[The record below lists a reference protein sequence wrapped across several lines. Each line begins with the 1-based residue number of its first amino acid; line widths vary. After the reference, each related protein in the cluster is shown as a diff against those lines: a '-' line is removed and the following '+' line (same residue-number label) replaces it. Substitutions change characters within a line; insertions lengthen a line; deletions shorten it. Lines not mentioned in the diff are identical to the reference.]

1 MGSTS
6 NNIKAIGSTP
16 GLLTDAQLKELGGYT
31 KALDTHQKLS
41 SLPSDVAKLEYSK
54 LTPEQQRSLKD
65 NFGNVEVKR
74 GWLGTALHYTVEPA
88 FNIIAAPVKL
98 AFKAVN
104 ELSDLTTRAYR
115 TAAIAVDQGKP
126 IFGKGNAWDT
136 ANDKGD
142 KVFSPSRMAEARK
155 IFGTEYMSVAQ
166 KVAEGMTLDQI
177 IATGTEEEKQIAS
190 RASQKKDKLFQ
201 EALDAAQAAKYSPG
215 RMLANTIL
223 PQKWEGSGPAYRLI
237 SGLGD
242 AAFRVFLD
250 PTLVLGKA
258 KKTYDIGKYA
268 LDNIVGDAGNVQKAF
283 QTGSVQKFDQAFVG
297 ALKNYSTARKAIKE
311 GTVDPQALVQASIQ
325 LKRIAPEFGDDVI
338 EAMLKEGVVEA
349 GTIKNFLANSE
360 DALRTLKGQAGRQ
373 VQLLPRMDLARQTRI
388 AAVTTGNKV
397 LRFDQSGKR
406 ISREVFSDQTTIG
419 GIEAQLA
426 ARTKFID
433 SRTGQEATANTPKEF
448 LKQIEKSIIG
458 EVERKTAKLRADG
471 AFRMPLD
478 YVQDRIDRFASKFSK
493 VPFFRDNFFDPN
505 AVDSAEKVYQLA
517 RLANTRYN
525 SRLFAEAFKAG
536 DEAQKRQIMMG
547 VFNTVAEIRGVNKIP
562 GGKNILDT
570 LANSS
575 REQLFA
581 PRILLRDVKGK
592 PVLNDDG
599 TYRYLEPSNFNDQQ
613 FAIFDFQLASGMTVP
628 KITDLDGVVDRYQV
642 GKFFMNASHQR
653 WAENLTSAWS
663 FLTLAGPRF
672 AVRNSIEDLM
682 VHLAVG
688 DGAWGLVASKRLST
702 KLRTAQGGETLGVIN
717 KLVKRSDRELYA
729 AKLKDVK
736 TVEGARKVMA
746 DAVMT
751 DKYLGKLDP
760 EARKIIAE
768 MAEFGAIDELLAGVA
783 EGGKK
788 GITGADHWTDALRTV
803 DKYGTSRE
811 YKIDGITY
819 AKESGGTYREYSPIT
834 AEGKIAWVTSIAAIG
849 NDPLGSIA
857 LRYMSDNPS
866 SRKIAIDKIKE
877 FINSEAYA
885 SQKARYQLYRP
896 GNNADVA
903 VHAENVYE
911 ATRNLFVNSQNKVN
925 QKLIDKVSIRTPEGG
940 IKINTRDLGIDDLP
954 KLAEDAPQFI
964 SGPSIMPIADGN
976 PASKLVGKH
985 WDWVGEMNARWSRE
999 PMVLSAAVDMRKRWK
1014 SGGLE
1019 ERYMKL
1025 LTDPIRNNAK
1035 LSAAEKDI
1043 LIKDAERKGKV
1054 KIIEMTQ
1061 DLAKERVLAYV
1072 DNPEV
1077 RTQLAFTMRNFAR
1090 YYRATEDFYR
1100 RVLRGVRYNP
1110 ESIARL
1116 SLTYEGVT
1124 HSGFVQKDDQGEA
1137 YFIYPGMQTVYTAMS
1152 KLAPAFSIKNAFVAP
1167 MPVEFG
1173 AKLNMI
1179 TPSMNPD
1186 SLFPTFSGPLAA
1198 LPMKILFEVVPSLKE
1213 SEKYLFGTYGED
1225 QPIINAILPAHINR
1239 ALAALNKDERDSQYA
1254 SAFRKAV
1261 TYLEATDHGLKITKD
1276 AQGNDVPPS
1285 PGELEN
1291 YQDKLKA
1298 TTQTILSMRFF
1309 SALVLPASPSVQLKS
1324 EMAGWV
1330 RDNERTSFKQ
1340 VFSNLVTEYN
1350 GDYTRAT
1357 EEWIK
1362 LFPKQMPYT
1371 VSESKKNT
1379 VAVIKY
1385 GEAAGNWVENNTE
1398 LLRKYPEAA
1407 AFLIPNIGKFSYDS
1421 YKTMMNEGFL
1431 DKKQVGDFLRE
1442 TQIATDKQY
1451 YFQQRKD
1458 YMATLASTTSVDQ
1471 KRRINEQW
1479 DSWSSE
1485 FMGVRPLLQTEFA
1498 SGGASDIRREIAVND
1513 LRNMLTNEKNLP
1525 KTKTVSILRQM
1536 LEVYDGFNAQFSS
1549 ITDRTDVAQDRK
1561 NNLQAGA
1568 KAQLQE
1574 LAGSNP
1580 NTKSAYDVL
1589 FASLIGD

>member
-6 NNIKAIGSTP
+6 NNIKAISAQAGLTP
-16 GLLTDAQLKELGGYT
+16 EQQEQINGYI
-31 KALDTHQKLS
+31 KAVDSHQKLS
-41 SLPSDVAKLEYSK
+41 SLPSDVAKLEYAK
-54 LTPEQQRSLKD
+54 LTPEQQKSLKD
-65 NFGNVEVKR
+65 NFGNVEQKR
-74 GWLGTALHYTVEPA
+74 GWLGTALHYTVEPLFTA
-88 FNIIAAPVKL
+88 VATPVKL
-98 AFKAVN
+98 AFKGVQ
-104 ELSDLTTRAYR
+104 ELSDLSTRAYR
-115 TAAIAVDQGKP
+115 TAAIALDQNVNIGK
-126 IFGKGNAWDT
+126 AWTT

-142 KVFSPSRMAEARK
+142 KVFSPSRMAAATK
-155 IFGTEYMSVAQ
+155 IFGSGYMSVAQ

-177 IATGTEEEKQIAS
+177 VATGTEEEKQIAA
-190 RASQKKDKLFQ
+190 RASQKKDPLFQ
-201 EALDAAQAAKYSPG
+201 DALDAAQAAKYSPG
-215 RMLANTIL
+215 RALANAIL
-223 PQKWEGSGPAYRLI
+223 PQKWEGSGAAYRAI

-242 AAFRVFLD
+242 AAFRIFTD
-250 PTLVLGKA
+250 PTLALGKA
-258 KKTYDIGKYA
+258 KKAYDVSKYA
-268 LDNIVGDAGNVQKAF
+268 LDNIVGNAGNVEKAF
-283 QTGSVQKFDQAFVG
+283 QVASVQRFDTDFVG
-297 ALKNYSTARKAIKE
+297 ALKNYSTARKGLKE
-311 GTVDPQALVQASIQ
+311 GGADAQALVQASIQ

-338 EAMLKEGVVEA
+338 DAMLKEGVVEA

-360 DALRTLKGQAGRQ
+360 DALRTLRGQAGRQ
-373 VQLLPRMDLARQTRI
+373 VQLLPRMDLARRTRI
-388 AAVTTGNKV
+388 ATLTTGNKV

-406 ISREVFSDQTTIG
+406 ISREVFTDQTTIG
-419 GIEAQLA
+419 GIEAQLMA
-426 ARTKFID
+426 KTKFID
-433 SRTGQEATANTPKEF
+433 NRTGEAATANTPKEF
-448 LKQIEKSIIG
+448 LEQVEKNVIG
-458 EVERKTAKLRADG
+458 EIERKTAKLRADG

-478 YVQDRIDRFASKFSK
+478 YVQDRIDRFASKFTK

-547 VFNTVAEIRGVNKIP
+547 VFNTVAEIRGLNKVP
-562 GGKNILDT
+562 GGKNILDD

-581 PRILLRDVKGK
+581 PRILVRDAKGK

-599 TYRYLEPSNFNDQQ
+599 TYRYFEPSNFNDQQ
-613 FAIFDFQLASGMTVP
+613 FAIFDFQLAEGMSVP
-628 KITDLDGVVDRYQV
+628 KIQDIDGVVDRFQV
-642 GKFFMNASHQR
+642 GSKIMNWSHSQ

-688 DGAWGLVASKRLST
+688 DGAWGLVASRRLST
-702 KLRTAQGGETLGVIN
+702 KLRLGQGGETLGVIN
-717 KLVKRSDRELYA
+717 KLIKRSDRELYA
-729 AKLKDVK
+729 GKIAAAK
-736 TVEGARKVMA
+736 TVQDARKVMA
-746 DAVMT
+746 DAVMA
-751 DKYLGKLDP
+751 DKYLGKLDSQ
-760 EARKIIAE
+760 AREIIAE

-788 GITGADHWTDALRTV
+788 GITGADHWTDALRTI
-803 DKYGTSRE
+803 DKFGTSRQ
-811 YKIDGITY
+811 YKIDGVTY
-819 AKESGGTYREYSPIT
+819 SKQSGGNYREYSPIT

-857 LRYMSDNPS
+857 LRYMSDSPES
-866 SRKIAIDKIKE
+866 KE
-877 FINSEAYA
+877 FAIRQIIKFIDSPEYA
-885 SQKARYQLYRP
+885 KQKARYQLYRP
-896 GNNADVA
+896 GNNADVR
-903 VHAENVYE
+903 VHAENVYA
-911 ATRNLFVNSQNKVN
+911 ATRNLFVNSQDKVN
-925 QKLIDKVSIRTPEGG
+925 QKLLAKVSIRTPEGG

-954 KLAEDAPQFI
+954 SLAEDAPQFI

-976 PASKLVGKH
+976 PAGKIVGKH
-985 WDWVGEMNARWSRE
+985 WNWVGEMNARWSRE

-1014 SGGLE
+1014 AGGLE
-1019 ERYMKL
+1019 ERYLKMM
-1025 LTDPIRNNAK
+1025 TDPIRNNAK
-1035 LSAAEKDI
+1035 LSLDEKAV
-1043 LIKDAERKGKV
+1043 LIKDAEIKAKV

-1116 SLTYEGVT
+1116 SLTYEGVS
-1124 HSGFVQKDDQGEA
+1124 HSGFIQKDDQGEA
-1137 YFIYPGMQTVYTAMS
+1137 YFIYPGMQPVYAAMS
-1152 KLAPAFSIKNAFVAP
+1152 KLATAFGIKGAFVAP

-1179 TPSMNPD
+1179 SPSMNPD

-1198 LPMKILFEVVPSLKE
+1198 LPVKMMYELIPSLKE
-1213 SEKYLFGTYGED
+1213 SEKYLFGEYGED

-1239 ALAALNKDERDSQYA
+1239 ALGALNKDERDSQYA

-1261 TYLEATDHGLKITKD
+1261 TYLEASGHGLKITKD
-1276 AQGNDVPPS
+1276 ANGNDVPPS
-1285 PGELEN
+1285 PGDLEE
-1291 YQDKLKA
+1291 YQDRLKA
-1298 TTQTILSMRFF
+1298 TTQTVLGMRFF

-1362 LFPKQMPYT
+1362 LFPQQMPYT

-1385 GEAAGNWVENNTE
+1385 GEAAGNWVDNNTE
-1398 LLRKYPEAA
+1398 LLKKYPEAA
-1407 AFLIPNIGKFSYDS
+1407 AFLIPNIGKFSYDA

-1442 TQIATDKQY
+1442 SQIATDKQY

-1458 YMATLASTTSVDQ
+1458 YLAALEATPSVEQ
-1471 KRRINEQW
+1471 KRLINQQW
-1479 DSWSSE
+1479 DTWSGQ
-1485 FMGVRPLLQTEFA
+1485 FMSVRPQLQTEFA
-1498 SGGASDIRREIAVND
+1498 SGGASDVRREIALND

-1525 KTKTVSILRQM
+1525 KTKTVAVLRQM
-1536 LEVYDGFNAQFSS
+1536 LQTYDQFSTQFSS
-1549 ITDRTDVAQDRK
+1549 ITDRTDAAQDRK
-1561 NNLQAGA
+1561 NALQAGA

-1574 LAGSNP
+1574 LADSNP

>member
-6 NNIKAIGSTP
+6 NNIKAISAQAGLTP
-16 GLLTDAQLKELGGYT
+16 EQQKQINGYI
-31 KALDTHQKLS
+31 KAVDSHQKLT

-54 LTPEQQRSLKD
+54 LTPEQKKSLND
-65 NFGNVEVKR
+65 NFGNVEEKR
-74 GWLGTALHYTVEPA
+74 GWLGTVLHYTVDPIVTA
-88 FNIIAAPVKL
+88 VSAPVKL
-98 AFKAVN
+98 AFKGVQ
-104 ELSDLTTRAYR
+104 ELSDLSTRAYR
-115 TAAIAVDQGKP
+115 TAAIAVDQKVDIGT
-126 IFGKGNAWDT
+126 AWTT

-142 KVFSPSRMAEARK
+142 KVFSPSRMAAATK
-155 IFGTEYMSVAQ
+155 IFGTGYMSVAQ
-166 KVAEGMTLDQI
+166 KVAEGMTLDQV

-190 RASQKKDKLFQ
+190 KAAQKEDPLFQ
-201 EALDAAQAAKYSPG
+201 DALDAANAAKYSPG
-215 RMLANTIL
+215 RFLANAIV
-223 PQKWEGSGPAYRLI
+223 PQKWEGSGPAYKLI

-242 AAFRVFLD
+242 AAFRVFAD
-250 PTLVLGKA
+250 PTLLLGKA
-258 KKTYDIGKYA
+258 KKAYDVSKYA

-283 QTGSVQKFDQAFVG
+283 QTGSVQKFDRDFVG
-297 ALKNYSTARKAIKE
+297 ALRNYSTARKAIKE
-311 GTVDPQALVQASIQ
+311 GAADPQALVQASIQ

-338 EAMLKEGVVEA
+338 ESMLKEGVVEA

-388 AAVTTGNKV
+388 AALTAGNKV
-397 LRFDQSGKR
+397 LRFDQAGKR
-406 ISREVFSDQTTIG
+406 ITREIFSDQTTIG

-426 ARTKFID
+426 RQTKFID
-433 SRTGQEATANTPKEF
+433 TRTGEAATANTPKEF
-448 LKQIEKSIIG
+448 LKQTEKNIIG

-478 YVQDRIDRFASKFSK
+478 YVQDRIDRFASKFAK

-547 VFNTVAEIRGVNKIP
+547 VFNTVAEIRGLNKVP
-562 GGKNILDT
+562 GGKNILDQ

-581 PRILLRDVKGK
+581 PRILMRDTKGK
-592 PVLNDDG
+592 PLLNDDG
-599 TYRYLEPSNFNDQQ
+599 TPRYFEPSNFNDQQ
-613 FAIFDFQLASGMTVP
+613 FAIFDFQLAEGMTVP
-628 KITDLDGVVDRYQV
+628 KITDLDGIVDKYQV
-642 GKFFMNASHQR
+642 ASRIMSWSHKP
-653 WAENLTSAWS
+653 WVEGITSVWS

-688 DGAWGLVASKRLST
+688 DSAWGVVAGKRLST
-702 KLRTAQGGETLGVIN
+702 KLRLGQGGETVGVIN

-768 MAEFGAIDELLAGVA
+768 MAEFGAIDDLLAGVA

-811 YKIDGITY
+811 YKIDGVTY
-819 AKESGGTYREYSPIT
+819 SKQSGGNYREYSPIT
-834 AEGKIAWVTSIAAIG
+834 AEGKIAWITSIAAVG

-857 LRYMSDNPS
+857 LRYIESPEYA
-866 SRKIAIDKIKE
+866 KKAIIN
-877 FINSEAYA
+877 FINSPEYA
-885 SQKARYQLYRP
+885 AQKARFQLYRP

-903 VHAENVYE
+903 THAENVYA
-911 ATRNLFVNSQNKVN
+911 ATRNLFVDSKDVLN
-925 QKLIDKVSIRTPEGG
+925 QKLLAKARIRTPEGG
-940 IKINTRDLGIDDLP
+940 IKVNTRDLGIDDLP
-954 KLAEDAPQFI
+954 KLAEEAPQFI
-964 SGPSIMPIADGN
+964 SGPSIMPISDGS
-976 PASKLVGKH
+976 PAGKLVGKH

-1014 SGGLE
+1014 KGGLE
-1019 ERYMKL
+1019 ERYLKMM
-1025 LTDPIRNNAK
+1025 TDGIRNNPK
-1035 LSAAEKDI
+1035 LTAAEKDI
-1043 LIKDAERKGKV
+1043 LIKDAERKAKV

-1100 RVLRGVRYNP
+1100 RALRGVRYNP

-1116 SLTYEGVT
+1116 SLTYEGVS
-1124 HSGFVQKDDQGEA
+1124 HSGFIQKDDQGES
-1137 YFIYPGMQTVYTAMS
+1137 YFIYPGMQPVYAAMS
-1152 KLAPAFSIKNAFVAP
+1152 KIATAFGIKGAFVAP

-1179 TPSMNPD
+1179 SPSMNPD

-1198 LPMKILFEVVPSLKE
+1198 LPVRVMYELVPSLKE
-1213 SEKYLFGTYGED
+1213 SEKYLFGEYGED

-1239 ALAALNKDERDSQYA
+1239 ALGALNKDERDSQYA

-1261 TYLEATDHGLKITKD
+1261 TYLEATGHGLKITKD
-1276 AQGNDVPPS
+1276 ADGNEVPPS
-1285 PGELEN
+1285 PGDLED
-1291 YQDKLKA
+1291 YQDKLKS
-1298 TTQTILSMRFF
+1298 TTQTILGMRFF
-1309 SALVLPASPSVQLKS
+1309 SALILPASPSVQLKS
-1324 EMAGWV
+1324 EMADWV

-1350 GDYTRAT
+1350 NDYTKAT
-1357 EEWIK
+1357 EEWIR

-1379 VAVIKY
+1379 VAIIKY
-1385 GEAAGNWVENNTE
+1385 GEAAGNWVDNNSE
-1398 LLRKYPEAA
+1398 LLKKYPEAA

-1442 TQIATDKQY
+1442 TQISTDKQY

-1458 YMATLASTTSVDQ
+1458 YLNTLASTTSVDQ
-1471 KRRINEQW
+1471 KRMINEKW
-1479 DSWSSE
+1479 DNWSRQ
-1485 FMGVRPLLQTEFA
+1485 FMSVRPQLQTEFA
-1498 SGGASDIRREIAVND
+1498 SGGASDVRREIAVND
-1513 LRNMLTNEKNLP
+1513 LRNMLTKEKNLP
-1525 KTKTVSILRQM
+1525 RTKTVAVLRQM
-1536 LEVYDGFNAQFSS
+1536 LQTYDSFNAQFSS
-1549 ITDRTDVAQDRK
+1549 ITDRTDAAQDRK
-1561 NNLQAGA
+1561 DALQAGA

-1574 LAGSNP
+1574 LANSNP

>member
-1 MGSTS
+1 VGSTS
-6 NNIKAIGSTP
+6 NNIKAISSQAGLTP
-16 GLLTDAQLKELGGYT
+16 AQQEQINGYI
-31 KALDTHQKLS
+31 KAVDSHQKLT

-54 LTPEQQRSLKD
+54 LTPEQQKSLKD
-65 NFGNVEVKR
+65 NFGNVEEKR
-74 GWLGTALHYTVEPA
+74 GWLGTALHYTVEPLFTA
-88 FNIIAAPVKL
+88 VAAPVKL
-98 AFKAVN
+98 AFKGVQ
-104 ELSDLTTRAYR
+104 ELSDLSTRAYR
-115 TAAIAVDQGKP
+115 TAAIALDQNVNIGK
-126 IFGKGNAWDT
+126 AWTT

-142 KVFSPSRMAEARK
+142 KVFSPSRMAEANR
-155 IFGTEYMSVAQ
+155 IFGSQYMAVAQ

-190 RASQKKDKLFQ
+190 GAAQKKDPLFQ
-201 EALDAAQAAKYSPG
+201 DALDAANAAKYSPG
-215 RMLANTIL
+215 RALANAIL
-223 PQKWEGSGPAYRLI
+223 PQKWEGSGAAYRTI

-242 AAFRVFLD
+242 ATFRVFAD
-250 PTLVLGKA
+250 PTLLLGKA
-258 KKTYDIGKYA
+258 KKAYDVGKYA

-283 QTGSVQKFDQAFVG
+283 EVASVQRFDQAYVG
-297 ALKNYSTARKAIKE
+297 ALKKYSVARKAVKE
-311 GTVDPQALVQASIQ
+311 GGVDPQALVQASIE

-349 GTIKNFLANSE
+349 GSMKNFLANSE

-388 AAVTTGNKV
+388 AALTTGNKV
-397 LRFDQSGKR
+397 LRFDQAGKR
-406 ISREVFSDQTTIG
+406 VSREVFSDQTTIG
-419 GIEAQLA
+419 GIEGQLM
-426 ARTKFID
+426 RQTKFVD
-433 SRTGQEATANTPKEF
+433 SRTNEAATANTPQEF
-448 LKQIEKSIIG
+448 LKQIETNVIG
-458 EVERKTAKLRADG
+458 DIERKTAKLRADG

-478 YVQDRIDRFASKFSK
+478 YVQDRIDRFASKFAK

-505 AVDSAEKVYQLA
+505 APDAAEKIYQLS

-547 VFNTVAEIRGVNKIP
+547 VFNTVAEIRGLNKVP
-562 GGKNILDT
+562 GGKNIIDQ

-581 PRILLRDVKGK
+581 PRILIRDAKGK

-599 TYRYLEPSNFNDQQ
+599 TYRYFEPSSFNDQQ
-613 FAIFDFQLASGMTVP
+613 FAIFDFQLASGMSVP
-628 KITDLDGVVDRYQV
+628 KITDLDGIVDRYQIAS
-642 GKFFMNASHQR
+642 KLMNASHSK
-653 WAENLTSAWS
+653 WAEGITSAWS

-688 DGAWGLVASKRLST
+688 DSIWGVAAGRRLST
-702 KLRTAQGGETLGVIN
+702 KLRTGQGGDTLGVIN
-717 KLVKRSDRELYA
+717 KLVKRSDRALYQSKIEA
-729 AKLKDVK
+729 AK
-736 TVEGARKVMA
+736 TVQDARKVMA
-746 DAVMT
+746 DAVMA

-760 EARKIIAE
+760 QAREIIAE

-803 DKYGTSRE
+803 DQYGTSRE
-811 YKIDGITY
+811 YKIDGVTY
-819 AKESGGTYREYSPIT
+819 AKQSGGNYREYSPIT
-834 AEGKIAWVTSIAAIG
+834 AEGKIAWITSIAAIG

-857 LRYMSDNPS
+857 LKYMSDSPES
-866 SRKIAIDKIKE
+866 KE
-877 FINSEAYA
+877 FAINQIVKFIDSPEYA
-885 SQKARYQLYRP
+885 KQKARFQLYRP
-896 GNNADVA
+896 GNNADVR
-903 VHAENVYE
+903 VHAENVYA
-911 ATRNLFVNSQNKVN
+911 ATRNLFVNSQDKIN
-925 QKLIDKVSIRTPEGG
+925 QKLLAKVSIRTPEGG

-954 KLAEDAPQFI
+954 QLAEDAPQFI

-976 PASKLVGKH
+976 PAGKIVGKH

-1014 SGGLE
+1014 AGGLE

-1025 LTDPIRNNAK
+1025 ITDPIRNNAK
-1035 LSAAEKDI
+1035 LSDAEKAV
-1043 LIKDAERKGKV
+1043 LIKDAELKGKV
-1054 KIIEMTQ
+1054 KIIELTQ

-1110 ESIARL
+1110 ESIARA
-1116 SLTYEGVT
+1116 SLTYEGVS

-1137 YFIYPGMQTVYTAMS
+1137 YFIYPGMQPVYAAMS
-1152 KLAPAFSIKNAFVAP
+1152 KLATAFGIKGAFVAP

-1179 TPSMNPD
+1179 SPSMNPD

-1198 LPMKILFEVVPSLKE
+1198 LPVKMMYELVPSLKE
-1213 SEKYLFGTYGED
+1213 SEKYLFGEYGED

-1239 ALAALNKDERDSQYA
+1239 ALGALNKDERDSQYA

-1261 TYLEATDHGLKITKD
+1261 TYLEATDNGLKITKD

-1285 PGELEN
+1285 PGDLEE

-1298 TTQTILSMRFF
+1298 TTQTILGMRFF
-1309 SALVLPASPSVQLKS
+1309 TALILPASPSVQLKS

-1357 EEWIK
+1357 EEWIR

-1371 VSESKKNT
+1371 VSESKKRT

-1385 GEAAGNWVENNTE
+1385 GEAAGNWVDNNTE
-1398 LLRKYPEAA
+1398 LLKKYPEAA
-1407 AFLIPNIGKFSYDS
+1407 AFLIPNIGKFSYDA

-1451 YFQQRKD
+1451 YFQQRKN
-1458 YMATLASTTSVDQ
+1458 YMADLAATTSVDQ
-1471 KRRINEQW
+1471 KRMINQQW
-1479 DSWSSE
+1479 DAWSGQ
-1485 FMGVRPLLQTEFA
+1485 FMSVRPQLQTEFA
-1498 SGGASDIRREIAVND
+1498 SGGASDVRREIAVND
-1513 LRNMLTNEKNLP
+1513 LRDMLTNEKNLP
-1525 KTKTVSILRQM
+1525 KTKTVSVLRQM
-1536 LEVYDGFNAQFSS
+1536 LQTYDSFSAQYSS
-1549 ITDRTDVAQDRK
+1549 ITDRTDAAQDRK
-1561 NNLQAGA
+1561 NALQAGA

-1574 LAGSNP
+1574 LANSNP

-1589 FASLIGD
+1589 FASLIGE

>member
-1 MGSTS
+1 VGSTS
-6 NNIKAIGSTP
+6 NNIKAISAQAGLTP
-16 GLLTDAQLKELGGYT
+16 EQQEQINGYI
-31 KALDTHQKLS
+31 KAVDSHQKLS
-41 SLPSDVAKLEYSK
+41 SLPSDVAKLEYAK
-54 LTPEQQRSLKD
+54 LTPEQQKSLKD
-65 NFGNVEVKR
+65 NFGNVEQKR
-74 GWLGTALHYTVEPA
+74 GWLGTALHYTVEPLFTA
-88 FNIIAAPVKL
+88 VATPVKL
-98 AFKAVN
+98 AFKGVQ
-104 ELSDLTTRAYR
+104 ELSDLSTRAYR
-115 TAAIAVDQGKP
+115 TAAIALDQNVNIGK
-126 IFGKGNAWDT
+126 AWTT

-142 KVFSPSRMAEARK
+142 KVFSPSRMAAATK
-155 IFGTEYMSVAQ
+155 IFGSGYMSVAQ

-177 IATGTEEEKQIAS
+177 VATGTEEEKQIAA
-190 RASQKKDKLFQ
+190 RASQKKDPLFQ
-201 EALDAAQAAKYSPG
+201 DALDAAQAAKYSPG
-215 RMLANTIL
+215 RALANAIL
-223 PQKWEGSGPAYRLI
+223 PQKWEGSGAAYRAI

-242 AAFRVFLD
+242 AAFRIFTD
-250 PTLVLGKA
+250 PILVLGKA
-258 KKTYDIGKYA
+258 KKAYDVSKYA
-268 LDNIVGDAGNVQKAF
+268 LDNIVGNAGNVEKAF
-283 QTGSVQKFDQAFVG
+283 QVASVQRFDTDFVG
-297 ALKNYSTARKAIKE
+297 ALKNYSTARKGLKE
-311 GTVDPQALVQASIQ
+311 GGADPQALVQASIQ

-338 EAMLKEGVVEA
+338 DAMLKEGVVEA

-360 DALRTLKGQAGRQ
+360 DALRTLRGQAGRQ
-373 VQLLPRMDLARQTRI
+373 VQLLPRMDLARRTRI
-388 AAVTTGNKV
+388 ATLTTGNKV

-406 ISREVFSDQTTIG
+406 ISREVFTDQTTIG

-426 ARTKFID
+426 AKTKFID
-433 SRTGQEATANTPKEF
+433 NRTGEAATANTPKEF
-448 LKQIEKSIIG
+448 LEQVEKNVIG
-458 EVERKTAKLRADG
+458 EIERKTAKLRADG

-478 YVQDRIDRFASKFSK
+478 YVQDRIDRFASKFTK

-547 VFNTVAEIRGVNKIP
+547 VFNTVAEIRGLNKVP
-562 GGKNILDT
+562 GGKNILDD

-581 PRILLRDVKGK
+581 PRILVRDAKGK

-599 TYRYLEPSNFNDQQ
+599 TYRYFEPSNFNDQQ
-613 FAIFDFQLASGMTVP
+613 FAIFDFQLAEGMSVP
-628 KITDLDGVVDRYQV
+628 KIQDIDGVVDRFQV
-642 GKFFMNASHQR
+642 GSKIMNWSHSQ

-688 DGAWGLVASKRLST
+688 DGAWGLVASRRLST
-702 KLRTAQGGETLGVIN
+702 KLRLGQGGETLGVIN
-717 KLVKRSDRELYA
+717 KLIKRSDRELYA
-729 AKLKDVK
+729 GKIAAAK
-736 TVEGARKVMA
+736 TVQDARKVMA
-746 DAVMT
+746 DAVMA
-751 DKYLGKLDP
+751 DKYLGKLDSQ
-760 EARKIIAE
+760 AREIIAE

-788 GITGADHWTDALRTV
+788 GITGADHWTDALRTI
-803 DKYGTSRE
+803 DKFGTSRQ
-811 YKIDGITY
+811 YKIDGVTY
-819 AKESGGTYREYSPIT
+819 SKQSGGNYREYSPIT

-857 LRYMSDNPS
+857 LRYMSDSPES
-866 SRKIAIDKIKE
+866 KE
-877 FINSEAYA
+877 FAIRQIIKFIDSPEYA
-885 SQKARYQLYRP
+885 KQKARYQLYRP
-896 GNNADVA
+896 GNNADVR
-903 VHAENVYE
+903 VHAENVYA
-911 ATRNLFVNSQNKVN
+911 ATRNLFVNSQDKVN
-925 QKLIDKVSIRTPEGG
+925 QKLLAKVSIRTPEGG

-954 KLAEDAPQFI
+954 SLAEDAPQFI

-976 PASKLVGKH
+976 PAGKIVGKH
-985 WDWVGEMNARWSRE
+985 WNWVGEMNARWSRE

-1014 SGGLE
+1014 AGGLE
-1019 ERYMKL
+1019 ERYLKIM
-1025 LTDPIRNNAK
+1025 TDPIRNNAK
-1035 LSAAEKDI
+1035 LSLDEKAV
-1043 LIKDAERKGKV
+1043 LIKDAEIKAKV

-1116 SLTYEGVT
+1116 SLTYEGVS
-1124 HSGFVQKDDQGEA
+1124 HSGFIQKDDQGEA
-1137 YFIYPGMQTVYTAMS
+1137 YFIYPGMQPVYAAMS
-1152 KLAPAFSIKNAFVAP
+1152 KLATAVGIKGAFVAP

-1179 TPSMNPD
+1179 TPSMNPE

-1198 LPMKILFEVVPSLKE
+1198 LPVKMMYELIPSLKE
-1213 SEKYLFGTYGED
+1213 SEKYLFGEYGED

-1239 ALAALNKDERDSQYA
+1239 ALGALNKDERDSQYA

-1261 TYLEATDHGLKITKD
+1261 TYLEASGHGLKITKD
-1276 AQGNDVPPS
+1276 ANGNDVPPS
-1285 PGELEN
+1285 PGELED
-1291 YQDKLKA
+1291 YQDKLKS
-1298 TTQTILSMRFF
+1298 TTQTILGMRFF

-1362 LFPKQMPYT
+1362 LFPQQMPYT

-1385 GEAAGNWVENNTE
+1385 GEAAGNWVDNNTE
-1398 LLRKYPEAA
+1398 LLKKYPEAA

-1458 YMATLASTTSVDQ
+1458 YLNTLASTTSVDQ
-1471 KRRINEQW
+1471 KRMINEKW
-1479 DSWSSE
+1479 DNWSRQ
-1485 FMGVRPLLQTEFA
+1485 FMAVRPQLQTEFA
-1498 SGGASDIRREIAVND
+1498 SGGASDVRREIALND
-1513 LRNMLTNEKNLP
+1513 LRNMLTKEKNLP
-1525 KTKTVSILRQM
+1525 RTKTVAVLRQM
-1536 LEVYDGFNAQFSS
+1536 LQTYDSFNAQFSS
-1549 ITDRTDVAQDRK
+1549 ITDRTDAAQDRK
-1561 NNLQAGA
+1561 DALQAGA

-1574 LAGSNP
+1574 LAASNP

>member
-1 MGSTS
+1 VGSTS
-6 NNIKAIGSTP
+6 NNIKAISTRA
-16 GLLTDAQLKELGGYT
+16 GLTPAQQQQINGYI
-31 KALDTHQKLS
+31 KAVDSHQKLS

-65 NFGNVEVKR
+65 NFGEVEQKR
-74 GWLGTALHYTVEPA
+74 GWLGTALHYTVDPLITA
-88 FNIIAAPVKL
+88 VSAPVKL
-98 AFKAVN
+98 AFKGVQ
-104 ELSDLTTRAYR
+104 ELSDLSTRAYR
-115 TAAIAVDQGKP
+115 TAAIALDQRVDIGK
-126 IFGKGNAWDT
+126 AWTT

-142 KVFSPSRMAEARK
+142 KVFSPSRMAEAQR
-155 IFGTEYMSVAQ
+155 IFGSGYMSVAQ
-166 KVAEGMTLDQI
+166 KVAEGMTLDQV

-190 RASQKKDKLFQ
+190 KAAQKKDPLFQ
-201 EALDAAQAAKYSPG
+201 DALDAANAAKYSPG
-215 RMLANTIL
+215 RALANAIL
-223 PQKWEGSGPAYRLI
+223 PQKWEGSGAAYRAI

-242 AAFRVFLD
+242 AAFRIFAD
-250 PTLVLGKA
+250 PTLALGKA
-258 KKTYDIGKYA
+258 KKAYDISKYA

-283 QTGSVQKFDQAFVG
+283 QVESVQKFDTAFVG
-297 ALKNYSTARKAIKE
+297 ALKNYSVARKALKE
-311 GTVDPQALVQASIQ
+311 GAADTQALVQAGIQ

-338 EAMLKEGVVEA
+338 EAMLKQGVVEA
-349 GTIKNFLANSE
+349 GTMKNFLANSE

-388 AAVTTGNKV
+388 AAMTTGNKL
-397 LRFDQSGKR
+397 LRFDKSGKR
-406 ISREVFSDQTTIG
+406 ISREVFTDQTSIG

-426 ARTKFID
+426 RQTKFID
-433 SRTGQEATANTPKEF
+433 TRTELPATANTPKEF
-448 LKQIEKSIIG
+448 LQQVETNLISDI
-458 EVERKTAKLRADG
+458 ERKTAKLRADG

-505 AVDSAEKVYQLA
+505 ATDSAEKVYQLA

-547 VFNTVAEIRGVNKIP
+547 VYNTVAEIRGLNKVP
-562 GGKNILDT
+562 GGKNILDQ

-581 PRILLRDVKGK
+581 PRILVRDGKGK

-599 TYRYLEPSNFNDQQ
+599 TYRYFEPSSFNDQQ
-613 FAIFDFQLASGMTVP
+613 FAIFDFQLAEGMTVP

-642 GKFFMNASHQR
+642 ASKIMNWSHQR

-688 DGAWGLVASKRLST
+688 DSAWGVVAGKRLST
-702 KLRTAQGGETLGVIN
+702 KLRVGQGGETLGVIN
-717 KLVKRSDRELYA
+717 KLIKRSDRELYA
-729 AKLKDVK
+729 SKIAEAK
-736 TVEGARKVMA
+736 TVEDARKVMA

-760 EARKIIAE
+760 QAREIIAE

-811 YKIDGITY
+811 YKIDGVTY
-819 AKESGGTYREYSPIT
+819 AKQSGGNYREYSPIT
-834 AEGKIAWVTSIAAIG
+834 AEGKIAWITNIAAIG

-857 LRYMSDNPS
+857 LRYMSDSPES
-866 SRKIAIDKIKE
+866 KE
-877 FINSEAYA
+877 FAIKQIMKFIDSPEYA
-885 SQKARYQLYRP
+885 ARKAKYQLYRP
-896 GNNADVA
+896 GNNADVR
-903 VHAENVYE
+903 VHAENVYA
-911 ATRNLFVNSQNKVN
+911 ATRNLFVNSQDKVN
-925 QKLIDKVSIRTPEGG
+925 QALLKKVTIRTPEGG
-940 IKINTRDLGIDDLP
+940 VKVNTRDLGIDDLP
-954 KLAEDAPQFI
+954 SLAEDAPQFI

-976 PASKLVGKH
+976 PAGKIVGKH

-1014 SGGLE
+1014 AGGLE
-1019 ERYMKL
+1019 ERYVKMM
-1025 LTDPIRNNAK
+1025 TDGIRNNPK
-1035 LSAAEKDI
+1035 LSVAEKDI
-1043 LIKDAERKGKV
+1043 LIKDAERKAKV

-1116 SLTYEGVT
+1116 SLTYEGVS
-1124 HSGFVQKDDQGEA
+1124 HSGFVQQDDQGEA
-1137 YFIYPGMQTVYTAMS
+1137 YFIYPGLQPVYAAMS
-1152 KLAPAFSIKNAFVAP
+1152 KVATAFGIKGAFVAP

-1179 TPSMNPD
+1179 SPSMNPD

-1198 LPMKILFEVVPSLKE
+1198 LPVKVMYELIPSLKE
-1213 SEKYLFGTYGED
+1213 SEKYLFGEYGED

-1239 ALAALNKDERDSQYA
+1239 AMAALNKDERDSQYA

-1261 TYLEATDHGLKITKD
+1261 TYLEATGHGLKITKD

-1285 PGELEN
+1285 PGDLEE
-1291 YQDKLKA
+1291 YQDRLKA
-1298 TTQTILSMRFF
+1298 TTQTVLGMRFF
-1309 SALVLPASPSVQLKS
+1309 SALILPASPSVQLKS

-1385 GEAAGNWVENNTE
+1385 GEVAGNWVDNNIE
-1398 LLRKYPEAA
+1398 LLKKYPEAA
-1407 AFLIPNIGKFSYDS
+1407 AFLIPNIGKFSYDA

-1458 YMATLASTTSVDQ
+1458 YMETLASTTSVDQ
-1471 KRRINEQW
+1471 KRMVNEKW
-1479 DSWSSE
+1479 DNWSRQ
-1485 FMGVRPLLQTEFA
+1485 FMSVRPQLQTEFA
-1498 SGGASDIRREIAVND
+1498 SGGASDVRREIAITD
-1513 LRNMLTNEKNLP
+1513 LRDMLTNEKNLP
-1525 KTKTVSILRQM
+1525 KTKTVSVLRQM
-1536 LEVYDGFNAQFSS
+1536 LQVYDSFSAQFSS
-1549 ITDRTDVAQDRK
+1549 ITDRTDAAQDRK
-1561 NNLQAGA
+1561 NALQEGA

-1574 LAGSNP
+1574 LANSNP

>member
-1 MGSTS
+1 MLTPEQQQQINGY
-6 NNIKAIGSTP
+6 IKAVDS
-16 GLLTDAQLKELGGYT
+16 
-31 KALDTHQKLS
+31 HQKLS
-41 SLPSDVAKLEYSK
+41 SLPSDVAKLEYAK
-54 LTPEQQRSLKD
+54 LTPEQQKSLKD
-65 NFGNVEVKR
+65 NFGNVEQKR
-74 GWLGTALHYTVEPA
+74 GWLGTALHYTVDPLITA
-88 FNIIAAPVKL
+88 VSAPVKL
-98 AFKAVN
+98 AFKGVQ
-104 ELSDLTTRAYR
+104 ELSDLSTRAYR
-115 TAAIAVDQGKP
+115 TAAIALDQNVNIGK
-126 IFGKGNAWDT
+126 AWTT

-142 KVFSPSRMAEARK
+142 KVFSPSRIAAATK
-155 IFGTEYMSVAQ
+155 IFGSGYMSVAQ

-177 IATGTEEEKQIAS
+177 VATGTEEEKQIA
-190 RASQKKDKLFQ
+190 AGAAQKKDPLFQ
-201 EALDAAQAAKYSPG
+201 DALDAANAAKYSPG
-215 RMLANTIL
+215 RALANAIL
-223 PQKWEGSGPAYRLI
+223 PQKWEGSGAAYRTI

-242 AAFRVFLD
+242 AAFRIFAD
-250 PTLVLGKA
+250 PTLALGKA
-258 KKTYDIGKYA
+258 KKAYDVSKYA
-268 LDNIVGDAGNVQKAF
+268 LDNIVGNAGNVEKAF
-283 QTGSVQKFDQAFVG
+283 QVASVQRFDTDFVG
-297 ALKNYSTARKAIKE
+297 ALKNYSIARKAIKE
-311 GTVDPQALVQASIQ
+311 GAADPQALVEASIQ

-338 EAMLKEGVVEA
+338 ESMLKEGVVEA

-373 VQLLPRMDLARQTRI
+373 VQLLPRMDLARRTRI
-388 AAVTTGNKV
+388 AALTTGNKV
-397 LRFDQSGKR
+397 LRFDQAGKR
-406 ISREVFSDQTTIG
+406 ISREVFTDQTSIG
-419 GIEAQLA
+419 GIEAQLMA
-426 ARTKFID
+426 KTKFID
-433 SRTGQEATANTPKEF
+433 NRTGEAATANTPKEF
-448 LKQIEKSIIG
+448 LEQIETNVIG
-458 EVERKTAKLRADG
+458 EIERKTAKLRADG

-478 YVQDRIDRFASKFSK
+478 YVQDRIDRFASKFAK

-547 VFNTVAEIRGVNKIP
+547 VFNTVAEIRGLNKVP
-562 GGKNILDT
+562 GGKNILDD

-581 PRILLRDVKGK
+581 PRILVRDANGK

-599 TYRYLEPSNFNDQQ
+599 TYRYFEPSNFNDQQ
-613 FAIFDFQLASGMTVP
+613 FAIFDFQLAEGMSVP
-628 KITDLDGVVDRYQV
+628 KITDLDGVVDRFQV
-642 GKFFMNASHQR
+642 GSKIMNWSHSQ

-688 DGAWGLVASKRLST
+688 DGAWGLVASRRLST
-702 KLRTAQGGETLGVIN
+702 KLRLGQGGETLGVIN
-717 KLVKRSDRELYA
+717 KLIKRSDRELYA
-729 AKLKDVK
+729 GKIAAAK
-736 TVEGARKVMA
+736 TVQDARKVMA
-746 DAVMT
+746 DAVMA

-760 EARKIIAE
+760 QAREIIAE

-803 DKYGTSRE
+803 DKFGTSRE
-811 YKIDGITY
+811 YKIDGVTY
-819 AKESGGTYREYSPIT
+819 AKQSGGNYREYSPIT
-834 AEGKIAWVTSIAAIG
+834 AEGKIAWITSIAAIG

-857 LRYMSDNPS
+857 LRYMSDSPES
-866 SRKIAIDKIKE
+866 KE
-877 FINSEAYA
+877 FAIRQIIKFIDSPEYA
-885 SQKARYQLYRP
+885 KQKARFQLYRP
-896 GNNADVA
+896 GNNADVR

-925 QKLIDKVSIRTPEGG
+925 QSLLAKVTIRTPEGG

-954 KLAEDAPQFI
+954 ALAEDAPQFI
-964 SGPSIMPIADGN
+964 SGPSIMPIAEGN
-976 PASKLVGKH
+976 PAGKIVGKH
-985 WDWVGEMNARWSRE
+985 WNWVGEMNARWSRE
-999 PMVLSAAVDMRKRWK
+999 PMVVSAAVDMRKRWK
-1014 SGGLE
+1014 AGGLE
-1019 ERYMKL
+1019 ERYIKMM
-1025 LTDPIRNNAK
+1025 TDPIRNNAK
-1035 LSAAEKDI
+1035 LNAEEKAT
-1043 LIKDAERKGKV
+1043 LIADAERKAKV

-1100 RVLRGVRYNP
+1100 RALRGVRYNP

-1116 SLTYEGVT
+1116 SLTYEGVS
-1124 HSGFVQKDDQGEA
+1124 HSGFIQKDDQGEA
-1137 YFIYPGMQTVYTAMS
+1137 YFIYPGMQPVYAAMS
-1152 KLAPAFSIKNAFVAP
+1152 KLATVFGIKGAFVAP

-1179 TPSMNPD
+1179 SPSMNPD

-1198 LPMKILFEVVPSLKE
+1198 LPVKMMYELVPSLKE
-1213 SEKYLFGTYGED
+1213 SEKYLFGEYGED

-1239 ALAALNKDERDSQYA
+1239 ALGALNKDERDSQYA

-1261 TYLEATDHGLKITKD
+1261 TYLEATGNGLKITKD
-1276 AQGNDVPPS
+1276 ANGNEVPPT
-1285 PGELEN
+1285 PGELEE
-1291 YQDKLKA
+1291 YQDRLKA
-1298 TTQTILSMRFF
+1298 TTQTVLGMRFF
-1309 SALVLPASPSVQLKS
+1309 SALILPASPSVQLKS

-1385 GEAAGNWVENNTE
+1385 GEAAGNWVDNNTE
-1398 LLRKYPEAA
+1398 LLKKYPEAA
-1407 AFLIPNIGKFSYDS
+1407 AFLIPNIGKFSYDA

-1442 TQIATDKQY
+1442 SQIATDKQY

-1458 YMATLASTTSVDQ
+1458 YLAALEATPSVEQ
-1471 KRRINEQW
+1471 KRMINQKW
-1479 DSWSSE
+1479 DSWSGQ
-1485 FMGVRPLLQTEFA
+1485 FMSVRPQLQTEFA
-1498 SGGASDIRREIAVND
+1498 SGGASDVRREIALND
-1513 LRNMLTNEKNLP
+1513 LRDMLTNEKNLP
-1525 KTKTVSILRQM
+1525 KTKTVAVLRQM
-1536 LEVYDGFNAQFSS
+1536 LQTYDQFSTQFSS
-1549 ITDRTDVAQDRK
+1549 ITDRTDAAQDRK
-1561 NNLQAGA
+1561 DALQAGA

-1574 LAGSNP
+1574 LANSNP

>member
-1 MGSTS
+1 MLTPAQQEQINGY
-6 NNIKAIGSTP
+6 IKAVDS
-16 GLLTDAQLKELGGYT
+16 
-31 KALDTHQKLS
+31 HQKLS
-41 SLPSDVAKLEYSK
+41 SLPSDVAKLEYAK
-54 LTPEQQRSLKD
+54 LTPEQQKTLKD
-65 NFGNVEVKR
+65 NFGNVEQKR
-74 GWLGTALHYTVEPA
+74 GWLGTALHYTVDP
-88 FNIIAAPVKL
+88 IITAVSAPVKL
-98 AFKAVN
+98 AFKGVQ
-104 ELSDLTTRAYR
+104 ELSDLSTRVVRTGLIAADQKIDIGKAWTTAS
-115 TAAIAVDQGKP
+115 
-126 IFGKGNAWDT
+126 
-136 ANDKGD
+136 DKGD
-142 KVFSPSRMAEARK
+142 KVFSPSRIAAATK
-155 IFGTEYMSVAQ
+155 IFGTGYMSVAQ

-177 IATGTEEEKQIAS
+177 VATGTEEEKQIA
-190 RASQKKDKLFQ
+190 ASAAQKKDPLFQ
-201 EALDAAQAAKYSPG
+201 DALDAANAAKYSPG
-215 RMLANTIL
+215 RALANALL
-223 PQKWEGSGPAYRLI
+223 PQKWEGSGAAYRTI

-242 AAFRVFLD
+242 AAFRIFAD
-250 PTLVLGKA
+250 PTLALGKA
-258 KKTYDIGKYA
+258 KKAYDVSKYA
-268 LDNIVGDAGNVQKAF
+268 LDNIVGNAGNVEKAF
-283 QTGSVQKFDQAFVG
+283 QVASVQKFDTDFVG
-297 ALKNYSTARKAIKE
+297 ALKNYSVARKAIKE
-311 GTVDPQALVQASIQ
+311 GGADPQALVQAGIQ

-338 EAMLKEGVVEA
+338 ESMLKEGVVEA

-373 VQLLPRMDLARQTRI
+373 VQLLPRMDLARRTRI
-388 AAVTTGNKV
+388 AALTTGNKV
-397 LRFDQSGKR
+397 LRFDQAGKR
-406 ISREVFSDQTTIG
+406 ISREVFTDQTTIG
-419 GIEAQLA
+419 GIEAQLMA
-426 ARTKFID
+426 KTRFID
-433 SRTGQEATANTPKEF
+433 NRTGEAATANTPKEF
-448 LKQIEKSIIG
+448 LEQVETNVIG
-458 EVERKTAKLRADG
+458 EIERKTAKLRADG

-478 YVQDRIDRFASKFSK
+478 YVQDRIDRFASKFAK

-547 VFNTVAEIRGVNKIP
+547 VFNTVAEIRGLNKVP
-562 GGKNILDT
+562 GGKNILDD

-581 PRILLRDVKGK
+581 PRILVRDAKGK
-592 PVLNDDG
+592 PLLNDDG
-599 TYRYLEPSNFNDQQ
+599 TYRYFEPSSFNDQQ
-613 FAIFDFQLASGMTVP
+613 FAIFDFQLAEGMSVP

-642 GKFFMNASHQR
+642 ASKIMNWSHSQ

-688 DGAWGLVASKRLST
+688 DGAWGLVASRRLST
-702 KLRTAQGGETLGVIN
+702 KLRLGQGGETLGVIN
-717 KLVKRSDRELYA
+717 KLIKRSDRELYA
-729 AKLKDVK
+729 GKIAAAK
-736 TVEGARKVMA
+736 TVQDARKVMA

-760 EARKIIAE
+760 QAREIIAE

-803 DKYGTSRE
+803 DNFGTSRE
-811 YKIDGITY
+811 YKIDGVTY
-819 AKESGGTYREYSPIT
+819 SKQSGGNYREYSPIT
-834 AEGKIAWVTSIAAIG
+834 AEGKIAWVTSIAAVG

-857 LRYMSDNPS
+857 LQYMSDNPS
-866 SRKIAIDKIKE
+866 AKRIAINKIID
-877 FINSEAYA
+877 FIDSPQYA
-885 SQKARYQLYRP
+885 KQKARYQLYRP
-896 GNNADVA
+896 GNNADVR
-903 VHAENVYE
+903 VHAENVYA
-911 ATRNLFVNSQNKVN
+911 ATRNLFVNSQDKVN
-925 QKLIDKVSIRTPEGG
+925 QALLAKVTIRTPEGG
-940 IKINTRDLGIDDLP
+940 VKINTRDLGIDDLP
-954 KLAEDAPQFI
+954 ALAEDAPQFI

-976 PASKLVGKH
+976 PAGKIVGKH
-985 WDWVGEMNARWSRE
+985 WNWVGEMNARWSRE

-1014 SGGLE
+1014 AGGLE
-1019 ERYMKL
+1019 ERYLKMM
-1025 LTDPIRNNAK
+1025 TDPIRNNAK
-1035 LSAAEKDI
+1035 LSVDEKAV
-1043 LIKDAERKGKV
+1043 LIKDAETKAKV

-1100 RVLRGVRYNP
+1100 RALRGVRYNP

-1116 SLTYEGVT
+1116 SLTYEGVS
-1124 HSGFVQKDDQGEA
+1124 HSGFIQKDDQGEA
-1137 YFIYPGMQTVYTAMS
+1137 YFIYPGMQPVYAAMS
-1152 KLAPAFSIKNAFVAP
+1152 KLATVFGIKGAFVAP

-1179 TPSMNPD
+1179 SPSMNPD

-1198 LPMKILFEVVPSLKE
+1198 LPVKMMYELVPSLKE
-1213 SEKYLFGTYGED
+1213 SEKYLFGEYGED

-1239 ALAALNKDERDSQYA
+1239 ALGALNKDERDSQYA

-1261 TYLEATDHGLKITKD
+1261 TYLEATGNGLKITKD
-1276 AQGNDVPPS
+1276 ANGNEVPPT
-1285 PGELEN
+1285 PGELEE
-1291 YQDKLKA
+1291 YQDRLKA
-1298 TTQTILSMRFF
+1298 TTQTVLGMRFF
-1309 SALVLPASPSVQLKS
+1309 SALILPASPSVQLKS

-1385 GEAAGNWVENNTE
+1385 GEAAGNWVDNNTE
-1398 LLRKYPEAA
+1398 LLKKYPEAA
-1407 AFLIPNIGKFSYDS
+1407 AFLIPNIGKFSYDA

-1442 TQIATDKQY
+1442 SQIATDKQY

-1458 YMATLASTTSVDQ
+1458 YLAALEATPSVEQ
-1471 KRRINEQW
+1471 KRMINQKW
-1479 DSWSSE
+1479 DSWSGQ
-1485 FMGVRPLLQTEFA
+1485 FMSVRPQLQTEFA
-1498 SGGASDIRREIAVND
+1498 SGGASDVRREIALND

-1525 KTKTVSILRQM
+1525 KTKTVAVLRQM
-1536 LEVYDGFNAQFSS
+1536 LQTYDQFSTQFSS
-1549 ITDRTDVAQDRK
+1549 ITDRTDAAQDRK
-1561 NNLQAGA
+1561 DALQAGA

-1574 LAGSNP
+1574 LANSNP

>member
-1 MGSTS
+1 VGSTS
-6 NNIKAIGSTP
+6 NNIKAISSQAGLTP
-16 GLLTDAQLKELGGYT
+16 EQQEQINGYI
-31 KALDTHQKLS
+31 KAVDSHQKLS
-41 SLPSDVAKLEYSK
+41 SLPSDVAKLEYGK
-54 LTPEQQRSLKD
+54 LTPEQQKSLKD
-65 NFGNVEVKR
+65 NFGNVEQKR
-74 GWLGTALHYTVEPA
+74 GWLGTALHYTVDPLITA
-88 FNIIAAPVKL
+88 VSAPVKL
-98 AFKAVN
+98 AFKGVQ
-104 ELSDLTTRAYR
+104 ELSDLSTRAYR
-115 TAAIAVDQGKP
+115 TAAIALDQNVNIGK
-126 IFGKGNAWDT
+126 AWTT

-142 KVFSPSRMAEARK
+142 KVFSPSRIAAATK
-155 IFGTEYMSVAQ
+155 IFGPGYMSVAQ
-166 KVAEGMTLDQI
+166 KIAEGMTLDQV

-190 RASQKKDKLFQ
+190 GAAQKKDPLFQ
-201 EALDAAQAAKYSPG
+201 DALDAANAAKYSPG
-215 RMLANTIL
+215 RALANAIL
-223 PQKWEGSGPAYRLI
+223 PQKWEGSGAAYRTI

-242 AAFRVFLD
+242 ATFRIFAD
-250 PTLVLGKA
+250 PTLALGKA
-258 KKTYDIGKYA
+258 KKAYDVSKYA

-283 QTGSVQKFDQAFVG
+283 EVASVQRFDQAYVG
-297 ALKNYSTARKAIKE
+297 ALKNYSAARKAIKA
-311 GTVDPQALVQASIQ
+311 GGVDSQALVDAGIQ

-349 GTIKNFLANSE
+349 GTMKNFLANSE

-373 VQLLPRMDLARQTRI
+373 VQLLPRMDLGRQTRI
-388 AAVTTGNKV
+388 AALTTGNKV
-397 LRFDQSGKR
+397 LRFDKSGKR
-406 ISREVFSDQTTIG
+406 INREIFSDQTTIG
-419 GIEAQLA
+419 GIEAQLMA
-426 ARTKFID
+426 KTKFVD
-433 SRTGQEATANTPKEF
+433 SRTGEVATVNTPKEF
-448 LKQIEKSIIG
+448 LKQVEKSVIG
-458 EVERKTAKLRADG
+458 EIERKTARLRADG

-478 YVQDRIDRFASKFSK
+478 YVQDRIDRFASKFAK
-493 VPFFRDNFFDPN
+493 VPFFRDNYFDPN

-562 GGKNILDT
+562 GGKNILDQ
-570 LANSS
+570 LADSS

-581 PRILLRDVKGK
+581 PRILLRDTKGK
-592 PVLNDDG
+592 PILNDDG
-599 TYRYLEPSNFNDQQ
+599 TYRYFEPSSFNDQQ
-613 FAIFDFQLASGMTVP
+613 FAIFDFQLAEGMNVP
-628 KITDLDGVVDRYQV
+628 KIQDLDGIVDRYQI
-642 GKFFMNASHQR
+642 ASRLMAFSHKP
-653 WAENLTSAWS
+653 WVESITSGWS

-688 DGAWGLVASKRLST
+688 ESVWGIAAGKRLST
-702 KLRTAQGGETLGVIN
+702 KLRTGQGGNTLGVIN
-717 KLVKRSDRELYA
+717 KLIKRSDRELYA
-729 AKLKDVK
+729 GKIAEAK
-736 TVEGARKVMA
+736 TVQDARKIMA

-760 EARKIIAE
+760 QAREIIAE

-811 YKIDGITY
+811 YKIDGVTY
-819 AKESGGTYREYSPIT
+819 AKQSGGNYREYSPIT
-834 AEGKIAWVTSIAAIG
+834 AEGKIAWITSIAAIG

-857 LRYMSDNPS
+857 LRYIENPEYA
-866 SRKIAIDKIKE
+866 KKAIIN
-877 FINSEAYA
+877 FINSPEYA
-885 SQKARYQLYRP
+885 ARKAKYQLYRP

-903 VHAENVYE
+903 THAENVYA
-911 ATRNLFVNSQNKVN
+911 ATRNLFVNSQDVLN
-925 QKLIDKVSIRTPEGG
+925 QKLLAKARIRTPEGG
-940 IKINTRDLGIDDLP
+940 IKVNTRDLGIDDLP
-954 KLAEDAPQFI
+954 ALAEDAPQFI

-976 PASKLVGKH
+976 PAGKIVGKH
-985 WDWVGEMNARWSRE
+985 WEWVGEMNARWSRE
-999 PMVLSAAVDMRKRWK
+999 PMVLTASIDMRKRWK
-1014 SGGLE
+1014 AGGLE
-1019 ERYMKL
+1019 DRYLKMM
-1025 LTDPIRNNAK
+1025 TDPIRNNAK
-1035 LSAAEKDI
+1035 LSDAEKAV
-1043 LIKDAERKGKV
+1043 LIKDAESKAKI
-1054 KIIEMTQ
+1054 KIIELTQ

-1100 RVLRGVRYNP
+1100 RALRGVRYNP

-1116 SLTYEGVT
+1116 SLTYEGVS
-1124 HSGFVQKDDQGEA
+1124 HSGFIQKDDQGEA
-1137 YFIYPGMQTVYTAMS
+1137 YFIYPGMQPVYAAMS
-1152 KLAPAFSIKNAFVAP
+1152 KLATVFGIKGAFVAP

-1179 TPSMNPD
+1179 SPSMNPD

-1198 LPMKILFEVVPSLKE
+1198 LPVRMMYELVPALKE
-1213 SEKYLFGTYGED
+1213 TEKYLFGEYGED

-1239 ALAALNKDERDSQYA
+1239 ALGALNKDERDSQYA

-1261 TYLEATDHGLKITKD
+1261 TYLEATGNGLKITKD
-1276 AQGNDVPPS
+1276 AQGNEVPPS
-1285 PGELEN
+1285 PGDLEE
-1291 YQDKLKA
+1291 YQDRLKA
-1298 TTQTILSMRFF
+1298 TTQTVLGMRFF
-1309 SALVLPASPSVQLKS
+1309 SALILPASPSVQLKS

-1385 GEAAGNWVENNTE
+1385 GEAAGNWVDNNTE
-1398 LLRKYPEAA
+1398 LLKKYPEAA

-1431 DKKQVGDFLRE
+1431 NKKQVGDFLRE

-1458 YMATLASTTSVDQ
+1458 YLATLESTTSVDQ
-1471 KRRINEQW
+1471 KRMINQQW
-1479 DSWSSE
+1479 DNWSSQ
-1485 FMGVRPLLQTEFA
+1485 FMSVRPMLQTEFA
-1498 SGGASDIRREIAVND
+1498 SGGASDVRREIALTD
-1513 LRNMLTNEKNLP
+1513 LRNMFTKEKNLP
-1525 KTKTVSILRQM
+1525 KTKTVAVLRQM
-1536 LEVYDGFNAQFSS
+1536 LQAYDNFNAQFSS
-1549 ITDRTDVAQDRK
+1549 ITDRTEAAQDRK
-1561 NNLQAGA
+1561 DALQAGA

-1574 LAGSNP
+1574 LANSNP

>member
-1 MGSTS
+1 VGSTS
-6 NNIKAIGSTP
+6 NNIKAISAQAGLTP
-16 GLLTDAQLKELGGYT
+16 AQQEQINGYI
-31 KALDTHQKLS
+31 KAVDSHQKLS

-54 LTPEQQRSLKD
+54 LTPEQQKSLKD
-65 NFGNVEVKR
+65 NFGNVEQKR
-74 GWLGTALHYTVEPA
+74 GWLGTALHYTVEPI
-88 FNIIAAPVKL
+88 FNTIVAPVKL
-98 AFKAVN
+98 AFKGVQ

-115 TAAIAVDQGKP
+115 TAAIAIDQRVDIGK
-126 IFGKGNAWDT
+126 AWTT

-142 KVFSPSRMAEARK
+142 KVFSPSRMAEATR
-155 IFGTEYMSVAQ
+155 IFGSQYMSVAQ
-166 KVAEGMTLDQI
+166 KVAEGMSLDQI

-190 RASQKKDKLFQ
+190 KAAQKKDPLFQ
-201 EALDAAQAAKYSPG
+201 DALDAAQAAKYSPG
-215 RMLANTIL
+215 RFIANAIL
-223 PQKWEGSGPAYRLI
+223 PQKWEGSGGAYKLI

-250 PTLVLGKA
+250 PTLALGKA

-283 QTGSVQKFDQAFVG
+283 QTGSVQKFDQAYVG
-297 ALKNYSTARKAIKE
+297 ALKNYSAARKAVKE
-311 GTVDPQALVQASIQ
+311 EGIDPQTLVQASIQ

-349 GTIKNFLANSE
+349 GTMKNFLANSE

-388 AAVTTGNKV
+388 AAVTTGNKL
-397 LRFDQSGKR
+397 LRFDQAGR
-406 ISREVFSDQTTIG
+406 RVSREVFADQTTIG

-426 ARTKFID
+426 AKSRFID
-433 SRTGQEATANTPKEF
+433 TRTGQEATANTPKEF
-448 LKQIEKSIIG
+448 LKQTEKNVIS

-471 AFRMPLD
+471 AFRMPLN
-478 YVQDRIDRFASKFSK
+478 YVQDRIDRFASKFAK

-547 VFNTVAEIRGVNKIP
+547 VFNTVAEIRGLNKVP
-562 GGKNILDT
+562 GGKNILDQ

-575 REQLFA
+575 REQLFS
-581 PRILLRDVKGK
+581 PRILMRDTKGK
-592 PVLNDDG
+592 PIVNDDG
-599 TYRYLEPSNFNDQQ
+599 TYRYFEPSNFNDQQ

-628 KITDLDGVVDRYQV
+628 KIKDLDGVVDRYQV
-642 GKFFMNASHQR
+642 MSKLMNASHSK
-653 WAENLTSAWS
+653 WAEGITSAWS

-702 KLRTAQGGETLGVIN
+702 KLRLGQGGETLGVIN
-717 KLVKRSDRELYA
+717 KLVKRSDRALYA
-729 AKLKDVK
+729 GKVAEAK
-736 TVEGARKVMA
+736 TVEDARKIMA
-746 DAVMT
+746 DAVMS

-760 EARKIIAE
+760 QAREIIAE
-768 MAEFGAIDELLAGVA
+768 MAEFGAIDDLLAGVA

-819 AKESGGTYREYSPIT
+819 GKESGGNYREYSPIT
-834 AEGKIAWVTSIAAIG
+834 AEGKIAWITSIAAIG

-857 LRYMSDNPS
+857 LRYIENP
-866 SRKIAIDKIKE
+866 
-877 FINSEAYA
+877 AYA
-885 SQKARYQLYRP
+885 KKAIANFISSPEYATQKARYQLYRP

-903 VHAENVYE
+903 VHAENVYA
-911 ATRNLFVNSQNKVN
+911 ATRNLFVDSKDVLN
-925 QKLIDKVSIRTPEGG
+925 QKFIAKVRIRTPEGG
-940 IKINTRDLGIDDLP
+940 IKVNTRDLGIDDLP
-954 KLAEDAPQFI
+954 KLAEDAPQFV

-976 PASKLVGKH
+976 PAGKIVGKH

-1014 SGGLE
+1014 AGGLE
-1019 ERYMKL
+1019 ERYIKMI
-1025 LTDPIRNNAK
+1025 TDPIRNNAK
-1035 LSAAEKDI
+1035 LTDAEKAI
-1043 LIKDAERKGKV
+1043 LIKDAELKGKI

-1110 ESIARL
+1110 ESIARM
-1116 SLTYEGVT
+1116 SLTYEGVS

-1137 YFIYPGMQTVYTAMS
+1137 YFIYPGMQPVYAAMS
-1152 KLAPAFSIKNAFVAP
+1152 KLAIGFGIKGAFVAP

-1179 TPSMNPD
+1179 SPSMNPD

-1198 LPMKILFEVVPSLKE
+1198 LPLKVLFEVVPSLKE

-1239 ALAALNKDERDSQYA
+1239 AMAALNKDERDSQYA

-1285 PGELEN
+1285 PGELEE

-1298 TTQTILSMRFF
+1298 TTQTILGMRFF

-1350 GDYTRAT
+1350 SDYTRAT

-1385 GEAAGNWVENNTE
+1385 GEAAGNWVDNNTE
-1398 LLRKYPEAA
+1398 LLKKYPEAA

-1458 YMATLASTTSVDQ
+1458 YLATLASTTSVDQ
-1471 KRRINEQW
+1471 KRMINEKW
-1479 DSWSSE
+1479 DNWSGQ
-1485 FMGVRPLLQTEFA
+1485 FMSVRPLLQTEFA
-1498 SGGASDIRREIAVND
+1498 SGGASDVRREIALTD

-1525 KTKTVSILRQM
+1525 KTKTVSVLRQM
-1536 LEVYDGFNAQFSS
+1536 LQSYDNFSAQFSS
-1549 ITDRTDVAQDRK
+1549 ITDRTDAAQDRK
-1561 NNLQAGA
+1561 NALQAGA

-1574 LAGSNP
+1574 LAASNP

-1589 FASLIGD
+1589 FASLIGE

>member
-1 MGSTS
+1 VGSTS
-6 NNIKAIGSTP
+6 NNIKAISAQAMLTP
-16 GLLTDAQLKELGGYT
+16 EQQQQINGYI
-31 KALDTHQKLS
+31 KAVDSHQKLS
-41 SLPSDVAKLEYSK
+41 SLPSDVAKLEYAK
-54 LTPEQQRSLKD
+54 LTPEQQKSLKD
-65 NFGNVEVKR
+65 NFGNVEQKR
-74 GWLGTALHYTVEPA
+74 GWLGTALHYTVDP
-88 FNIIAAPVKL
+88 IITAVSAPVKL
-98 AFKAVN
+98 AFKGVQ
-104 ELSDLTTRAYR
+104 ELSDLSTRAYR
-115 TAAIAVDQGKP
+115 TAAIALDQNVNIGK
-126 IFGKGNAWDT
+126 AWTT

-142 KVFSPSRMAEARK
+142 KVFSPSRIATATK
-155 IFGTEYMSVAQ
+155 IFGSGYMSVAQ
-166 KVAEGMTLDQI
+166 KVAEGMTLDQV

-190 RASQKKDKLFQ
+190 GAAQKKDPLFQ
-201 EALDAAQAAKYSPG
+201 DALDAANAAKYSPG
-215 RMLANTIL
+215 RALANAIL
-223 PQKWEGSGPAYRLI
+223 PQKWEGSGAAYRTI

-242 AAFRVFLD
+242 ATFRIFAD
-250 PTLVLGKA
+250 PTLLLGKA
-258 KKTYDIGKYA
+258 KKTYDVSKYA

-283 QTGSVQKFDQAFVG
+283 EVASVQRFDQAYVG
-297 ALKNYSTARKAIKE
+297 ALKNYSVARKAIKA
-311 GTVDPQALVQASIQ
+311 GAVDPKALVDAGIQ

-349 GTIKNFLANSE
+349 GTMKNFLAGSE
-360 DALRTLKGQAGRQ
+360 EMLRILRGQAGRQ

-397 LRFDQSGKR
+397 LRFDKSGKR

-419 GIEAQLA
+419 GIEAQLMA
-426 ARTKFID
+426 KTKFID
-433 SRTGQEATANTPKEF
+433 KRTGEAATANTPKEF
-448 LKQIEKSIIG
+448 LEQVEKNLIG
-458 EVERKTAKLRADG
+458 EIERKTAKLRADG

-478 YVQDRIDRFASKFSK
+478 YVQDRIDRFASKFAK

-547 VFNTVAEIRGVNKIP
+547 VFNTVAEIRGLNKVP
-562 GGKNILDT
+562 GGKNILDD
-570 LANSS
+570 LAKSS

-581 PRILLRDVKGK
+581 PRILVRDAKGK

-599 TYRYLEPSNFNDQQ
+599 TYRYFEPSNFNDQQ
-613 FAIFDFQLASGMTVP
+613 FAIFDFQLAEGMSVP
-628 KITDLDGVVDRYQV
+628 KITDLDGVVDRFQV
-642 GKFFMNASHQR
+642 ASKIMNWSHSQ

-688 DGAWGLVASKRLST
+688 DGAWGLVASRRLST

-717 KLVKRSDRELYA
+717 KLIKRSDRELYA
-729 AKLKDVK
+729 GKIAAAK
-736 TVEGARKVMA
+736 TVQDARKVMA
-746 DAVMT
+746 DAVMA

-760 EARKIIAE
+760 QAREIIAE
-768 MAEFGAIDELLAGVA
+768 MAEYGAIDELLAGVA

-803 DKYGTSRE
+803 DKFGTSRE
-811 YKIDGITY
+811 YKIDGVTY
-819 AKESGGTYREYSPIT
+819 SKQSGGNYREYSPIT
-834 AEGKIAWVTSIAAIG
+834 AEGKIAWITSIAAIG

-857 LRYMSDNPS
+857 LQYMSDNPS
-866 SRKIAIDKIKE
+866 SKRIAINKIIE
-877 FINSEAYA
+877 FINSPQYA
-885 SQKARYQLYRP
+885 KQKARFQLYRP

-903 VHAENVYE
+903 THAENVYA
-911 ATRNLFVNSQNKVN
+911 ATRNLFVNSQDKVN
-925 QKLIDKVSIRTPEGG
+925 QALLAKVSIRTPEGG

-954 KLAEDAPQFI
+954 ALAEDAPQFI
-964 SGPSIMPIADGN
+964 SGPSIMPIAEGN
-976 PASKLVGKH
+976 PAGKIVGKH
-985 WDWVGEMNARWSRE
+985 WNWVGEMNARWSRE

-1014 SGGLE
+1014 AGGLE
-1019 ERYMKL
+1019 ERYMKI

-1035 LSAAEKDI
+1035 LSDAEKAI
-1043 LIKDAERKGKV
+1043 LIKDAELKGKS
-1054 KIIEMTQ
+1054 KIIEITQ

-1100 RVLRGVRYNP
+1100 RALRGVRYNP

-1116 SLTYEGVT
+1116 SLTYEGVS
-1124 HSGFVQKDDQGEA
+1124 HSGFIQKDDQGEA
-1137 YFIYPGMQTVYTAMS
+1137 YFIYPGMQPVYAAMS
-1152 KLAPAFSIKNAFVAP
+1152 KLATVFGIKGAFVAP

-1179 TPSMNPD
+1179 SPSMNPD
-1186 SLFPTFSGPLAA
+1186 ALFPTFSGPLAA
-1198 LPMKILFEVVPSLKE
+1198 LPVKMMYELVPSLKE
-1213 SEKYLFGTYGED
+1213 SEKYLFGEYGED

-1239 ALAALNKDERDSQYA
+1239 ALGALNKDERDSQYA

-1261 TYLEATDHGLKITKD
+1261 TYLEATGNGLKITKD
-1276 AQGNDVPPS
+1276 AQGNEVPPS
-1285 PGELEN
+1285 PGELEE
-1291 YQDKLKA
+1291 YQDRLKA
-1298 TTQTILSMRFF
+1298 TTQTVLGMRFF
-1309 SALVLPASPSVQLKS
+1309 SALILPASPSVQLKS

-1385 GEAAGNWVENNTE
+1385 GEAAGNWVDNNTE
-1398 LLRKYPEAA
+1398 LLKKYPEAA

-1458 YMATLASTTSVDQ
+1458 YLATLESTTSVDQ
-1471 KRRINEQW
+1471 KRMINQKW
-1479 DSWSSE
+1479 DNWSGQ
-1485 FMGVRPLLQTEFA
+1485 FMSVRPMLQTEFA
-1498 SGGASDIRREIAVND
+1498 SGGASDVRREIALKD
-1513 LRNMLTNEKNLP
+1513 LRDMLTTEKNLP
-1525 KTKTVSILRQM
+1525 KTKTVAVLRQM
-1536 LEVYDGFNAQFSS
+1536 LQAYDNFNAQFSS
-1549 ITDRTDVAQDRK
+1549 ITDRTDAAQDRK
-1561 NNLQAGA
+1561 DALQAGA

-1574 LAGSNP
+1574 LANSNP

>member
-6 NNIKAIGSTP
+6 NNIKAISSQAGLTP
-16 GLLTDAQLKELGGYT
+16 AQQEQINGYI
-31 KALDTHQKLS
+31 KAVDSHQRLS
-41 SLPSDVAKLEYSK
+41 SLPSDVAKLEYGK
-54 LTPEQQRSLKD
+54 LTPEQQKSLKD
-65 NFGNVEVKR
+65 NFGNVEQKR
-74 GWLGTALHYTVEPA
+74 GWLGTALHYTVEPLVTA
-88 FNIIAAPVKL
+88 VATPIKL
-98 AFKAVN
+98 AFKGVQ

-115 TAAIAVDQGKP
+115 TAAISLDQNVSIGK
-126 IFGKGNAWDT
+126 AWTT

-142 KVFSPSRMAEARK
+142 KVFSPSRIAAATK
-155 IFGTEYMSVAQ
+155 IFGSGYMSVAQ

-177 IATGTEEEKQIAS
+177 VATGTEEEKQIA
-190 RASQKKDKLFQ
+190 AGAAQKKDPLFQ
-201 EALDAAQAAKYSPG
+201 DALDAANAAKYSPG
-215 RMLANTIL
+215 RALANALL
-223 PQKWEGSGPAYRLI
+223 PQKWEGSGAAYRTI

-242 AAFRVFLD
+242 AAFRIFAD
-250 PTLVLGKA
+250 PTLALGKA
-258 KKTYDIGKYA
+258 KKAYDVSKYA
-268 LDNIVGDAGNVQKAF
+268 LDNIVGNAGNVEKAF
-283 QTGSVQKFDQAFVG
+283 QVATVQKFDTDFVG
-297 ALKNYSTARKAIKE
+297 ALKNYSVARKAIKE
-311 GTVDPQALVQASIQ
+311 GAADPQALVEASIQ

-338 EAMLKEGVVEA
+338 ESMLKEGVVEA

-373 VQLLPRMDLARQTRI
+373 VQLLPRMDLARRTRI
-388 AAVTTGNKV
+388 ATLTTGNKV
-397 LRFDQSGKR
+397 LRFDQAGKR
-406 ISREVFSDQTTIG
+406 ISREVFTDQTTIG
-419 GIEAQLA
+419 GIEAQLMA
-426 ARTKFID
+426 KTKFID
-433 SRTGQEATANTPKEF
+433 NRTGEAATANTPKEF
-448 LKQIEKSIIG
+448 LEQVEKNVIG
-458 EVERKTAKLRADG
+458 EIERKTAKLRADG

-478 YVQDRIDRFASKFSK
+478 YVQDRIDRFASKFAK

-505 AVDSAEKVYQLA
+505 ATDSAEKVYQLA

-547 VFNTVAEIRGVNKIP
+547 VFNTVAEIRGLNKVP
-562 GGKNILDT
+562 GGKNILDD

-581 PRILLRDVKGK
+581 PRILVRDAKGK

-599 TYRYLEPSNFNDQQ
+599 TYRYFEPSNFNDQQ
-613 FAIFDFQLASGMTVP
+613 FAIFDFQLAEGMSVP
-628 KITDLDGVVDRYQV
+628 KITDLDGVVDRFQV
-642 GKFFMNASHQR
+642 GSKIMNWSHSQ
-653 WAENLTSAWS
+653 WAESLTSAWS

-702 KLRTAQGGETLGVIN
+702 KLRLGQGGETLGVIN
-717 KLVKRSDRELYA
+717 KLIKRSDRELYA
-729 AKLKDVK
+729 GKIAAAK
-736 TVEGARKVMA
+736 TVQDARKVMA

-760 EARKIIAE
+760 QAREIIAE

-803 DKYGTSRE
+803 DKFGTSRE
-811 YKIDGITY
+811 YKIDGVTY
-819 AKESGGTYREYSPIT
+819 AKQSGGNYREYSPIT

-857 LRYMSDNPS
+857 LRYMSDSPES
-866 SRKIAIDKIKE
+866 KE
-877 FINSEAYA
+877 FAIRQIIKFIDSPEYA
-885 SQKARYQLYRP
+885 KQKARYQLYRP
-896 GNNADVA
+896 GNNADVR
-903 VHAENVYE
+903 VHAENVYA
-911 ATRNLFVNSQNKVN
+911 ATRNLFVNSQDKVN
-925 QKLIDKVSIRTPEGG
+925 QALLAKVTIRTPEGG

-954 KLAEDAPQFI
+954 SLAEDAPQFI
-964 SGPSIMPIADGN
+964 SGPSIMPIAEGN
-976 PASKLVGKH
+976 PAGKIVGKH
-985 WDWVGEMNARWSRE
+985 WNWVGEMNARWSRE

-1014 SGGLE
+1014 AGGLE
-1019 ERYMKL
+1019 ERYLKMM
-1025 LTDPIRNNAK
+1025 TDPIRNNAK
-1035 LSAAEKDI
+1035 LSDAEKAV
-1043 LIKDAERKGKV
+1043 LIKDAEIKAKV

-1100 RVLRGVRYNP
+1100 RALRGVRYNP

-1116 SLTYEGVT
+1116 SLTYEGVS
-1124 HSGFVQKDDQGEA
+1124 HSGFIQKDDQGEA
-1137 YFIYPGMQTVYTAMS
+1137 YFIYPGMQPVYAAMS
-1152 KLAPAFSIKNAFVAP
+1152 KLATVFGIKGAFVAP

-1179 TPSMNPD
+1179 SPSMNPD

-1198 LPMKILFEVVPSLKE
+1198 LPVKMMYELVPSLKE
-1213 SEKYLFGTYGED
+1213 SEKYLFGEYGED

-1239 ALAALNKDERDSQYA
+1239 ALGALNKDERDSQYA

-1261 TYLEATDHGLKITKD
+1261 TYLEATGHGLKITKD
-1276 AQGNDVPPS
+1276 ANGNEVPPT
-1285 PGELEN
+1285 PGELEE
-1291 YQDKLKA
+1291 YQDRLKA
-1298 TTQTILSMRFF
+1298 TTQTVLGMRFF
-1309 SALVLPASPSVQLKS
+1309 SALILPASPSVQLKS

-1385 GEAAGNWVENNTE
+1385 GEAAGNWVDNNTE
-1398 LLRKYPEAA
+1398 LLKKYPEAA
-1407 AFLIPNIGKFSYDS
+1407 AFLIPNIGKFSYDA

-1442 TQIATDKQY
+1442 SQIATDKQY

-1458 YMATLASTTSVDQ
+1458 YLAALEATPSVEQ
-1471 KRRINEQW
+1471 KRMINQKW
-1479 DSWSSE
+1479 DSWSGQ
-1485 FMGVRPLLQTEFA
+1485 FMSVRPQLQTEFA
-1498 SGGASDIRREIAVND
+1498 SGGASDVRREIALND

-1525 KTKTVSILRQM
+1525 KTKTVSVLRQM
-1536 LEVYDGFNAQFSS
+1536 LQTYDQFSAQFSS
-1549 ITDRTDVAQDRK
+1549 ITDRTDAAQDRK
-1561 NNLQAGA
+1561 DALQAGA

-1574 LAGSNP
+1574 LANSNP

>member
-6 NNIKAIGSTP
+6 NNIKAISAQAGLTP
-16 GLLTDAQLKELGGYT
+16 EQQEQINGYI
-31 KALDTHQKLS
+31 KAVDSHQKLS
-41 SLPSDVAKLEYSK
+41 SLPSDVAKLEYAK
-54 LTPEQQRSLKD
+54 LTPEQQKSLKD
-65 NFGNVEVKR
+65 NFGNVEQKR
-74 GWLGTALHYTVEPA
+74 GWLGTALHYTVEPLFTA
-88 FNIIAAPVKL
+88 VATPVKL
-98 AFKAVN
+98 AFKGVQ
-104 ELSDLTTRAYR
+104 ELSDLSTRAYR
-115 TAAIAVDQGKP
+115 TAAIALDQNVNIGK
-126 IFGKGNAWDT
+126 AWTT

-142 KVFSPSRMAEARK
+142 KVFSPSRMAAATK
-155 IFGTEYMSVAQ
+155 IFGSGYMSVAQ

-177 IATGTEEEKQIAS
+177 VATGTEEEKQIAA
-190 RASQKKDKLFQ
+190 RASQKKDPLFQ
-201 EALDAAQAAKYSPG
+201 DALDAAQAAKYSPG
-215 RMLANTIL
+215 RALANAIL
-223 PQKWEGSGPAYRLI
+223 PQKWEGSGAAYRAI

-242 AAFRVFLD
+242 AAFRIFTD
-250 PTLVLGKA
+250 PTLALGKA
-258 KKTYDIGKYA
+258 KKAYDVSKYA
-268 LDNIVGDAGNVQKAF
+268 LDNIVGNAGNVEKAF
-283 QTGSVQKFDQAFVG
+283 QVASVQRFDTDFVG
-297 ALKNYSTARKAIKE
+297 ALKNYSTARKGLKE
-311 GTVDPQALVQASIQ
+311 GGADAQALVQASIQ

-338 EAMLKEGVVEA
+338 DAMLKEGVVEA

-360 DALRTLKGQAGRQ
+360 DALRTLRGQAGRQ
-373 VQLLPRMDLARQTRI
+373 VQLLPRMDLARRTRI
-388 AAVTTGNKV
+388 ATLTTGNKV

-406 ISREVFSDQTTIG
+406 ISREVFTDQTTIG
-419 GIEAQLA
+419 GIEAQLMA
-426 ARTKFID
+426 KTKFID
-433 SRTGQEATANTPKEF
+433 NRTGEAATANTPKEF
-448 LKQIEKSIIG
+448 LEQVEKNVIG
-458 EVERKTAKLRADG
+458 EIERKTAKLRADG

-478 YVQDRIDRFASKFSK
+478 YVQDRIDRFASKFTK

-547 VFNTVAEIRGVNKIP
+547 VFNTVAEIRGLNKVP
-562 GGKNILDT
+562 GGKNILDD

-581 PRILLRDVKGK
+581 PRILVRDAKGK

-599 TYRYLEPSNFNDQQ
+599 TYRYFEPSNFNDQQ
-613 FAIFDFQLASGMTVP
+613 FAIFDFQLAEGMSVP
-628 KITDLDGVVDRYQV
+628 KIQDIDGVVDRFQV
-642 GKFFMNASHQR
+642 GSKIMNWSHSQ

-688 DGAWGLVASKRLST
+688 DGAWGLVASRRLST
-702 KLRTAQGGETLGVIN
+702 KLRLGQGGETLGVIN
-717 KLVKRSDRELYA
+717 KLIKRSDRELYA
-729 AKLKDVK
+729 GKIAAAK
-736 TVEGARKVMA
+736 TVQDARKVMA
-746 DAVMT
+746 DAVMA
-751 DKYLGKLDP
+751 DKYLGKLDSQ
-760 EARKIIAE
+760 AREIIAE

-788 GITGADHWTDALRTV
+788 GITGADHWTDALRTI
-803 DKYGTSRE
+803 DKFGTSRQ
-811 YKIDGITY
+811 YKIDGVTY
-819 AKESGGTYREYSPIT
+819 SKQSGGNYREYSPIT

-857 LRYMSDNPS
+857 LRYMSDSPES
-866 SRKIAIDKIKE
+866 KE
-877 FINSEAYA
+877 FAIRQIIKFIDSPEYA
-885 SQKARYQLYRP
+885 KQKARYQLYRP
-896 GNNADVA
+896 GNNADVR
-903 VHAENVYE
+903 VHAENVYA
-911 ATRNLFVNSQNKVN
+911 ATRNLFVNSQDKVN
-925 QKLIDKVSIRTPEGG
+925 QKLLAKVSIRTPEGG

-954 KLAEDAPQFI
+954 SLAEDAPQFI

-976 PASKLVGKH
+976 PAGKIVGKH
-985 WDWVGEMNARWSRE
+985 WNWVGEMNARWSRE
-999 PMVLSAAVDMRKRWK
+999 PMVLSASVDMRKRWK
-1014 SGGLE
+1014 AGGLE
-1019 ERYMKL
+1019 ERYLKMM
-1025 LTDPIRNNAK
+1025 TDPIRNNAK
-1035 LSAAEKDI
+1035 LSLDEKAV
-1043 LIKDAERKGKV
+1043 LIKDAEIKAKV

-1116 SLTYEGVT
+1116 SLTYEGVS
-1124 HSGFVQKDDQGEA
+1124 HSGFIQKDDQGEA
-1137 YFIYPGMQTVYTAMS
+1137 YFIYPGMQPVYAAMS
-1152 KLAPAFSIKNAFVAP
+1152 KLATAFGIKGAFVAP

-1179 TPSMNPD
+1179 SPSMNPD

-1198 LPMKILFEVVPSLKE
+1198 LPVKMMYELIPSLKE
-1213 SEKYLFGTYGED
+1213 SEKYLFGEYGED

-1239 ALAALNKDERDSQYA
+1239 ALGALNKDERDSQYA

-1261 TYLEATDHGLKITKD
+1261 TYLEASGHGLKITKD
-1276 AQGNDVPPS
+1276 ANGNDVPPS
-1285 PGELEN
+1285 PGDLEE
-1291 YQDKLKA
+1291 YQDRLKA
-1298 TTQTILSMRFF
+1298 TTQTVLGMRFF

-1362 LFPKQMPYT
+1362 LFPQQMPYT

-1385 GEAAGNWVENNTE
+1385 GEAAGNWVDNNTE
-1398 LLRKYPEAA
+1398 LLKKYPEAA
-1407 AFLIPNIGKFSYDS
+1407 AFLIPNIGKFSYDA

-1442 TQIATDKQY
+1442 SQIATDKQY

-1458 YMATLASTTSVDQ
+1458 YLAALEATPSVEQ
-1471 KRRINEQW
+1471 KRMINQKW
-1479 DSWSSE
+1479 DSWSGQ
-1485 FMGVRPLLQTEFA
+1485 FMSVRPQLQTEFA
-1498 SGGASDIRREIAVND
+1498 SGGASDVRREIALND

-1525 KTKTVSILRQM
+1525 KTKTVAVLRQM
-1536 LEVYDGFNAQFSS
+1536 LQTYDQFSTQFSS
-1549 ITDRTDVAQDRK
+1549 ITDRTDAAQDRK
-1561 NNLQAGA
+1561 DALQAGA

-1574 LAGSNP
+1574 LANSNP

>member
-1 MGSTS
+1 VGSTS
-6 NNIKAIGSTP
+6 NNIKAISAQAGLTP
-16 GLLTDAQLKELGGYT
+16 EQQKQINGYI
-31 KALDTHQKLS
+31 KAVDSHQKLT
-41 SLPSDVAKLEYSK
+41 SLPSDVAKLEYAK
-54 LTPEQQRSLKD
+54 LTPEQQKSLKD
-65 NFGNVEVKR
+65 NFGNVEEKR
-74 GWLGTALHYTVEPA
+74 GWLGTVLHYTVDPIVTA
-88 FNIIAAPVKL
+88 VATPIKL
-98 AFKAVN
+98 AFKGVQ
-104 ELSDLTTRAYR
+104 ELSDLSTRAYR
-115 TAAIAVDQGKP
+115 TAAIAVDQKVDIGT
-126 IFGKGNAWDT
+126 AWTT

-142 KVFSPSRMAEARK
+142 KVFSPSRMAAATK
-155 IFGTEYMSVAQ
+155 IFGSGYMSVAQ
-166 KVAEGMTLDQI
+166 KVAEGMTLDQV

-190 RASQKKDKLFQ
+190 KAAQKQDPLFQ
-201 EALDAAQAAKYSPG
+201 DALDAANAAKYSPG
-215 RMLANTIL
+215 RFLANAIL
-223 PQKWEGSGPAYRLI
+223 PQKWEGSGAAYRTI

-242 AAFRVFLD
+242 AAFRIFTD
-250 PTLVLGKA
+250 PILALGKA
-258 KKTYDIGKYA
+258 KKIYDVSKYA
-268 LDNIVGDAGNVQKAF
+268 LDNIVGNAGNVEKAF
-283 QTGSVQKFDQAFVG
+283 QVASVQRFDRDFVG
-297 ALKNYSTARKAIKE
+297 ALKNYSVARKAIKE
-311 GTVDPQALVQASIQ
+311 GAADPQALVQAGIQ

-349 GTIKNFLANSE
+349 GTIKNFLAGSE
-360 DALRTLKGQAGRQ
+360 EMLRILGGQAGRQ

-388 AAVTTGNKV
+388 AAVTTGNKL
-397 LRFDQSGKR
+397 LRFDQAGRR
-406 ISREVFSDQTTIG
+406 INREIFSDQTTIG

-426 ARTKFID
+426 AKTRFID
-433 SRTGQEATANTPKEF
+433 TRTGEAATANTPKEF
-448 LKQIEKSIIG
+448 LKQTEKNIIG

-478 YVQDRIDRFASKFSK
+478 YVQDRIDRFASKFAK
-493 VPFFRDNFFDPN
+493 VPFFRDNYFDPN
-505 AVDSAEKVYQLA
+505 AADSAEKVYQLA

-547 VFNTVAEIRGVNKIP
+547 VFNTVAEIRGLNKVP
-562 GGKNILDT
+562 GGKNILDK

-581 PRILLRDVKGK
+581 PRILVRDAKGK

-599 TYRYLEPSNFNDQQ
+599 TYRYFEPSSFNDQQ
-613 FAIFDFQLASGMTVP
+613 FAIFDFQLAEGMTVP
-628 KITDLDGVVDRYQV
+628 KIKDLDGIVDRYQV
-642 GKFFMNASHQR
+642 ASRIMAFSHKP
-653 WAENLTSAWS
+653 WVESITSGWS

-688 DGAWGLVASKRLST
+688 DSIWGIAAGKRLST
-702 KLRTAQGGETLGVIN
+702 KLRLGQGGETLGVIN
-717 KLVKRSDRELYA
+717 KLIKRSDRDLYRGKLEA
-729 AKLKDVK
+729 AK
-736 TVEGARKVMA
+736 TVQDARKVMA

-760 EARKIIAE
+760 QAREIIAE

-788 GITGADHWTDALRTV
+788 GITGADHWTDALRTI
-803 DKYGTSRE
+803 DKFGTSRE
-811 YKIDGITY
+811 YKIDGVTY
-819 AKESGGTYREYSPIT
+819 AKQSGGNYREYSPIT
-834 AEGKIAWVTSIAAIG
+834 AEGKIAWVTSIAAVG

-857 LRYMSDNPS
+857 LQYMSDNPS
-866 SRKIAIDKIKE
+866 AKRIAINKIID
-877 FINSEAYA
+877 FIDSPQYA
-885 SQKARYQLYRP
+885 KQKARYQLYRP
-896 GNNADVA
+896 GNNADVR
-903 VHAENVYE
+903 VHAENVYA
-911 ATRNLFVNSQNKVN
+911 ATRNLFVNSQDKVN
-925 QKLIDKVSIRTPEGG
+925 QKLLAKVSIRTPEGG

-954 KLAEDAPQFI
+954 SLAEDAPQFI

-976 PASKLVGKH
+976 PAGKLVGKH
-985 WDWVGEMNARWSRE
+985 WEWVGEMNARWSRE

-1014 SGGLE
+1014 NGGLE
-1019 ERYMKL
+1019 ERYLKI
-1025 LTDPIRNNAK
+1025 LTDPIENNPK
-1035 LSAAEKDI
+1035 LSAAEKKV
-1043 LIKDAERKGKV
+1043 LIDDARLKGK
-1054 KIIEMTQ
+1054 KNIIEITQ

-1100 RVLRGVRYNP
+1100 RALRGVRYNP

-1116 SLTYEGVT
+1116 SLTYEGVS
-1124 HSGFVQKDDQGEA
+1124 HSGFIQKDDQGEA
-1137 YFIYPGMQTVYTAMS
+1137 YFIYPGMQPVYAAMS
-1152 KLAPAFSIKNAFVAP
+1152 KLATAVGIKGAFVAP

-1179 TPSMNPD
+1179 TPSMNPE

-1198 LPMKILFEVVPSLKE
+1198 FPLKMMYEFVPSLKE
-1213 SEKYLFGTYGED
+1213 SEKYLFGEYGED

-1239 ALAALNKDERDSQYA
+1239 ALGALNKDERDSQYA

-1261 TYLEATDHGLKITKD
+1261 TYLEASGHGLKITKD
-1276 AQGNDVPPS
+1276 ANGNDVPPS
-1285 PGELEN
+1285 PGELED
-1291 YQDKLKA
+1291 YQDKLKS
-1298 TTQTILSMRFF
+1298 TTQTILGMRFF

-1362 LFPKQMPYT
+1362 LFPQQMPYT

-1385 GEAAGNWVENNTE
+1385 GEAAGNWVDNNTE
-1398 LLRKYPEAA
+1398 LLKKYPEAA

-1458 YMATLASTTSVDQ
+1458 YLNTLASTTSVDQ
-1471 KRRINEQW
+1471 KRMINEKW
-1479 DSWSSE
+1479 DNWSRQ
-1485 FMGVRPLLQTEFA
+1485 FMAVRPQLQTEFA
-1498 SGGASDIRREIAVND
+1498 SGGASDVRREIALND
-1513 LRNMLTNEKNLP
+1513 LRNMLTKEKNLP
-1525 KTKTVSILRQM
+1525 RTKTVAVLRQM
-1536 LEVYDGFNAQFSS
+1536 LQTYDSFNAQFSS
-1549 ITDRTDVAQDRK
+1549 ITDRTDAAQDRK
-1561 NNLQAGA
+1561 DALQAGA

-1574 LAGSNP
+1574 LAASNP

>member
-1 MGSTS
+1 VGSTS
-6 NNIKAIGSTP
+6 NNIKAISAQA
-16 GLLTDAQLKELGGYT
+16 GLSPAQQEQINGYI
-31 KALDTHQKLS
+31 KAVDSHQKLS
-41 SLPSDVAKLEYSK
+41 SLPSGVAKLEYGK
-54 LTPEQQRSLKD
+54 LTPEQQKSLKD
-65 NFGNVEVKR
+65 NFGNVEEKR
-74 GWLGTALHYTVEPA
+74 GWLGTALHYTVDPLITA
-88 FNIIAAPVKL
+88 VSAPVKL
-98 AFKAVN
+98 AFKGVQ
-104 ELSDLTTRAYR
+104 ELSDLSTRAYR
-115 TAAIAVDQGKP
+115 TAAIALDQNVNIGK
-126 IFGKGNAWDT
+126 AWTT

-142 KVFSPSRMAEARK
+142 KVFSPSRMAAATK
-155 IFGTEYMSVAQ
+155 IFGSGYMSVAQ

-177 IATGTEEEKQIAS
+177 VATGTEEEKQIAS
-190 RASQKKDKLFQ
+190 GAAQKKDPLFQ
-201 EALDAAQAAKYSPG
+201 DALDAAQAAKYSPG
-215 RMLANTIL
+215 RALANAIL
-223 PQKWEGSGPAYRLI
+223 PQKWEGSGAAYRTI

-242 AAFRVFLD
+242 AAFRIFAD
-250 PTLVLGKA
+250 PTLALGKA
-258 KKTYDIGKYA
+258 KKIYDVQKYA

-283 QTGSVQKFDQAFVG
+283 ETSSVQRFDRDFVG
-297 ALKNYSTARKAIKE
+297 ALKTYSTARKAIKE
-311 GTVDPQALVQASIQ
+311 GAADPQALVQASIQ

-349 GTIKNFLANSE
+349 GTIKNFLAGSE
-360 DALRTLKGQAGRQ
+360 EMLRILGGQAGRQ

-388 AAVTTGNKV
+388 ATLTAGNKL
-397 LRFDQSGKR
+397 LRFDQAGRR
-406 ISREVFSDQTTIG
+406 INREIFSDQTTIG
-419 GIEAQLA
+419 GIEAQLMA
-426 ARTKFID
+426 KTKIID
-433 SRTGQEATANTPKEF
+433 NRTGEAATANTPKEF
-448 LKQIEKSIIG
+448 LEQVETNIIG
-458 EVERKTAKLRADG
+458 DIERKTAKLRADG

-478 YVQDRIDRFASKFSK
+478 YVQDRIDRFASKFAK
-493 VPFFRDNFFDPN
+493 VPFFRDNYFDPN
-505 AVDSAEKVYQLA
+505 AKDSAEKVYQLA

-547 VFNTVAEIRGVNKIP
+547 VFNTVAEIRGLNKVP
-562 GGKNILDT
+562 GGKNILDQ
-570 LANSS
+570 LADSS

-581 PRILLRDVKGK
+581 PRILVRDAKGK

-599 TYRYLEPSNFNDQQ
+599 TQRFFEPSSFNDQQ
-613 FAIFDFQLASGMTVP
+613 FAIFDFQLAEGMSVP
-628 KITDLDGVVDRYQV
+628 KIQDLDGIVDRYQV
-642 GKFFMNASHQR
+642 ASRIMAFSHKP
-653 WAENLTSAWS
+653 WVESITSGWS

-688 DGAWGLVASKRLST
+688 DSVWGIAAGKRLST
-702 KLRTAQGGETLGVIN
+702 KLRTAQGGDTLGVIN
-717 KLVKRSDRELYA
+717 KLIKRSDRDLYKGKMEA
-729 AKLKDVK
+729 AK
-736 TVEGARKVMA
+736 TVEDARKVMA

-760 EARKIIAE
+760 QAREIIAE

-803 DKYGTSRE
+803 DRFGTSRE
-811 YKIDGITY
+811 YKINGVTY
-819 AKESGGTYREYSPIT
+819 AKDSGGNYREYSPVT
-834 AEGKIAWVTSIAAIG
+834 AEGKIAWITSIAAVG

-857 LRYMSDNPS
+857 LQYMSDNPS
-866 SRKIAIDKIKE
+866 SKRIAVNKIID
-877 FINSEAYA
+877 FINSPQYA
-885 SQKARYQLYRP
+885 KRKEKFQLYRP

-903 VHAENVYE
+903 THAENVYA
-911 ATRNLFVNSQNKVN
+911 ATRNLFVNSQDKVN
-925 QKLIDKVSIRTPEGG
+925 QALLAKVSIRTPEGG
-940 IKINTRDLGIDDLP
+940 IKINTRDLSIDDLP
-954 KLAEDAPQFI
+954 ALAEDAPQFI
-964 SGPSIMPIADGN
+964 SGPSIMPISDGN
-976 PASKLVGKH
+976 PAGKIVGKH
-985 WDWVGEMNARWSRE
+985 WEWVGEMNARWSRE

-1014 SGGLE
+1014 NGGLE
-1019 ERYMKL
+1019 ERYLKI
-1025 LTDPIRNNAK
+1025 LTDPIENNPK
-1035 LSAAEKDI
+1035 LSAAEKKV
-1043 LIKDAERKGKV
+1043 LIDDAKLKGK
-1054 KIIEMTQ
+1054 KDIIEITQ

-1110 ESIARL
+1110 ESVARL
-1116 SLTYEGVT
+1116 SLTYEGVS
-1124 HSGFVQKDDQGEA
+1124 HSGFIQKDDQGEA
-1137 YFIYPGMQTVYTAMS
+1137 YFIYPGMQPVYAAMS
-1152 KLAPAFSIKNAFVAP
+1152 KLATVFGIKGAFVAP

-1179 TPSMNPD
+1179 SPSMNPD

-1198 LPMKILFEVVPSLKE
+1198 LPVRMMYELIPALKE
-1213 SEKYLFGTYGED
+1213 TEKYLFGEYGED

-1239 ALAALNKDERDSQYA
+1239 ALGALNKDERDSQYA

-1261 TYLEATDHGLKITKD
+1261 TYLEATGNGLKITKD
-1276 AQGNDVPPS
+1276 ANGNEVPPT
-1285 PGELEN
+1285 PGELEE

-1298 TTQTILSMRFF
+1298 TTQTVLGMRFF
-1309 SALVLPASPSVQLKS
+1309 SALILPASPSVQLKS

-1385 GEAAGNWVENNTE
+1385 GEAAGNWVDNNTE
-1398 LLRKYPEAA
+1398 LLKKYPEAA
-1407 AFLIPNIGKFSYDS
+1407 AFLIPNIGKFSYDA

-1458 YMATLASTTSVDQ
+1458 YLAALESTASVEQ
-1471 KRRINEQW
+1471 KRMINQQW
-1479 DSWSSE
+1479 DTWSGQ
-1485 FMGVRPLLQTEFA
+1485 FMSVRPQLQTEFA
-1498 SGGASDIRREIAVND
+1498 SGGASDVRREIALND
-1513 LRNMLTNEKNLP
+1513 LRNMLTTEKNLP
-1525 KTKTVSILRQM
+1525 KTKTVAVLRQM
-1536 LEVYDGFNAQFSS
+1536 LQTYDNFNAQFSS
-1549 ITDRTDVAQDRK
+1549 ITDRTDAAQDRK
-1561 NNLQAGA
+1561 NALQAGA

-1574 LAGSNP
+1574 LANSNP

>member
-6 NNIKAIGSTP
+6 NNIKAISAQAMLTP
-16 GLLTDAQLKELGGYT
+16 EQQQQINGYI
-31 KALDTHQKLS
+31 KAVDSHQKLS
-41 SLPSDVAKLEYSK
+41 SLPSDVAKLEYAK
-54 LTPEQQRSLKD
+54 LTPEQQKTLKD
-65 NFGNVEVKR
+65 NFGNVEQKR
-74 GWLGTALHYTVEPA
+74 GWLGTALHYTVDPLITA
-88 FNIIAAPVKL
+88 VSAPVKL
-98 AFKAVN
+98 AFKGVQ
-104 ELSDLTTRAYR
+104 ELSDLSTRVVRTGLIAADQKIDIGKAWTTAS
-115 TAAIAVDQGKP
+115 
-126 IFGKGNAWDT
+126 
-136 ANDKGD
+136 DKGD
-142 KVFSPSRMAEARK
+142 KVFSPSRMAAATK
-155 IFGTEYMSVAQ
+155 IFGSDYMSVAQ

-177 IATGTEEEKQIAS
+177 VATGTEEEKRIA
-190 RASQKKDKLFQ
+190 AGAAQKKDPLFQ
-201 EALDAAQAAKYSPG
+201 DALDAANAAKYSPG
-215 RMLANTIL
+215 RALANALL
-223 PQKWEGSGPAYRLI
+223 PQKWEGSGAAYRTI

-242 AAFRVFLD
+242 AAFRIFAD
-250 PTLVLGKA
+250 PTLALGKA
-258 KKTYDIGKYA
+258 KKAYDISKYA
-268 LDNIVGDAGNVQKAF
+268 LDNIVGNAGNVEKAF
-283 QTGSVQKFDQAFVG
+283 QVASVQKFDTDFVG
-297 ALKNYSTARKAIKE
+297 ALKNYSVARKAIKE
-311 GTVDPQALVQASIQ
+311 GAADPQALVQAGIQ

-338 EAMLKEGVVEA
+338 ESMLKEGVVEA

-373 VQLLPRMDLARQTRI
+373 VQLLPRMDLARRTRI
-388 AAVTTGNKV
+388 ATLTTGNKV

-406 ISREVFSDQTTIG
+406 ISREVFTDQTTIG
-419 GIEAQLA
+419 GIEAQLMA
-426 ARTKFID
+426 KTKFID
-433 SRTGQEATANTPKEF
+433 NRTGEAATANTPKEF
-448 LKQIEKSIIG
+448 LEQVEKNVIG
-458 EVERKTAKLRADG
+458 EIERKTAKLRADG

-478 YVQDRIDRFASKFSK
+478 YVQDRIDRFASKFAK

-547 VFNTVAEIRGVNKIP
+547 VFNTVAEIRGLNKVP
-562 GGKNILDT
+562 GGKNILDD

-581 PRILLRDVKGK
+581 PRILVRDAKGK
-592 PVLNDDG
+592 PLLNDDG
-599 TYRYLEPSNFNDQQ
+599 TYRYFEPSSFNDQQ
-613 FAIFDFQLASGMTVP
+613 FAIFDFQLAEGMSVP
-628 KITDLDGVVDRYQV
+628 KIQDLDGVVDRFQV
-642 GKFFMNASHQR
+642 GSKIMNWSHSQ
-653 WAENLTSAWS
+653 WAESLTSAWS

-702 KLRTAQGGETLGVIN
+702 KLRLGQGGETLGVIN
-717 KLVKRSDRELYA
+717 KLIKRSDRELYA
-729 AKLKDVK
+729 GKIAAAK
-736 TVEGARKVMA
+736 TVQDARKVMA
-746 DAVMT
+746 DAVMA

-760 EARKIIAE
+760 QAREIIAE

-803 DKYGTSRE
+803 DKFGTSRE
-811 YKIDGITY
+811 YKIDGVTY
-819 AKESGGTYREYSPIT
+819 AKQSGGNYREYSPIT

-857 LRYMSDNPS
+857 LRYMSDSPES
-866 SRKIAIDKIKE
+866 KE
-877 FINSEAYA
+877 FAIKQIVKFIDSPEYA
-885 SQKARYQLYRP
+885 KQKARFQLYRP
-896 GNNADVA
+896 GNNADVR
-903 VHAENVYE
+903 VHAENVYQ

-925 QKLIDKVSIRTPEGG
+925 QSLLAKVSIRTPEGG

-954 KLAEDAPQFI
+954 SLAEDAPQFI
-964 SGPSIMPIADGN
+964 SGPSIMPIAEGN
-976 PASKLVGKH
+976 PAGKIVGKH
-985 WDWVGEMNARWSRE
+985 WNWVGEMNARWSRE
-999 PMVLSAAVDMRKRWK
+999 PMVLTASVDMRKRWK
-1014 SGGLE
+1014 AGGLE
-1019 ERYMKL
+1019 ERYLKMM
-1025 LTDPIRNNAK
+1025 TDPIRNNAK
-1035 LSAAEKDI
+1035 LSLDEKAV
-1043 LIKDAERKGKV
+1043 LIKDAEMKAKV

-1100 RVLRGVRYNP
+1100 RALRGVRYNP

-1116 SLTYEGVT
+1116 SLTYEGVS
-1124 HSGFVQKDDQGEA
+1124 HSGFIQKDDQGEA
-1137 YFIYPGMQTVYTAMS
+1137 YFIYPGMQPVYAAMS
-1152 KLAPAFSIKNAFVAP
+1152 KLATVFGIKGAFVAP

-1179 TPSMNPD
+1179 SPSMNPD

-1198 LPMKILFEVVPSLKE
+1198 LPVKMMYELVPSLKE
-1213 SEKYLFGTYGED
+1213 SEKYLFGEYGED

-1239 ALAALNKDERDSQYA
+1239 ALGALNKDERDSQYA

-1261 TYLEATDHGLKITKD
+1261 TYLEATGNGLKITKD
-1276 AQGNDVPPS
+1276 ANGNEIPPT
-1285 PGELEN
+1285 PGELEE
-1291 YQDKLKA
+1291 YQDRLKA
-1298 TTQTILSMRFF
+1298 TTQTVLGMRFF
-1309 SALVLPASPSVQLKS
+1309 SALILPASPSVQLKS

-1385 GEAAGNWVENNTE
+1385 GEAAGNWVDNNTE
-1398 LLRKYPEAA
+1398 LLKKYPEAA
-1407 AFLIPNIGKFSYDS
+1407 AFLIPNIGKFSYDA

-1442 TQIATDKQY
+1442 SQIATDKQY

-1458 YMATLASTTSVDQ
+1458 YLAALETTPSVEQ
-1471 KRRINEQW
+1471 KRMINQKW
-1479 DSWSSE
+1479 DSWSGQ
-1485 FMGVRPLLQTEFA
+1485 FMSVRPQLQTEFA
-1498 SGGASDIRREIAVND
+1498 SGGASDVRREIALND

-1525 KTKTVSILRQM
+1525 KTKTVAVLRQM
-1536 LEVYDGFNAQFSS
+1536 LQTYDQFSTQFSS
-1549 ITDRTDVAQDRK
+1549 ITDRTDAAQDRK
-1561 NNLQAGA
+1561 DALQAGA

-1574 LAGSNP
+1574 LANSNP

>member
-6 NNIKAIGSTP
+6 NNIKAISAQAMLTP
-16 GLLTDAQLKELGGYT
+16 AQQEQINGYI
-31 KALDTHQKLS
+31 KAVDSHQKLS
-41 SLPSDVAKLEYSK
+41 SLPSDVAKLEYAK
-54 LTPEQQRSLKD
+54 LTPEQQKSLKD
-65 NFGNVEVKR
+65 NFGNVEQKR
-74 GWLGTALHYTVEPA
+74 GWLGTALHYTVEPLFTA
-88 FNIIAAPVKL
+88 VAAPVKL
-98 AFKAVN
+98 AFKGVQ
-104 ELSDLTTRAYR
+104 ELSDLSTRAYR
-115 TAAIAVDQGKP
+115 TAAIALDQNVNIGK
-126 IFGKGNAWDT
+126 AWTT

-142 KVFSPSRMAEARK
+142 KVFSPSRIAAATK
-155 IFGTEYMSVAQ
+155 IFGSGYMSVAQ
-166 KVAEGMTLDQI
+166 KVAEGMSLDQI
-177 IATGTEEEKQIAS
+177 VATGTEEEKQIA
-190 RASQKKDKLFQ
+190 AGAAQKKDPLFQ
-201 EALDAAQAAKYSPG
+201 DALDAANAAKYSPG
-215 RMLANTIL
+215 RALANALL
-223 PQKWEGSGPAYRLI
+223 PQKWEGSGAAYRTI

-242 AAFRVFLD
+242 AAFRIFAD
-250 PTLVLGKA
+250 PTLALGKA
-258 KKTYDIGKYA
+258 KKAYDVSKYA
-268 LDNIVGDAGNVQKAF
+268 LDNIVGNAGNVEKAF
-283 QTGSVQKFDQAFVG
+283 QVASVQRFDTDFVG
-297 ALKNYSTARKAIKE
+297 ALKKYSVARKAIKE
-311 GTVDPQALVQASIQ
+311 GTADPQALVQASIE

-338 EAMLKEGVVEA
+338 ESMLKEGVVEA
-349 GTIKNFLANSE
+349 GTIKNFLAGSE
-360 DALRTLKGQAGRQ
+360 EALRTLKGQAGRQ

-388 AAVTTGNKV
+388 AALTTGNKI
-397 LRFDQSGKR
+397 LRFDQAGKR
-406 ISREVFSDQTTIG
+406 ISREVFTDQTTIG
-419 GIEAQLA
+419 GIEAQLMA
-426 ARTKFID
+426 KTKFID
-433 SRTGQEATANTPKEF
+433 NRTGEAATANTPKEF
-448 LKQIEKSIIG
+448 LEQIETNVIG
-458 EVERKTAKLRADG
+458 EIERKTAKLRADG

-478 YVQDRIDRFASKFSK
+478 YVQDRIDRFASKFAK

-547 VFNTVAEIRGVNKIP
+547 VFNTVAEIRGLNKVP
-562 GGKNILDT
+562 GGKNILDD

-581 PRILLRDVKGK
+581 PRILVRDANGK

-599 TYRYLEPSNFNDQQ
+599 TYRYFEPSNFNDQQ
-613 FAIFDFQLASGMTVP
+613 FAIFDFQLAEGMSVP
-628 KITDLDGVVDRYQV
+628 KIQDLDGVVDRFQV
-642 GKFFMNASHQR
+642 GSKIMNWSHSQ

-702 KLRTAQGGETLGVIN
+702 KLRLGQGGETLGVIN
-717 KLVKRSDRELYA
+717 KLIKRSDRELYA
-729 AKLKDVK
+729 GKIAAAK
-736 TVEGARKVMA
+736 TVQDARKVMA
-746 DAVMT
+746 DAVMA

-760 EARKIIAE
+760 QAREIIAE

-803 DKYGTSRE
+803 DKFGTSRE
-811 YKIDGITY
+811 YKIDGVTY
-819 AKESGGTYREYSPIT
+819 AKQSGGNYREYSPIT

-857 LRYMSDNPS
+857 LRYIESPEYAKKAIIKFIDSPEYAA
-866 SRKIAIDKIKE
+866 RKAK
-877 FINSEAYA
+877 
-885 SQKARYQLYRP
+885 YQLYRP

-903 VHAENVYE
+903 THAENIYA
-911 ATRNLFVNSQNKVN
+911 ATRNLFVNSQDKLN
-925 QKLIDKVSIRTPEGG
+925 QKLLAQVRIRTPEGG
-940 IKINTRDLGIDDLP
+940 IKVNTRDLGIDDLP
-954 KLAEDAPQFI
+954 ALAEDAPQFI
-964 SGPSIMPIADGN
+964 SGPSIMPIAEGN
-976 PASKLVGKH
+976 PAGKIVGKH
-985 WDWVGEMNARWSRE
+985 WNWVGEMNARWSRE

-1014 SGGLE
+1014 AGGLE
-1019 ERYMKL
+1019 ERYLKMM
-1025 LTDPIRNNAK
+1025 TDPIRNNAK
-1035 LSAAEKDI
+1035 LSLDEKAV
-1043 LIKDAERKGKV
+1043 LIKDAEMKAKV

-1100 RVLRGVRYNP
+1100 RALRGVRYNP

-1116 SLTYEGVT
+1116 SLTYEGVS
-1124 HSGFVQKDDQGEA
+1124 HSGFIQKDDQGEA
-1137 YFIYPGMQTVYTAMS
+1137 YFIYPGMQPVYAAMS
-1152 KLAPAFSIKNAFVAP
+1152 KLATVFGIKGAFVAP

-1179 TPSMNPD
+1179 SPSMNPD

-1198 LPMKILFEVVPSLKE
+1198 LPVKMMYELVPSLKE
-1213 SEKYLFGTYGED
+1213 SEKYLFGEYGED

-1239 ALAALNKDERDSQYA
+1239 ALGALNKDERDSQYA

-1261 TYLEATDHGLKITKD
+1261 TYLEATGNGLKITKD
-1276 AQGNDVPPS
+1276 ANGNEVPPT
-1285 PGELEN
+1285 PGELEE

-1298 TTQTILSMRFF
+1298 TTQTILGMRFF
-1309 SALVLPASPSVQLKS
+1309 SALILPASPSVQLKS

-1385 GEAAGNWVENNTE
+1385 GEAAGNWVDNNTE
-1398 LLRKYPEAA
+1398 LLKKYPEAA
-1407 AFLIPNIGKFSYDS
+1407 AFLIPNIGKFSYDA

-1431 DKKQVGDFLRE
+1431 NKKQVGDFLRE

-1458 YMATLASTTSVDQ
+1458 YLATLESTASVDQ
-1471 KRRINEQW
+1471 KRMINQQW
-1479 DSWSSE
+1479 DNWSSQ
-1485 FMGVRPLLQTEFA
+1485 FMSVRPQLQTEFA
-1498 SGGASDIRREIAVND
+1498 SGGASDVRREIALND
-1513 LRNMLTNEKNLP
+1513 LRNMLTTEKNLP
-1525 KTKTVSILRQM
+1525 KTKTVSVLRQM
-1536 LEVYDGFNAQFSS
+1536 LQTYDSFNAQFSS
-1549 ITDRTDVAQDRK
+1549 ITDRTDAAQDRK
-1561 NNLQAGA
+1561 DALQAGA

-1574 LAGSNP
+1574 LANSNP

>member
-1 MGSTS
+1 MLTPEQQQQINGY
-6 NNIKAIGSTP
+6 IKAVDS
-16 GLLTDAQLKELGGYT
+16 
-31 KALDTHQKLS
+31 HQKLS
-41 SLPSDVAKLEYSK
+41 SLPSDVAKLEYAK
-54 LTPEQQRSLKD
+54 LTPEQQKTLKD
-65 NFGNVEVKR
+65 NFGNVEQKR
-74 GWLGTALHYTVEPA
+74 GWLGTALHYTVDP
-88 FNIIAAPVKL
+88 IITAVSAPVKL
-98 AFKAVN
+98 AFKGVQ
-104 ELSDLTTRAYR
+104 ELSDLSTRVVRTGLIAADQKIDIGKAWTTAS
-115 TAAIAVDQGKP
+115 
-126 IFGKGNAWDT
+126 
-136 ANDKGD
+136 DKGD
-142 KVFSPSRMAEARK
+142 KVFSPSRIAAATK
-155 IFGTEYMSVAQ
+155 IFGTGYMSVAQ

-177 IATGTEEEKQIAS
+177 VATGTEEEKQIA
-190 RASQKKDKLFQ
+190 AGAAQKKDPLFQ
-201 EALDAAQAAKYSPG
+201 DALDAANAAKYSPG
-215 RMLANTIL
+215 RALANALL
-223 PQKWEGSGPAYRLI
+223 PQKWEGSGAAYRTI

-242 AAFRVFLD
+242 AAFRIFAD
-250 PTLVLGKA
+250 PTLALGKA
-258 KKTYDIGKYA
+258 KKAYDVSKYA
-268 LDNIVGDAGNVQKAF
+268 LDNIVGNAGNVEKAF
-283 QTGSVQKFDQAFVG
+283 QVASVQKFDTDFVG
-297 ALKNYSTARKAIKE
+297 ALKNYSVARKAIKE
-311 GTVDPQALVQASIQ
+311 GAADPQALVQASIQ

-338 EAMLKEGVVEA
+338 ESMLKEGVVEA

-373 VQLLPRMDLARQTRI
+373 VQLLPRMDLARRTRI
-388 AAVTTGNKV
+388 ATLTTGNKV
-397 LRFDQSGKR
+397 LRFDQAGKR
-406 ISREVFSDQTTIG
+406 ISREVFTDQTTIG
-419 GIEAQLA
+419 GIEAQLMA
-426 ARTKFID
+426 KTKFID
-433 SRTGQEATANTPKEF
+433 NRTGEAATANTPKEF
-448 LKQIEKSIIG
+448 LEQVEKNVIG
-458 EVERKTAKLRADG
+458 EIERKTAKLRADG

-478 YVQDRIDRFASKFSK
+478 YVQDRIDRFASKFAK

-547 VFNTVAEIRGVNKIP
+547 VFNTVAEIRGLNKVP
-562 GGKNILDT
+562 GGKNILDD

-581 PRILLRDVKGK
+581 PRILVRDAKGK
-592 PVLNDDG
+592 PLLNDDG
-599 TYRYLEPSNFNDQQ
+599 TYRYFEPSSFNDQQ
-613 FAIFDFQLASGMTVP
+613 FAIFDFQLAEGMSVP
-628 KITDLDGVVDRYQV
+628 KITDLDGVVDRFQV
-642 GKFFMNASHQR
+642 GSKIMNWSHSQ

-702 KLRTAQGGETLGVIN
+702 KLRLGQGGETLGVIN
-717 KLVKRSDRELYA
+717 KLIKRSDRELYA
-729 AKLKDVK
+729 GKIAAAK
-736 TVEGARKVMA
+736 TVQDARKVMA

-760 EARKIIAE
+760 QAREIIAE

-803 DKYGTSRE
+803 DKFGTSRE
-811 YKIDGITY
+811 YKIDGVTY
-819 AKESGGTYREYSPIT
+819 AKQSGGNYREYSPIT

-857 LRYMSDNPS
+857 LRYMSDSPES
-866 SRKIAIDKIKE
+866 KE
-877 FINSEAYA
+877 FAIRQIIKFIDSPEYA
-885 SQKARYQLYRP
+885 KQKARYQLYRP
-896 GNNADVA
+896 GNNADVR
-903 VHAENVYE
+903 VHAENVYA
-911 ATRNLFVNSQNKVN
+911 ATRNLFVNSQDKVN
-925 QKLIDKVSIRTPEGG
+925 QALLAKVTIRTPEGG

-954 KLAEDAPQFI
+954 SLAEDAPQFI
-964 SGPSIMPIADGN
+964 SGPSIMPIAEGN
-976 PASKLVGKH
+976 PAGKIVGKH
-985 WDWVGEMNARWSRE
+985 WNWVGEMNARWSRE

-1014 SGGLE
+1014 AGGLE
-1019 ERYMKL
+1019 ERYLKMM
-1025 LTDPIRNNAK
+1025 TDPIRNNAK
-1035 LSAAEKDI
+1035 LSVDEKAV
-1043 LIKDAERKGKV
+1043 LIKDAEIKAKV

-1100 RVLRGVRYNP
+1100 RALRGVRYNP

-1116 SLTYEGVT
+1116 SLTYEGVS
-1124 HSGFVQKDDQGEA
+1124 HSGFIQKDDQGEA
-1137 YFIYPGMQTVYTAMS
+1137 YFIYPGMQPVYAAMS
-1152 KLAPAFSIKNAFVAP
+1152 KLATVFGIKGAFVAP

-1179 TPSMNPD
+1179 SPSMNPD

-1198 LPMKILFEVVPSLKE
+1198 LPVKMMYELVPSLKE
-1213 SEKYLFGTYGED
+1213 SEKYLFGEYGED

-1239 ALAALNKDERDSQYA
+1239 ALGALNKDERDSQYA

-1261 TYLEATDHGLKITKD
+1261 TYLEATGNGLKITKD
-1276 AQGNDVPPS
+1276 ANGNEVPPT
-1285 PGELEN
+1285 PGELEE
-1291 YQDKLKA
+1291 YQDRLKA
-1298 TTQTILSMRFF
+1298 TTQTVLGMRFF
-1309 SALVLPASPSVQLKS
+1309 SALILPASPSVQLKS

-1385 GEAAGNWVENNTE
+1385 GEAAGNWVDNNTE
-1398 LLRKYPEAA
+1398 LLKKYPEAA
-1407 AFLIPNIGKFSYDS
+1407 AFLIPNIGKFSYDA

-1442 TQIATDKQY
+1442 SQIATDKQY

-1458 YMATLASTTSVDQ
+1458 YLATLEATPSVDQ
-1471 KRRINEQW
+1471 KRLINQQW
-1479 DSWSSE
+1479 DTWSGQ
-1485 FMGVRPLLQTEFA
+1485 FMSVRPQLQTEFA
-1498 SGGASDIRREIAVND
+1498 SGGASDVRREIALND

-1525 KTKTVSILRQM
+1525 KTKTVSVLRQM
-1536 LEVYDGFNAQFSS
+1536 LQTYDSFSAQFSS
-1549 ITDRTDVAQDRK
+1549 ITDRTDAAQDRK
-1561 NNLQAGA
+1561 DALQAGA

-1574 LAGSNP
+1574 LANSNP

>member
-1 MGSTS
+1 MLTPEQQQQINGY
-6 NNIKAIGSTP
+6 IKAVDS
-16 GLLTDAQLKELGGYT
+16 
-31 KALDTHQKLS
+31 HQRLS
-41 SLPSDVAKLEYSK
+41 SLPSDVAKLEYAK
-54 LTPEQQRSLKD
+54 LTPEQQKSLKD
-65 NFGNVEVKR
+65 NFGNVEEKR
-74 GWLGTALHYTVEPA
+74 GWLGTALHYTVEPLFTA
-88 FNIIAAPVKL
+88 VAAPVKL
-98 AFKAVN
+98 AFKGVQ
-104 ELSDLTTRAYR
+104 ELSDLSTRAYR
-115 TAAIAVDQGKP
+115 TAAIALDQNVNIGK
-126 IFGKGNAWDT
+126 AWTT

-142 KVFSPSRMAEARK
+142 KVFSPSRMATATK
-155 IFGTEYMSVAQ
+155 IFGSGYMSVAQ

-177 IATGTEEEKQIAS
+177 VATGTEEEKQIA
-190 RASQKKDKLFQ
+190 AGAAQKKDPLFQ
-201 EALDAAQAAKYSPG
+201 DALDAANAAKYSPG
-215 RMLANTIL
+215 RALANAIL
-223 PQKWEGSGPAYRLI
+223 PQKWEGSGAAYRAI

-242 AAFRVFLD
+242 AAFRIFAD
-250 PTLVLGKA
+250 PTLALGKA
-258 KKTYDIGKYA
+258 KKAYDVSKYA

-283 QTGSVQKFDQAFVG
+283 QTASVQRFDTDYVA
-297 ALKNYSTARKAIKE
+297 ALKNYSVARKAIKE
-311 GTVDPQALVQASIQ
+311 GAADPQALVQAGIQ

-349 GTIKNFLANSE
+349 GTMKNFLAGSE
-360 DALRTLKGQAGRQ
+360 EALRTLKGQAGRQ

-388 AAVTTGNKV
+388 AALTTGNKI

-406 ISREVFSDQTTIG
+406 ISREVFTDQTTIG
-419 GIEAQLA
+419 GIEAQLMA
-426 ARTKFID
+426 KTKFID
-433 SRTGQEATANTPKEF
+433 NRTGEAATANTPKEF
-448 LKQIEKSIIG
+448 LEQVEKNVIG
-458 EVERKTAKLRADG
+458 EIERKTAKLRADG

-478 YVQDRIDRFASKFSK
+478 YVQDRIDRFASKFTK

-547 VFNTVAEIRGVNKIP
+547 VFNTVAEIRGLNKVP
-562 GGKNILDT
+562 GGKNILDD

-581 PRILLRDVKGK
+581 PRILVRDAKGK

-599 TYRYLEPSNFNDQQ
+599 TYRYFEPSSFNDQQ
-613 FAIFDFQLASGMTVP
+613 FAIFDFQLAEGMSVP
-628 KITDLDGVVDRYQV
+628 KITDLDGVVDRFQV
-642 GKFFMNASHQR
+642 GSKIMNWSHSQ

-688 DGAWGLVASKRLST
+688 DGAWGLVASRRLST
-702 KLRTAQGGETLGVIN
+702 KLRVGQGGETLGVIN
-717 KLVKRSDRELYA
+717 KLIKRSDRELYA
-729 AKLKDVK
+729 GKIAAAK
-736 TVEGARKVMA
+736 TVQDARKVMA

-760 EARKIIAE
+760 QAREIIAE

-788 GITGADHWTDALRTV
+788 GITGADHWTDALRTI
-803 DKYGTSRE
+803 DKFGTSRQ
-811 YKIDGITY
+811 YKIDGVTY
-819 AKESGGTYREYSPIT
+819 SKQSGGNYREYSPIT

-857 LRYMSDNPS
+857 LKYMSDSPES
-866 SRKIAIDKIKE
+866 KE
-877 FINSEAYA
+877 FAIRQIVKFIDSPEYA
-885 SQKARYQLYRP
+885 KQKARFQLYRP
-896 GNNADVA
+896 GNNADVR
-903 VHAENVYE
+903 VHAENVYQ

-925 QKLIDKVSIRTPEGG
+925 QKLLAKVSIRTPEGG

-954 KLAEDAPQFI
+954 SLAEDAPQFI
-964 SGPSIMPIADGN
+964 SGPSIMPIAEGN
-976 PASKLVGKH
+976 PAGKIVGKH
-985 WDWVGEMNARWSRE
+985 WNWVGEMNARWSRE

-1014 SGGLE
+1014 AGGLE
-1019 ERYMKL
+1019 ERYLKMM
-1025 LTDPIRNNAK
+1025 TDPIRNNAK
-1035 LSAAEKDI
+1035 LSLDEKAV
-1043 LIKDAERKGKV
+1043 LIKDAETKAKV

-1100 RVLRGVRYNP
+1100 RALRGVRYNP

-1116 SLTYEGVT
+1116 SLTYEGVS
-1124 HSGFVQKDDQGEA
+1124 HSGFIQKDDQGEA
-1137 YFIYPGMQTVYTAMS
+1137 YFIYPGMQPVYAAMS
-1152 KLAPAFSIKNAFVAP
+1152 KLSTVFGIKGAFVAP

-1179 TPSMNPD
+1179 SPSMNPD

-1198 LPMKILFEVVPSLKE
+1198 LPVKMMYELVPSLKE

-1239 ALAALNKDERDSQYA
+1239 ALGALNKDERDSQYA

-1261 TYLEATDHGLKITKD
+1261 TYLEATGNGLKITKD
-1276 AQGNDVPPS
+1276 ANGNEVPPT
-1285 PGELEN
+1285 PGELEE
-1291 YQDKLKA
+1291 YQDRLKA
-1298 TTQTILSMRFF
+1298 TTQTVLGMRFF

-1385 GEAAGNWVENNTE
+1385 GEAAGNWVDNNTE
-1398 LLRKYPEAA
+1398 LLKKYPEAA
-1407 AFLIPNIGKFSYDS
+1407 AFLIPNIGKFSYDA

-1442 TQIATDKQY
+1442 SQIATDKQY

-1458 YMATLASTTSVDQ
+1458 YLATLEATPSVDQ
-1471 KRRINEQW
+1471 KRLINQQW
-1479 DSWSSE
+1479 DTWSGQ
-1485 FMGVRPLLQTEFA
+1485 FMSVRPQLQTEFA
-1498 SGGASDIRREIAVND
+1498 SGGASDVRREIALND

-1525 KTKTVSILRQM
+1525 KTKTVAVLRQM
-1536 LEVYDGFNAQFSS
+1536 LQTYDSFSAQFSS
-1549 ITDRTDVAQDRK
+1549 ITDRTDAAQDRK
-1561 NNLQAGA
+1561 DALQAGA

-1574 LAGSNP
+1574 LANSNP

>member
-6 NNIKAIGSTP
+6 NNIKAISSQAGLTP
-16 GLLTDAQLKELGGYT
+16 AQQEQINGYI
-31 KALDTHQKLS
+31 KAVDSHQRLS
-41 SLPSDVAKLEYSK
+41 SLPSDVAKLEYGK
-54 LTPEQQRSLKD
+54 LTPEQQKSLKD
-65 NFGNVEVKR
+65 NFGNVEQKR
-74 GWLGTALHYTVEPA
+74 GWLGTALHYTVEPLVTA
-88 FNIIAAPVKL
+88 VATPIKL
-98 AFKAVN
+98 AFKGVQ

-115 TAAIAVDQGKP
+115 TAAISLDQNVSIGK
-126 IFGKGNAWDT
+126 AWTT

-142 KVFSPSRMAEARK
+142 KVFSPSRIAAATK
-155 IFGTEYMSVAQ
+155 IFGSGYMSVAQ

-177 IATGTEEEKQIAS
+177 VATGTEEEKQIA
-190 RASQKKDKLFQ
+190 AGAAQKKDPLFQ
-201 EALDAAQAAKYSPG
+201 DALDAANAAKYSPG
-215 RMLANTIL
+215 RALANALL
-223 PQKWEGSGPAYRLI
+223 PQKWEGSGAAYRTI

-242 AAFRVFLD
+242 AAFRIFAD
-250 PTLVLGKA
+250 PTLALGKA
-258 KKTYDIGKYA
+258 KKAYDVSKYA
-268 LDNIVGDAGNVQKAF
+268 LDNIVGNAGNVEKAF
-283 QTGSVQKFDQAFVG
+283 QVATVQKFDTDFVG
-297 ALKNYSTARKAIKE
+297 ALKNYSVARKAIKE
-311 GTVDPQALVQASIQ
+311 GAADPQALVEASIQ

-338 EAMLKEGVVEA
+338 ESMLKEGVVEA

-373 VQLLPRMDLARQTRI
+373 VQLLPRMDLARRTRI
-388 AAVTTGNKV
+388 ATLTTGNKV
-397 LRFDQSGKR
+397 LRFDQAGKR
-406 ISREVFSDQTTIG
+406 ISREVFTDQTTIG
-419 GIEAQLA
+419 GIEAQLMA
-426 ARTKFID
+426 KTKFID
-433 SRTGQEATANTPKEF
+433 NRTGEAATANTPKEF
-448 LKQIEKSIIG
+448 LEQVEKNVIG
-458 EVERKTAKLRADG
+458 EIERKTAKLRADG

-478 YVQDRIDRFASKFSK
+478 YVQDRIDRFASKFAK

-547 VFNTVAEIRGVNKIP
+547 VFNTVAEIRGLNKVP
-562 GGKNILDT
+562 GGKNILDD

-581 PRILLRDVKGK
+581 PRILVRDAKGK

-599 TYRYLEPSNFNDQQ
+599 TYRYFEPSNFNDQQ
-613 FAIFDFQLASGMTVP
+613 FAIFDFQLAEGMSVP
-628 KITDLDGVVDRYQV
+628 KITDLDGVVDRFQV
-642 GKFFMNASHQR
+642 GSKIMNWSHSQ
-653 WAENLTSAWS
+653 WAESLTSAWS

-702 KLRTAQGGETLGVIN
+702 KLRLGQGGETLGVIN
-717 KLVKRSDRELYA
+717 KLIKRSDRELYA
-729 AKLKDVK
+729 GKIAAAK
-736 TVEGARKVMA
+736 TVQDARKVMA

-760 EARKIIAE
+760 QAREIIAE

-803 DKYGTSRE
+803 DKFGTSRE
-811 YKIDGITY
+811 YKIDGVTY
-819 AKESGGTYREYSPIT
+819 AKQSGGNYREYSPIT

-857 LRYMSDNPS
+857 LRYMSDSPES
-866 SRKIAIDKIKE
+866 KE
-877 FINSEAYA
+877 FAIRQIIKFIDSPEYA
-885 SQKARYQLYRP
+885 KQKARYQLYRP
-896 GNNADVA
+896 GNNADVR
-903 VHAENVYE
+903 VHAENVYA
-911 ATRNLFVNSQNKVN
+911 ATRNLFVNSQDKVN
-925 QKLIDKVSIRTPEGG
+925 QALLAKVTIRTPEGG

-954 KLAEDAPQFI
+954 SLAEDAPQFI
-964 SGPSIMPIADGN
+964 SGPSIMPIAEGN
-976 PASKLVGKH
+976 PAGKIVGKH
-985 WDWVGEMNARWSRE
+985 WNWVGEMNARWSRE

-1014 SGGLE
+1014 AGGLE
-1019 ERYMKL
+1019 ERYLKMM
-1025 LTDPIRNNAK
+1025 TDPIRNNAK
-1035 LSAAEKDI
+1035 LSDAEKAV
-1043 LIKDAERKGKV
+1043 LIKDAEIKAKV

-1100 RVLRGVRYNP
+1100 RALRGVRYNP

-1116 SLTYEGVT
+1116 SLTYEGVS
-1124 HSGFVQKDDQGEA
+1124 HSGFIQKDDQGEA
-1137 YFIYPGMQTVYTAMS
+1137 YFIYPGMQPVYAAMS
-1152 KLAPAFSIKNAFVAP
+1152 KLATVFGIKGAFVAP

-1179 TPSMNPD
+1179 SPSMNPD

-1198 LPMKILFEVVPSLKE
+1198 LPVKMMYELVPSLKE
-1213 SEKYLFGTYGED
+1213 SEKYLFGEYGED

-1239 ALAALNKDERDSQYA
+1239 ALGALNKDERDSQYA

-1261 TYLEATDHGLKITKD
+1261 TYLEATGHGLKITKD
-1276 AQGNDVPPS
+1276 ANGNEVPPT
-1285 PGELEN
+1285 PGELEE
-1291 YQDKLKA
+1291 YQDRLKA
-1298 TTQTILSMRFF
+1298 TTQTVLGMRFF
-1309 SALVLPASPSVQLKS
+1309 SALILPASPSVQLKS

-1385 GEAAGNWVENNTE
+1385 GEAAGNWVDNNTE
-1398 LLRKYPEAA
+1398 LLKKYPEAA
-1407 AFLIPNIGKFSYDS
+1407 AFLIPNIGKFSYDA

-1442 TQIATDKQY
+1442 SQIATDKQY

-1458 YMATLASTTSVDQ
+1458 YLAALEATPSVEQ
-1471 KRRINEQW
+1471 KRMINQKW
-1479 DSWSSE
+1479 DSWSGQ
-1485 FMGVRPLLQTEFA
+1485 FMSVRPQLQTEFA
-1498 SGGASDIRREIAVND
+1498 SGGASDVRREIALND

-1525 KTKTVSILRQM
+1525 KTKTVSVLRQM
-1536 LEVYDGFNAQFSS
+1536 LQTYDQFSAQFSS
-1549 ITDRTDVAQDRK
+1549 ITDRTDAAQDRK
-1561 NNLQAGA
+1561 DALQAGA

-1574 LAGSNP
+1574 LANSNP

>member
-1 MGSTS
+1 VGSTS
-6 NNIKAIGSTP
+6 NNIKAISAQAGLTP
-16 GLLTDAQLKELGGYT
+16 EQQEQINGYI
-31 KALDTHQKLS
+31 KAVDSHQRLS
-41 SLPSDVAKLEYSK
+41 SLPSDVAKLEYAK
-54 LTPEQQRSLKD
+54 LTPEQQKSLKD
-65 NFGNVEVKR
+65 NFGNVEEKR
-74 GWLGTALHYTVEPA
+74 GWLGTALHYTVEPLFTA
-88 FNIIAAPVKL
+88 VAAPVKL
-98 AFKAVN
+98 AFKGVQ
-104 ELSDLTTRAYR
+104 ELSDLSTRVVRTGLIAADQKIDIGKAWTTAS
-115 TAAIAVDQGKP
+115 
-126 IFGKGNAWDT
+126 
-136 ANDKGD
+136 DKGD
-142 KVFSPSRMAEARK
+142 KVFSPSRIAAATK
-155 IFGTEYMSVAQ
+155 IFGSGYMSVAQ
-166 KVAEGMTLDQI
+166 KVAEGMTLDQV

-190 RASQKKDKLFQ
+190 KAAQKQDPLFQ
-201 EALDAAQAAKYSPG
+201 DALDAANAAKYSPG
-215 RMLANTIL
+215 RFLANAIL
-223 PQKWEGSGPAYRLI
+223 PQKWEGSGAAYRTI

-242 AAFRVFLD
+242 AAFRIFTD
-250 PTLVLGKA
+250 PILALGKA
-258 KKTYDIGKYA
+258 KKIYDVSKYA
-268 LDNIVGDAGNVQKAF
+268 LDNIVGNAGNVEKAF
-283 QTGSVQKFDQAFVG
+283 QVASVQRFDRDFVG
-297 ALKNYSTARKAIKE
+297 ALKNYSVARKAIKE
-311 GTVDPQALVQASIQ
+311 GAADPQALVQAGIQ

-349 GTIKNFLANSE
+349 GTIKNFLAGSE
-360 DALRTLKGQAGRQ
+360 EMLRILGGQAGRQ

-388 AAVTTGNKV
+388 AAVTTGNKL
-397 LRFDQSGKR
+397 LRFDQAGRR
-406 ISREVFSDQTTIG
+406 INREIFSDQTTIG

-426 ARTKFID
+426 AKTRFID
-433 SRTGQEATANTPKEF
+433 TRTGEAATANTPKEF
-448 LKQIEKSIIG
+448 LKQTEKNIIG

-478 YVQDRIDRFASKFSK
+478 YVQDRIDRFASKFAK
-493 VPFFRDNFFDPN
+493 VPFFRDNYFDPN
-505 AVDSAEKVYQLA
+505 AADSAEKVYQLA

-547 VFNTVAEIRGVNKIP
+547 VFNTVAEIRGLNKVP
-562 GGKNILDT
+562 GGKNILDK

-581 PRILLRDVKGK
+581 PRILVRDAKGK

-599 TYRYLEPSNFNDQQ
+599 TYRYFEPSSFNDQQ
-613 FAIFDFQLASGMTVP
+613 FAIFDFQLAEGMTVP
-628 KITDLDGVVDRYQV
+628 KIKDLDGIVDRYQV
-642 GKFFMNASHQR
+642 ASRIMAFSHKP
-653 WAENLTSAWS
+653 WVESITSGWS

-688 DGAWGLVASKRLST
+688 DSIWGIAAGKRLST
-702 KLRTAQGGETLGVIN
+702 KLRLGQGGETLGVIN
-717 KLVKRSDRELYA
+717 KLIKRSDRDLYRGKLEA
-729 AKLKDVK
+729 AK
-736 TVEGARKVMA
+736 TVQDARKVMA

-760 EARKIIAE
+760 QAREIIAE

-811 YKIDGITY
+811 YKIDGVTY
-819 AKESGGTYREYSPIT
+819 AKQSGGNYREYSPIT
-834 AEGKIAWVTSIAAIG
+834 AEGKIAWVTSIAAVG

-857 LRYMSDNPS
+857 LQYMSDNPS
-866 SRKIAIDKIKE
+866 AKRIAINKIID
-877 FINSEAYA
+877 FIDSPQYA
-885 SQKARYQLYRP
+885 KQKARYQLYRP
-896 GNNADVA
+896 GNNADVR
-903 VHAENVYE
+903 VHAENVYA
-911 ATRNLFVNSQNKVN
+911 ATRNLFVNSQDKVN
-925 QKLIDKVSIRTPEGG
+925 QKLLAKVSIRTPEGG

-954 KLAEDAPQFI
+954 SLAEDAPQFI

-976 PASKLVGKH
+976 PAGKLVGKH
-985 WDWVGEMNARWSRE
+985 WEWVGEMNARWSRE

-1014 SGGLE
+1014 NGGLE
-1019 ERYMKL
+1019 ERYLKI
-1025 LTDPIRNNAK
+1025 LTDPIENNPK
-1035 LSAAEKDI
+1035 LSAAEKKV
-1043 LIKDAERKGKV
+1043 LIDDARLKGK
-1054 KIIEMTQ
+1054 KNIIEITQ

-1100 RVLRGVRYNP
+1100 RALRGVRYNP

-1116 SLTYEGVT
+1116 SLTYEGVS
-1124 HSGFVQKDDQGEA
+1124 HSGFIQKDDQGEA
-1137 YFIYPGMQTVYTAMS
+1137 YFIYPGMQPVYAAMS
-1152 KLAPAFSIKNAFVAP
+1152 KLATAVGIKGAFVAP

-1179 TPSMNPD
+1179 TPSMNPE

-1198 LPMKILFEVVPSLKE
+1198 FPLKMMYEFVPSLKE
-1213 SEKYLFGTYGED
+1213 SEKYLFGEYGED

-1239 ALAALNKDERDSQYA
+1239 ALGALNKDERDSQYA

-1261 TYLEATDHGLKITKD
+1261 TYLEASGHGLKITKD
-1276 AQGNDVPPS
+1276 ANGNDVPPS
-1285 PGELEN
+1285 PGELED
-1291 YQDKLKA
+1291 YQDKLKS
-1298 TTQTILSMRFF
+1298 TTQTILGMRFF

-1362 LFPKQMPYT
+1362 LFPQQMPYT

-1385 GEAAGNWVENNTE
+1385 GEAAGNWVDNNTE
-1398 LLRKYPEAA
+1398 LLKKYPEAA

-1458 YMATLASTTSVDQ
+1458 YLNTLASTTSVDQ
-1471 KRRINEQW
+1471 KRMINEKW
-1479 DSWSSE
+1479 DNWSRQ
-1485 FMGVRPLLQTEFA
+1485 FMAVRPQLQTEFA
-1498 SGGASDIRREIAVND
+1498 SGGASDVRREIALND
-1513 LRNMLTNEKNLP
+1513 LRNMLTKEKNLP
-1525 KTKTVSILRQM
+1525 RTKTVAVLRQM
-1536 LEVYDGFNAQFSS
+1536 LQTYDSFNAQFSS
-1549 ITDRTDVAQDRK
+1549 ITDRTDAAQDRK
-1561 NNLQAGA
+1561 DALQAGA

-1574 LAGSNP
+1574 LAASNP

>member
-6 NNIKAIGSTP
+6 NNIKAISAQA
-16 GLLTDAQLKELGGYT
+16 GLTAAQQQQINGYI
-31 KALDTHQKLS
+31 KAVDTHQKLS
-41 SLPSDVAKLEYSK
+41 SLPSDVAKKEYAR

-65 NFGNVEVKR
+65 NFGNVEEKR
-74 GWLGTALHYTVEPA
+74 GWLGTALHYTVEPLFA
-88 FNIIAAPVKL
+88 AVSAPVKL
-98 AFKAVN
+98 AFKGVQ
-104 ELSDLTTRAYR
+104 ELSDLSTRAYR
-115 TAAIAVDQGKP
+115 TAAIAIDQKVDIGK
-126 IFGKGNAWDT
+126 AWTT

-142 KVFSPSRMAEARK
+142 KVFSPSRMAEATR
-155 IFGTEYMSVAQ
+155 IFGSQYMSVAQ

-177 IATGTEEEKQIAS
+177 IATGTAEEKQIAS
-190 RASQKKDKLFQ
+190 QAAQKKDPLFQ
-201 EALDAAQAAKYSPG
+201 DALDAANAAKYSPG
-215 RMLANTIL
+215 RFIANAIL
-223 PQKWEGSGPAYRLI
+223 PQKWEGSGAAYRTI

-242 AAFRVFLD
+242 AAFRIFAD
-250 PTLVLGKA
+250 PTLLLGKA
-258 KKTYDIGKYA
+258 KKTYDVGKYA

-283 QTGSVQKFDQAFVG
+283 EVASVQRFDQAYVG

-311 GTVDPQALVQASIQ
+311 GAADPQALVEAGIQ

-338 EAMLKEGVVEA
+338 EAMLKQGVVEA
-349 GTIKNFLANSE
+349 GTMKNFLANSE

-388 AAVTTGNKV
+388 AALTTGNKV
-397 LRFDQSGKR
+397 LRFDQAGKR
-406 ISREVFSDQTTIG
+406 INREIFTDQTTIG
-419 GIEAQLA
+419 GIEEQLT
-426 ARTKFID
+426 RQTKFID
-433 SRTGQEATANTPKEF
+433 TRTELPATANTPKEF
-448 LKQIEKSIIG
+448 LKQVETNIISDI
-458 EVERKTAKLRADG
+458 ERKTAKLRADG

-547 VFNTVAEIRGVNKIP
+547 VFNTVAEIRGLNKVP
-562 GGKNILDT
+562 GGKNILDQ
-570 LANSS
+570 LAASS

-581 PRILLRDVKGK
+581 PRILLRDTKGK
-592 PVLNDDG
+592 PLLNDDG
-599 TYRYLEPSNFNDQQ
+599 TYRYFEPSSFNDQQ
-613 FAIFDFQLASGMTVP
+613 FAIFDYQLAEGMTVP
-628 KITDLDGVVDRYQV
+628 KITDLDGVVDKYQV
-642 GKFFMNASHQR
+642 ANRIMSWSHSQ

-688 DGAWGLVASKRLST
+688 DSVWGVAAGRRLST
-702 KLRTAQGGETLGVIN
+702 KLRLGQGGETVGVIN

-729 AKLKDVK
+729 GKLAEAK
-736 TVEGARKVMA
+736 TVEDARKVMA
-746 DAVMT
+746 DAVMA

-760 EARKIIAE
+760 QAREIIAE
-768 MAEFGAIDELLAGVA
+768 MAQYGAIDELLAGVA

-811 YKIDGITY
+811 YKIDGVTY
-819 AKESGGTYREYSPIT
+819 AKESGGNYREYSPIT
-834 AEGKIAWVTSIAAIG
+834 AEGKIAWITSIAAIG

-857 LRYMSDNPS
+857 LRYIENPEYA
-866 SRKIAIDKIKE
+866 KKAIAN
-877 FINSEAYA
+877 FINSPEYA
-885 SQKARYQLYRP
+885 ARKAKYQLYRP

-903 VHAENVYE
+903 VHAENVYA
-911 ATRNLFVNSQNKVN
+911 ATRNLFVNSQDVLN
-925 QKLIDKVSIRTPEGG
+925 QKLLAKARIRTPEGG
-940 IKINTRDLGIDDLP
+940 IKVNTRDLGIDDLP
-954 KLAEDAPQFI
+954 ALAEDAPQFI
-964 SGPSIMPIADGN
+964 SGPSIMPIAEGN
-976 PASKLVGKH
+976 PAGKIVGKH
-985 WDWVGEMNARWSRE
+985 WEWVGEMNARWSRE
-999 PMVLSAAVDMRKRWK
+999 PMVLSAAIDMRKRWK

-1019 ERYMKL
+1019 ERYMKM
-1025 LTDPIRNNAK
+1025 LTDPIRNNSK
-1035 LSAAEKDI
+1035 LSDAEKAI
-1043 LIKDAERKGKV
+1043 LIKDAEIKGRS
-1054 KIIEMTQ
+1054 KIIELTQ

-1116 SLTYEGVT
+1116 SLTYEGVS
-1124 HSGFVQKDDQGEA
+1124 HSGFVQQDDQGEA
-1137 YFIYPGMQTVYTAMS
+1137 YFIYPGMQPVYAAMS
-1152 KLAPAFSIKNAFVAP
+1152 KLSTAFGIKGAFVAP

-1179 TPSMNPD
+1179 SPSMNPD

-1198 LPMKILFEVVPSLKE
+1198 LPVKMMYELVPSLKE
-1213 SEKYLFGTYGED
+1213 SEKYLFGEYGED

-1239 ALAALNKDERDSQYA
+1239 AMGALNKDERDSQYA

-1261 TYLEATDHGLKITKD
+1261 TYLEATGHGLKITKD

-1285 PGELEN
+1285 PGDLED
-1291 YQDKLKA
+1291 YQDKLKS
-1298 TTQTILSMRFF
+1298 TTQTILGMRFF
-1309 SALVLPASPSVQLKS
+1309 SALILPASPSVQLKS
-1324 EMAGWV
+1324 EMSGWV

-1371 VSESKKNT
+1371 VSESKKRT

-1385 GEAAGNWVENNTE
+1385 GEVAGNWVENNSE
-1398 LLRKYPEAA
+1398 LLKKYPEAA
-1407 AFLIPNIGKFSYDS
+1407 AFLIPNIGKFSYDA

-1458 YMATLASTTSVDQ
+1458 YLDTLATATSVDQ
-1471 KRRINEQW
+1471 KRMINQKW
-1479 DSWSSE
+1479 DNWSGQ
-1485 FMGVRPLLQTEFA
+1485 FMSVRPLLQTEFA
-1498 SGGASDIRREIAVND
+1498 SGGASDVRREIAITD

-1525 KTKTVSILRQM
+1525 KTKTVSVLRQM
-1536 LEVYDGFNAQFSS
+1536 LQAYDNFSAQYSS
-1549 ITDRTDVAQDRK
+1549 ITDRTDEAQSRK
-1561 NNLQAGA
+1561 NALQEGA

-1574 LAGSNP
+1574 LANSNP

>member
-1 MGSTS
+1 MLTPEQQQQINGY
-6 NNIKAIGSTP
+6 IKAVDS
-16 GLLTDAQLKELGGYT
+16 
-31 KALDTHQKLS
+31 HQKLS
-41 SLPSDVAKLEYSK
+41 SLPSDVAKLEYAK
-54 LTPEQQRSLKD
+54 LTPEQQKTLKD
-65 NFGNVEVKR
+65 NFGNVEQKR
-74 GWLGTALHYTVEPA
+74 GWLGTALHYTVDP
-88 FNIIAAPVKL
+88 IITAVSAPVKL
-98 AFKAVN
+98 AFKGVQ
-104 ELSDLTTRAYR
+104 ELSDLSTRVVRTGLIAADQKIDIGKAWTTAS
-115 TAAIAVDQGKP
+115 
-126 IFGKGNAWDT
+126 
-136 ANDKGD
+136 DKGD
-142 KVFSPSRMAEARK
+142 KVFSPSRIAAATK
-155 IFGTEYMSVAQ
+155 IFGTGYMSVAQ

-177 IATGTEEEKQIAS
+177 VATGTEEEKQIA
-190 RASQKKDKLFQ
+190 AGAAQKKDPLFQ
-201 EALDAAQAAKYSPG
+201 DALDAANAAKYSPG
-215 RMLANTIL
+215 RALANALL
-223 PQKWEGSGPAYRLI
+223 PQKWEGSGAAYRTI

-242 AAFRVFLD
+242 AAFRIFAD
-250 PTLVLGKA
+250 PTLALGKA
-258 KKTYDIGKYA
+258 KKAYDVSKYA
-268 LDNIVGDAGNVQKAF
+268 LDNIVGNAGNVEKAF
-283 QTGSVQKFDQAFVG
+283 QVASVQKFDTDFVG
-297 ALKNYSTARKAIKE
+297 ALKNYSVARKAIKE
-311 GTVDPQALVQASIQ
+311 GAADPQALVQASIQ

-338 EAMLKEGVVEA
+338 ESMLKEGVVEA

-373 VQLLPRMDLARQTRI
+373 VQLLPRMDLARRTRI
-388 AAVTTGNKV
+388 ATLTTGNKV
-397 LRFDQSGKR
+397 LRFDQAGKR
-406 ISREVFSDQTTIG
+406 ISREVFTDQTTIG
-419 GIEAQLA
+419 GIEAQLMA
-426 ARTKFID
+426 KTRFID
-433 SRTGQEATANTPKEF
+433 TRTELPATANTPKEF
-448 LKQIEKSIIG
+448 LQQVETNVIG
-458 EVERKTAKLRADG
+458 EIERKTAKLRADG

-478 YVQDRIDRFASKFSK
+478 YVQDRIDRFASKFAK

-547 VFNTVAEIRGVNKIP
+547 VFNTVAEIRGLNKVP
-562 GGKNILDT
+562 GGKNILDD

-581 PRILLRDVKGK
+581 PRILVRDAKGK
-592 PVLNDDG
+592 PLLNDDG
-599 TYRYLEPSNFNDQQ
+599 TYRYFEPSSFNDQQ
-613 FAIFDFQLASGMTVP
+613 FAIFDFQLAEGMSVP
-628 KITDLDGVVDRYQV
+628 KITDLDGVVDRFQV
-642 GKFFMNASHQR
+642 GSKIMNWSHSQ
-653 WAENLTSAWS
+653 WAESLTSAWS

-702 KLRTAQGGETLGVIN
+702 KLRLGQGGETLGVIN
-717 KLVKRSDRELYA
+717 KLIKRSDRELYA
-729 AKLKDVK
+729 GKIAAAK
-736 TVEGARKVMA
+736 TVQDARKVMA
-746 DAVMT
+746 DAVMA

-760 EARKIIAE
+760 QAREIIAE

-803 DKYGTSRE
+803 DKFGTSRE
-811 YKIDGITY
+811 YKIDGVTY
-819 AKESGGTYREYSPIT
+819 AKQSGGNYREYSPIT

-857 LRYMSDNPS
+857 LRYMSDSPES
-866 SRKIAIDKIKE
+866 KE
-877 FINSEAYA
+877 FAIRQIIKFIDSPEYA
-885 SQKARYQLYRP
+885 KQKARFQLYRP
-896 GNNADVA
+896 GNNADVR
-903 VHAENVYE
+903 VHAENVYA

-925 QKLIDKVSIRTPEGG
+925 QNLLAKVTIRTPEGG

-954 KLAEDAPQFI
+954 ALAEDAPQFI
-964 SGPSIMPIADGN
+964 SGPSIMPIAEGN
-976 PASKLVGKH
+976 PAGKIVGKH
-985 WDWVGEMNARWSRE
+985 WNWVGEMNARWSRE
-999 PMVLSAAVDMRKRWK
+999 PMVLTAAVDMRKRWK
-1014 SGGLE
+1014 AGGLE
-1019 ERYMKL
+1019 ERYIKMM
-1025 LTDPIRNNAK
+1025 TDPIRNNAK
-1035 LSAAEKDI
+1035 LSVDEKAV
-1043 LIKDAERKGKV
+1043 LIKDAENKAKI

-1100 RVLRGVRYNP
+1100 RALRGVRYNP

-1116 SLTYEGVT
+1116 SLTYEGVS
-1124 HSGFVQKDDQGEA
+1124 HSGFIQKDDQGEA
-1137 YFIYPGMQTVYTAMS
+1137 YFIYPGMQPVYAAMS
-1152 KLAPAFSIKNAFVAP
+1152 KLATVFGIKGAFVAP

-1179 TPSMNPD
+1179 SPSMNPD

-1198 LPMKILFEVVPSLKE
+1198 LPVKMMYELVPSLKE
-1213 SEKYLFGTYGED
+1213 SEKYLFGEYGED

-1239 ALAALNKDERDSQYA
+1239 ALGALNKDERDSQYA

-1261 TYLEATDHGLKITKD
+1261 TYLEATGNGLKITKD
-1276 AQGNDVPPS
+1276 ANGNEVPPT
-1285 PGELEN
+1285 PGELEE
-1291 YQDKLKA
+1291 YQDRLKA
-1298 TTQTILSMRFF
+1298 TTQTVLGMRFF
-1309 SALVLPASPSVQLKS
+1309 SALILPASPSVQLKS

-1385 GEAAGNWVENNTE
+1385 GEAAGNWVDNNTE
-1398 LLRKYPEAA
+1398 LLKKYPEAA
-1407 AFLIPNIGKFSYDS
+1407 AFLIPNIGKFSYDA

-1442 TQIATDKQY
+1442 SQIATDKQY

-1458 YMATLASTTSVDQ
+1458 YLAALEATPSVEQ
-1471 KRRINEQW
+1471 KRMINQKW
-1479 DSWSSE
+1479 DSWSGQ
-1485 FMGVRPLLQTEFA
+1485 FMSVRPQLQTEFA
-1498 SGGASDIRREIAVND
+1498 SGGASDVRREIAIND
-1513 LRNMLTNEKNLP
+1513 LRDMLTNEKNLP
-1525 KTKTVSILRQM
+1525 KTKTVAVLRQM
-1536 LEVYDGFNAQFSS
+1536 LQTYDQFSTQFSS
-1549 ITDRTDVAQDRK
+1549 ITDRTDAAQDRK
-1561 NNLQAGA
+1561 DALQAGA

-1574 LAGSNP
+1574 LANSNP

>member
-6 NNIKAIGSTP
+6 NNIKAISSQAGLTP
-16 GLLTDAQLKELGGYT
+16 EQQEQINGYI
-31 KALDTHQKLS
+31 KAVDSHQKLS
-41 SLPSDVAKLEYSK
+41 SLPSDVAKLEYGK
-54 LTPEQQRSLKD
+54 LTPEQQKSLKD
-65 NFGNVEVKR
+65 NFGNVEQKR
-74 GWLGTALHYTVEPA
+74 GWLGTALHYTVDPIVTA
-88 FNIIAAPVKL
+88 ISAPVKL
-98 AFKAVN
+98 AFKGVQ
-104 ELSDLTTRAYR
+104 ELSDLSTRAYR
-115 TAAIAVDQGKP
+115 TAAIALDQNVNIGK
-126 IFGKGNAWDT
+126 AWTT

-142 KVFSPSRMAEARK
+142 KVFSPSRMAEATR
-155 IFGTEYMSVAQ
+155 IFGSGYMSVAQ
-166 KVAEGMTLDQI
+166 KIAEGMTLDQV
-177 IATGTEEEKQIAS
+177 IATGTEEEKQIAAG
-190 RASQKKDKLFQ
+190 ASQKKDPLFQ
-201 EALDAAQAAKYSPG
+201 DALDAANAAKYSPG
-215 RMLANTIL
+215 RALANALL
-223 PQKWEGSGPAYRLI
+223 PQKWEGSGAAYRTI

-242 AAFRVFLD
+242 ATFRIFAD
-250 PTLVLGKA
+250 PTLALGKA
-258 KKTYDIGKYA
+258 KKAYDVSKYA

-283 QTGSVQKFDQAFVG
+283 EVASVQRFDQAYVG
-297 ALKNYSTARKAIKE
+297 ALKNYSVARKAIKA
-311 GTVDPQALVQASIQ
+311 GGADPQALVQAGIQ

-338 EAMLKEGVVEA
+338 EAMLKQGVVEA
-349 GTIKNFLANSE
+349 GTMKNFLANSE
-360 DALRTLKGQAGRQ
+360 DALRTLRGQAGRQ
-373 VQLLPRMDLARQTRI
+373 VQLLPRMDAGRQIRI

-397 LRFDQSGKR
+397 LRFDKSGKR
-406 ISREVFSDQTTIG
+406 INREVFSDQTTIG
-419 GIEAQLA
+419 GIEAQLMA
-426 ARTKFID
+426 KTKFID
-433 SRTGQEATANTPKEF
+433 TRTGDAATANTPKEF
-448 LKQIEKSIIG
+448 LKQVEKSIIG

-478 YVQDRIDRFASKFSK
+478 YVQDRIDRFASKFAK

-547 VFNTVAEIRGVNKIP
+547 VFNTVAEIRGLNKVP
-562 GGKNILDT
+562 GGKNILDD

-581 PRILLRDVKGK
+581 PRILLRDTKGK

-599 TYRYLEPSNFNDQQ
+599 TYRYFEPSNFNDQQ
-613 FAIFDFQLASGMTVP
+613 FAIFDFQLAEGMSVP
-628 KITDLDGVVDRYQV
+628 KIQDLDGIIDKYQV
-642 GKFFMNASHQR
+642 ASRLMSWSHKP

-688 DGAWGLVASKRLST
+688 DSAWGLVASKRLST
-702 KLRTAQGGETLGVIN
+702 KLRLGQGGETLGVIN
-717 KLVKRSDRELYA
+717 KLIKRSDRELYA
-729 AKLKDVK
+729 GKIAAAK
-736 TVEGARKVMA
+736 TVQDARKVMA

-760 EARKIIAE
+760 QAREIIAE

-811 YKIDGITY
+811 YKIDGVTY
-819 AKESGGTYREYSPIT
+819 SKQSGGNYREYSPIT
-834 AEGKIAWVTSIAAIG
+834 AEGKIAWITSIAAIG

-866 SRKIAIDKIKE
+866 SKRIAINKIIE
-877 FINSEAYA
+877 FIDSPQYA
-885 SQKARYQLYRP
+885 KQKARYQLYRP

-903 VHAENVYE
+903 THAENVYA
-911 ATRNLFVNSQNKVN
+911 ATRNLFVNSQDKIN
-925 QKLIDKVSIRTPEGG
+925 QKLLAKVSIRTPEGG

-954 KLAEDAPQFI
+954 ALAEDAPQFI

-976 PASKLVGKH
+976 PAGKIVGKH
-985 WDWVGEMNARWSRE
+985 WEWVGEMNARWSRE
-999 PMVLSAAVDMRKRWK
+999 PMVLSATVDMRKRWK
-1014 SGGLE
+1014 AGGLE
-1019 ERYMKL
+1019 DRYMKMM
-1025 LTDPIRNNAK
+1025 TDPIRNNAK
-1035 LSAAEKDI
+1035 LSDAEKAV
-1043 LIKDAERKGKV
+1043 LIKDAESKAKI
-1054 KIIEMTQ
+1054 KIIELTQ

-1100 RVLRGVRYNP
+1100 RALRGVRYNP

-1116 SLTYEGVT
+1116 SLTYEGVS
-1124 HSGFVQKDDQGEA
+1124 HSGFIQKDDQGEA
-1137 YFIYPGMQTVYTAMS
+1137 YFIYPGMQPVYAAMS
-1152 KLAPAFSIKNAFVAP
+1152 KLATVFGIKGAFVAP

-1179 TPSMNPD
+1179 SPSMNPD

-1198 LPMKILFEVVPSLKE
+1198 LPVRMMYELVPALKE
-1213 SEKYLFGTYGED
+1213 TEKYLFGEYGED

-1239 ALAALNKDERDSQYA
+1239 ALGALNKDERDSQYA

-1261 TYLEATDHGLKITKD
+1261 TYLEATGNGLKITKD
-1276 AQGNDVPPS
+1276 AQGNEVPPS
-1285 PGELEN
+1285 PGDLEE
-1291 YQDKLKA
+1291 YQDRLKA
-1298 TTQTILSMRFF
+1298 TTQTVLGMRFF
-1309 SALVLPASPSVQLKS
+1309 SALILPASPSVQLKS

-1385 GEAAGNWVENNTE
+1385 GEAAGNWVDNNTE
-1398 LLRKYPEAA
+1398 LLKKYPEAA

-1458 YMATLASTTSVDQ
+1458 YLTTLASTTSVDQ
-1471 KRRINEQW
+1471 KRMINQQW
-1479 DSWSSE
+1479 DNWSGQ
-1485 FMGVRPLLQTEFA
+1485 FMSVRPMLQTEFA
-1498 SGGASDIRREIAVND
+1498 SGGASDVRREIALTD
-1513 LRNMLTNEKNLP
+1513 LRNMFTNEKNLP
-1525 KTKTVSILRQM
+1525 KTKTVAVLRQM
-1536 LEVYDGFNAQFSS
+1536 LQAYDNFSAQFSS
-1549 ITDRTDVAQDRK
+1549 ITDRTDAAQDRK
-1561 NNLQAGA
+1561 DALQEGA
-1568 KAQLQE
+1568 KAQLQQ
-1574 LAGSNP
+1574 LAASNP

>member
-1 MGSTS
+1 VGSTS
-6 NNIKAIGSTP
+6 NNIKAISAQAGLTP
-16 GLLTDAQLKELGGYT
+16 EQQKQINGYI
-31 KALDTHQKLS
+31 KAVDSHQKLT
-41 SLPSDVAKLEYSK
+41 SLPSDVAKLEYAK
-54 LTPEQQRSLKD
+54 LTPEQQKSLKD
-65 NFGNVEVKR
+65 NFGNVEQKR
-74 GWLGTALHYTVEPA
+74 GWLGTALHYTVDPIVTA
-88 FNIIAAPVKL
+88 VATPIKL
-98 AFKAVN
+98 AFKGVQ
-104 ELSDLTTRAYR
+104 ELSDLSTRAYR
-115 TAAIAVDQGKP
+115 TAAIAVDQKVDIGT
-126 IFGKGNAWDT
+126 AWTT

-142 KVFSPSRMAEARK
+142 KVFSPSRMAAATK
-155 IFGTEYMSVAQ
+155 IFGSGYMSVAQ
-166 KVAEGMTLDQI
+166 KVAEGMTLDQV

-190 RASQKKDKLFQ
+190 KAAQKQDPLFQ
-201 EALDAAQAAKYSPG
+201 DALDAANAAKYSPG
-215 RMLANTIL
+215 RFLANAIL
-223 PQKWEGSGPAYRLI
+223 PQKWEGSGAAYRTI

-242 AAFRVFLD
+242 AAFRIFTD
-250 PTLVLGKA
+250 PILALGKA
-258 KKTYDIGKYA
+258 KKIYDVSKYA
-268 LDNIVGDAGNVQKAF
+268 LDNIVGNAGNVEKAF
-283 QTGSVQKFDQAFVG
+283 QVASVQRFDRDFVG
-297 ALKNYSTARKAIKE
+297 ALKNYSVARKAIKE
-311 GTVDPQALVQASIQ
+311 GAADPQALVQAGIQ

-349 GTIKNFLANSE
+349 GTIKNFLAGSE
-360 DALRTLKGQAGRQ
+360 EMLRILGGQAGRQ

-388 AAVTTGNKV
+388 AAVTTGNKL
-397 LRFDQSGKR
+397 LRFDQAGRR
-406 ISREVFSDQTTIG
+406 INREIFSDQTTIG

-426 ARTKFID
+426 AKTRFID
-433 SRTGQEATANTPKEF
+433 TRTGEAATANTPKEF
-448 LKQIEKSIIG
+448 LKQTEKNIIG

-478 YVQDRIDRFASKFSK
+478 YVQDRIDRFASKFAK
-493 VPFFRDNFFDPN
+493 VPFFRDNYFDPN
-505 AVDSAEKVYQLA
+505 AADSAEKVYQLA

-547 VFNTVAEIRGVNKIP
+547 VFNTVAEIRGLNKVP
-562 GGKNILDT
+562 GGKNILDK

-581 PRILLRDVKGK
+581 PRILVRDAKGK

-599 TYRYLEPSNFNDQQ
+599 TYRYFEPSSFNDQQ
-613 FAIFDFQLASGMTVP
+613 FAIFDFQLAEGMTVP
-628 KITDLDGVVDRYQV
+628 KIKDLDGIVDRYQV
-642 GKFFMNASHQR
+642 ASRIMAFSHKP
-653 WAENLTSAWS
+653 WVESITSGWS

-688 DGAWGLVASKRLST
+688 DSIWGIAAGKRLST
-702 KLRTAQGGETLGVIN
+702 KLRLGQGGETLGVIN
-717 KLVKRSDRELYA
+717 KLIKRSDRDLYRGKLEA
-729 AKLKDVK
+729 AK
-736 TVEGARKVMA
+736 TVQDARKVMA

-760 EARKIIAE
+760 QAREIIAE

-811 YKIDGITY
+811 YKIDGVTY
-819 AKESGGTYREYSPIT
+819 AKQSGGNYREYSPIT
-834 AEGKIAWVTSIAAIG
+834 AEGKIAWVTSIAAVG

-857 LRYMSDNPS
+857 LQYMSDNPS
-866 SRKIAIDKIKE
+866 AKRIAINKIID
-877 FINSEAYA
+877 FIDSPQYA
-885 SQKARYQLYRP
+885 KQKARYQLYRP
-896 GNNADVA
+896 GNNADVR
-903 VHAENVYE
+903 VHAENVYA
-911 ATRNLFVNSQNKVN
+911 ATRNLFVNSQDKVN
-925 QKLIDKVSIRTPEGG
+925 QKLLAKVSIRTPEGG

-954 KLAEDAPQFI
+954 SLAEDAPQFI

-976 PASKLVGKH
+976 PAGKLVGKH
-985 WDWVGEMNARWSRE
+985 WEWVGEMNARWSRE

-1014 SGGLE
+1014 NGGLE
-1019 ERYMKL
+1019 ERYLKI
-1025 LTDPIRNNAK
+1025 LTDPIENNPK
-1035 LSAAEKDI
+1035 LSAAEKKV
-1043 LIKDAERKGKV
+1043 LIDDARLKGK
-1054 KIIEMTQ
+1054 KNIIEITQ

-1100 RVLRGVRYNP
+1100 RALRGVRYNP

-1116 SLTYEGVT
+1116 SLTYEGVS
-1124 HSGFVQKDDQGEA
+1124 HSGFIQKDDQGEA
-1137 YFIYPGMQTVYTAMS
+1137 YFIYPGMQPVYAAMS
-1152 KLAPAFSIKNAFVAP
+1152 KLATAVGIKGAFVAP

-1179 TPSMNPD
+1179 TPSMNPE

-1198 LPMKILFEVVPSLKE
+1198 FPLKMMYEFVPSLKE
-1213 SEKYLFGTYGED
+1213 SEKYLFGEYGED

-1239 ALAALNKDERDSQYA
+1239 ALGALNKDERDSQYA

-1261 TYLEATDHGLKITKD
+1261 TYLEASGHGLKITKD
-1276 AQGNDVPPS
+1276 ANGNDVPPS
-1285 PGELEN
+1285 PGELED
-1291 YQDKLKA
+1291 YQDKLKS
-1298 TTQTILSMRFF
+1298 TTQTILGMRFF

-1362 LFPKQMPYT
+1362 LFPQQMPYT

-1385 GEAAGNWVENNTE
+1385 GEAAGNWVDNNTE
-1398 LLRKYPEAA
+1398 LLKKYPEAA

-1458 YMATLASTTSVDQ
+1458 YLNTLASTTSVDQ
-1471 KRRINEQW
+1471 KRMINEKW
-1479 DSWSSE
+1479 DNWSRQ
-1485 FMGVRPLLQTEFA
+1485 FMAVRPQLQTEFA
-1498 SGGASDIRREIAVND
+1498 SGGASDVRREIALND
-1513 LRNMLTNEKNLP
+1513 LRNMLTKEKNLP
-1525 KTKTVSILRQM
+1525 RTKTVAVLRQM
-1536 LEVYDGFNAQFSS
+1536 LQTYDSFNAQFSS
-1549 ITDRTDVAQDRK
+1549 ITDRTDAAQDRK
-1561 NNLQAGA
+1561 DALQAGA

-1574 LAGSNP
+1574 LAASNP

>member
-6 NNIKAIGSTP
+6 NNIKAISAQAGLTP
-16 GLLTDAQLKELGGYT
+16 AQQEQINGYI
-31 KALDTHQKLS
+31 KAVDSHQKLS
-41 SLPSDVAKLEYSK
+41 SLPSDVAKLEYGK
-54 LTPEQQRSLKD
+54 LTPEQQKSLKD
-65 NFGNVEVKR
+65 NFGNVEEKR
-74 GWLGTALHYTVEPA
+74 GWLGTALHYTVDPL
-88 FNIIAAPVKL
+88 ITVVSAPVKL
-98 AFKAVN
+98 AFKGVQ
-104 ELSDLTTRAYR
+104 ELSDLSTRAYR
-115 TAAIAVDQGKP
+115 TAAIALDQNVNIGK
-126 IFGKGNAWDT
+126 AWTT

-142 KVFSPSRMAEARK
+142 KVFSPSRMAAATK
-155 IFGTEYMSVAQ
+155 IFGSGYMSVAQ

-177 IATGTEEEKQIAS
+177 VATGTEEEKQIA
-190 RASQKKDKLFQ
+190 AGAAQKKDPLFQ
-201 EALDAAQAAKYSPG
+201 DALDAANAAKYSPG
-215 RMLANTIL
+215 RALANAIL
-223 PQKWEGSGPAYRLI
+223 PQKWEGSGAAYRTI

-242 AAFRVFLD
+242 AAFRIFAD
-250 PTLVLGKA
+250 PTLALGKA
-258 KKTYDIGKYA
+258 KKAYDVSKYA
-268 LDNIVGDAGNVQKAF
+268 LDNIVGNAGNVEKAF
-283 QTGSVQKFDQAFVG
+283 QVASVQKFDTDFVG
-297 ALKNYSTARKAIKE
+297 ALKNYSIARKAIKD
-311 GTVDPQALVQASIQ
+311 GAVDPQALVQAGIQ

-338 EAMLKEGVVEA
+338 ESMLKEGVVEA

-373 VQLLPRMDLARQTRI
+373 VQLLPRMDLARRTRI
-388 AAVTTGNKV
+388 ATLTTGNKV
-397 LRFDQSGKR
+397 LRFDQAGKR
-406 ISREVFSDQTTIG
+406 ISREVFTDQTTIG
-419 GIEAQLA
+419 GIEAQLMA
-426 ARTKFID
+426 KTKFID
-433 SRTGQEATANTPKEF
+433 NRTGEAATANTPKEF
-448 LKQIEKSIIG
+448 LEQVETNVIG
-458 EVERKTAKLRADG
+458 EIERKTAKLRADG

-478 YVQDRIDRFASKFSK
+478 YVQDRIDRFASKFAK

-505 AVDSAEKVYQLA
+505 APDAAEKIYQLS

-547 VFNTVAEIRGVNKIP
+547 VFNTVAEIRGLNKVP
-562 GGKNILDT
+562 GGKNIIDQ

-581 PRILLRDVKGK
+581 PRILIRDAKGK

-599 TYRYLEPSNFNDQQ
+599 TYRYFEPSSFNDQQ

-628 KITDLDGVVDRYQV
+628 KIKDLDGVVDRYQV
-642 GKFFMNASHQR
+642 MSKLMNASHSK
-653 WAENLTSAWS
+653 WAEGITSAWS

-702 KLRTAQGGETLGVIN
+702 KLRLGQGGETLGVIN
-717 KLVKRSDRELYA
+717 KLVKRSDRALYA
-729 AKLKDVK
+729 GKVAEAK
-736 TVEGARKVMA
+736 TVEDARKIMA
-746 DAVMT
+746 DAVMS

-760 EARKIIAE
+760 QAREIIAE
-768 MAEFGAIDELLAGVA
+768 MAEFGAIDDLLAGVA

-819 AKESGGTYREYSPIT
+819 GKESGGNYREYSPIT
-834 AEGKIAWVTSIAAIG
+834 AEGKIAWITSIAAIG

-857 LRYMSDNPS
+857 LRYIENP
-866 SRKIAIDKIKE
+866 
-877 FINSEAYA
+877 AYA
-885 SQKARYQLYRP
+885 KKAIANFISSPEYATQKARYQLYRP

-903 VHAENVYE
+903 VHAENVYA
-911 ATRNLFVNSQNKVN
+911 ATRNLFVDSKDVLN
-925 QKLIDKVSIRTPEGG
+925 QKFIAKVRIRTPEGG
-940 IKINTRDLGIDDLP
+940 IKVNTRDLGIDDLP
-954 KLAEDAPQFI
+954 KLAEDAPQFV

-976 PASKLVGKH
+976 PAGKIVGKH

-1014 SGGLE
+1014 AGGLE
-1019 ERYMKL
+1019 ERYIKMI
-1025 LTDPIRNNAK
+1025 TDPIRNNAK
-1035 LSAAEKDI
+1035 LTDAEKAI
-1043 LIKDAERKGKV
+1043 LIKDAELKGKI

-1110 ESIARL
+1110 ESIARM
-1116 SLTYEGVT
+1116 SLTYEGVS

-1137 YFIYPGMQTVYTAMS
+1137 YFIYPGMQPVYAAMS
-1152 KLAPAFSIKNAFVAP
+1152 KLAIGFGIKGAFVAP

-1179 TPSMNPD
+1179 SPSMNPD

-1198 LPMKILFEVVPSLKE
+1198 LPLKVLFELVPSLKE

-1239 ALAALNKDERDSQYA
+1239 AMAALNKDERDSQYA

-1285 PGELEN
+1285 PGELEE

-1298 TTQTILSMRFF
+1298 TTQTILGMRFF

-1350 GDYTRAT
+1350 SDYTRAT

-1385 GEAAGNWVENNTE
+1385 GEAAGNWVDNNTE
-1398 LLRKYPEAA
+1398 LLKKYPEAA

-1458 YMATLASTTSVDQ
+1458 YLATLASTTSVDQ
-1471 KRRINEQW
+1471 KRMINEKW
-1479 DSWSSE
+1479 DNWSGQ
-1485 FMGVRPLLQTEFA
+1485 FMSVRPLLQTEFA
-1498 SGGASDIRREIAVND
+1498 SGGASDVRREIALTD

-1525 KTKTVSILRQM
+1525 KTKTVSVLRQM
-1536 LEVYDGFNAQFSS
+1536 LQSYDNFSAQFSS
-1549 ITDRTDVAQDRK
+1549 ITDRTDAAQDRK
-1561 NNLQAGA
+1561 NALQAGA

-1574 LAGSNP
+1574 LAASNP

-1589 FASLIGD
+1589 FASLIGE

>member
-6 NNIKAIGSTP
+6 NNIKAISAQAGLTP
-16 GLLTDAQLKELGGYT
+16 AQQEQINGYI
-31 KALDTHQKLS
+31 KAVDSHQKLT

-54 LTPEQQRSLKD
+54 LTPEQQKSLKD
-65 NFGNVEVKR
+65 NFGNVEQKR

-88 FNIIAAPVKL
+88 FNVLAAPVKL
-98 AFKAVN
+98 AFKGVQ
-104 ELSDLTTRAYR
+104 ELSDLSTRAYR
-115 TAAIAVDQGKP
+115 TAAIALDQNVNIGK
-126 IFGKGNAWDT
+126 AWTT

-142 KVFSPSRMAEARK
+142 KVFSPSRMAEATR
-155 IFGTEYMSVAQ
+155 IFGSQYMSVAQ

-177 IATGTEEEKQIAS
+177 IATGTEDEKLIAS
-190 RASQKKDKLFQ
+190 KAAQKKDPLFQ
-201 EALDAAQAAKYSPG
+201 DALDAANAAKYSPG
-215 RMLANTIL
+215 RFIANAIL
-223 PQKWEGSGPAYRLI
+223 PQKWEGSGAAYKTI

-242 AAFRVFLD
+242 AAFRVFAD
-250 PTLVLGKA
+250 PTLLLGKA

-283 QTGSVQKFDQAFVG
+283 QTASVQRFDEVYVG
-297 ALKNYSTARKAIKE
+297 ALKKYSVARKAVKE
-311 GTVDPQALVQASIQ
+311 GGVDPQALVQASIE

-338 EAMLKEGVVEA
+338 EAMLKEGVAEA
-349 GTIKNFLANSE
+349 GTMKNFLAGSE
-360 DALRTLKGQAGRQ
+360 EALRTLKGQAGRQ
-373 VQLLPRMDLARQTRI
+373 VQLLPRMDLARKTRI
-388 AAVTTGNKV
+388 AALTTGNKV
-397 LRFDQSGKR
+397 LRFDQAGKR
-406 ISREVFSDQTTIG
+406 ISREVFTDQTTIG
-419 GIEAQLA
+419 GIEGQLM
-426 ARTKFID
+426 RQTKFID
-433 SRTGQEATANTPKEF
+433 TRTGEAATSNTPEEF
-448 LKQIEKSIIG
+448 LKQVEKNVIG
-458 EVERKTAKLRADG
+458 EIERKTAKLRADG

-547 VFNTVAEIRGVNKIP
+547 VFNTVAEIRGLNKVP
-562 GGKNILDT
+562 GGKNILDQ
-570 LANSS
+570 LAASS

-581 PRILLRDVKGK
+581 PRILVRDAKGK

-599 TYRYLEPSNFNDQQ
+599 TYRYFEPSNFNDQQ
-613 FAIFDFQLASGMTVP
+613 FAIFDFQLASGMSVP
-628 KITDLDGVVDRYQV
+628 KITDLDGIVDRYQV
-642 GKFFMNASHQR
+642 MSKLMNASHSK
-653 WAENLTSAWS
+653 WAEGITSAWS

-688 DGAWGLVASKRLST
+688 DSIWGVAAGKRLST
-702 KLRTAQGGETLGVIN
+702 KLRLGQGGEALGVVN

-729 AKLKDVK
+729 SKLKDAK
-736 TVEGARKVMA
+736 TVQDARKVLA
-746 DAVMT
+746 DAVMA

-760 EARKIIAE
+760 DAREIIAE
-768 MAEFGAIDELLAGVA
+768 MAEFGAIDDLLAGVA

-811 YKIDGITY
+811 YKIDGVTY
-819 AKESGGTYREYSPIT
+819 GKESGGNYREYSPIT
-834 AEGKIAWVTSIAAIG
+834 AEGKIAWITSIAAIG

-857 LRYMSDNPS
+857 LRYIENPAYA
-866 SRKIAIDKIKE
+866 KKAIAN
-877 FINSEAYA
+877 FINSPEYA
-885 SQKARYQLYRP
+885 AQKARYQLYRP

-903 VHAENVYE
+903 VHAENVYA
-911 ATRNLFVNSQNKVN
+911 ATRNLFVNSQDALN
-925 QKLIDKVSIRTPEGG
+925 QKLLAKVRLRTPEGG
-940 IKINTRDLGIDDLP
+940 IKVNTRDLGIDDLP
-954 KLAEDAPQFI
+954 KLAEEAPQFV

-976 PASKLVGKH
+976 PAGKIVGKH

-999 PMVLSAAVDMRKRWK
+999 PMVLSAAIDMRKRWK
-1014 SGGLE
+1014 KGGLE
-1019 ERYMKL
+1019 DRYMKM
-1025 LTDPIRNNAK
+1025 LTDPIRNNSK
-1035 LSAAEKDI
+1035 LTTAEKDI

-1100 RVLRGVRYNP
+1100 RALRGVRYNP

-1116 SLTYEGVT
+1116 SLTYEGVS

-1137 YFIYPGMQTVYTAMS
+1137 YFIYPGMQPVYAAMS
-1152 KLAPAFSIKNAFVAP
+1152 KLATAFGIKGAFVAP

-1179 TPSMNPD
+1179 SPSMNPD

-1198 LPMKILFEVVPSLKE
+1198 LPVKMMYELVPSLKE

-1239 ALAALNKDERDSQYA
+1239 AMAALNKDERDSQYA

-1261 TYLEATDHGLKITKD
+1261 TYLEATGHGLKITKNE
-1276 AQGNDVPPS
+1276 QGIEVPPT
-1285 PGELEN
+1285 PGELEE

-1298 TTQTILSMRFF
+1298 TTQTILGMRFF
-1309 SALVLPASPSVQLKS
+1309 SALILPASPTVQLKS

-1385 GEAAGNWVENNTE
+1385 GEAAGNWVDNNTE
-1398 LLRKYPEAA
+1398 LLKKYPEAA

-1431 DKKQVGDFLRE
+1431 NKKQVGDFLRE

-1458 YMATLASTTSVDQ
+1458 YLATLASTTSVDQ
-1471 KRRINEQW
+1471 KRMINEKW
-1479 DSWSSE
+1479 DSWSGQ
-1485 FMGVRPLLQTEFA
+1485 FMSVRPQLQTEFA
-1498 SGGASDIRREIAVND
+1498 SGGASDVRREIALTD

-1525 KTKTVSILRQM
+1525 KTKTVSVLRQM
-1536 LEVYDGFNAQFSS
+1536 LQTYDSFSAQFSS
-1549 ITDRTDVAQDRK
+1549 ITDRTDAAQDRK
-1561 NNLQAGA
+1561 NALQAGA

-1574 LAGSNP
+1574 LANSNP

>member
-1 MGSTS
+1 VGSTS
-6 NNIKAIGSTP
+6 NNIKAISAQA
-16 GLLTDAQLKELGGYT
+16 GLTAAQQEQINGYI
-31 KALDTHQKLS
+31 KAVDSHQKLT

-54 LTPEQQRSLKD
+54 LTPEQQKTLKD
-65 NFGNVEVKR
+65 NFGNVEQKR
-74 GWLGTALHYTVEPA
+74 GWLGTALHYTVDPL
-88 FNIIAAPVKL
+88 ITVVSAPVKL
-98 AFKAVN
+98 AFKGVQ
-104 ELSDLTTRAYR
+104 ELSDLSTRVVR
-115 TAAIAVDQGKP
+115 TGLIAADQKIDIGK
-126 IFGKGNAWDT
+126 AWTT

-142 KVFSPSRMAEARK
+142 KVFSPSRMAEANR
-155 IFGTEYMSVAQ
+155 IFGKQYMSVAQ

-190 RASQKKDKLFQ
+190 NAAQKKDKLFQ
-201 EALDAAQAAKYSPG
+201 DALDAANAAKYSPG
-215 RMLANTIL
+215 RALANALL
-223 PQKWEGSGPAYRLI
+223 PQKWEGSGAAYKTI

-242 AAFRVFLD
+242 AAFRIFAD
-250 PTLVLGKA
+250 PTLALGKA
-258 KKTYDIGKYA
+258 KKAYDVSKYA
-268 LDNIVGDAGNVQKAF
+268 LDNIIGNAGNVEKAF
-283 QTGSVQKFDQAFVG
+283 QVASVQKFDQAYVG
-297 ALKNYSTARKAIKE
+297 ALKNYSVARKALKE
-311 GTVDPQALVQASIQ
+311 GGVDSKDLVQAGIE

-338 EAMLKEGVVEA
+338 EAMLKEGVVQA
-349 GTIKNFLANSE
+349 GTMKNFLANSE

-397 LRFDQSGKR
+397 LRFDQAGKR
-406 ISREVFSDQTTIG
+406 VSREVFTDQTTIG
-419 GIEAQLA
+419 GIEAQLVSK
-426 ARTKFID
+426 TKFID
-433 SRTGQEATANTPKEF
+433 TRTGEAATANTPKEF
-448 LKQIEKSIIG
+448 LKQTEKNLIS
-458 EVERKTAKLRADG
+458 EVERKTAKIRADG

-547 VFNTVAEIRGVNKIP
+547 VFNTVAEIRGLNKVP
-562 GGKNILDT
+562 GGKNILDD

-581 PRILLRDVKGK
+581 PRILVRDTKGK

-599 TYRYLEPSNFNDQQ
+599 TYRYLEPSKFNDQE

-628 KITDLDGVVDRYQV
+628 KITDLDGVVDRYQIAS
-642 GKFFMNASHQR
+642 KIMIASHQR

-702 KLRTAQGGETLGVIN
+702 KLRTAQGGATLGVIN
-717 KLVKRSDRELYA
+717 KLIKRSDRELYA
-729 AKLKDVK
+729 TKLAEAK
-736 TVEGARKVMA
+736 TVQDARKVMA

-760 EARKIIAE
+760 QAREIIAE
-768 MAEFGAIDELLAGVA
+768 MTEFGAIDELLAGVA

-811 YKIDGITY
+811 YKIDGVTY
-819 AKESGGTYREYSPIT
+819 AKDSGGNYREYSPIT
-834 AEGKIAWVTSIAAIG
+834 AEGKIAWITSIAAIG

-857 LRYMSDNPS
+857 LRYMSDSPES
-866 SRKIAIDKIKE
+866 KE
-877 FINSEAYA
+877 FAIRQIIKFIDSPEYA
-885 SQKARYQLYRP
+885 AQKARYQLYRP
-896 GNNADVA
+896 GNNADVR
-903 VHAENVYE
+903 VHAESVYA

-925 QKLIDKVSIRTPEGG
+925 QKLLKDVTIRTPEGG

-976 PASKLVGKH
+976 PAGKIVGKH

-1014 SGGLE
+1014 NGGLE

-1035 LSAAEKDI
+1035 LNDAEKAI
-1043 LIKDAERKGKV
+1043 LIKDAELKGKI
-1054 KIIEMTQ
+1054 KIIELTQ

-1100 RVLRGVRYNP
+1100 RALRGVRYNP

-1116 SLTYEGVT
+1116 SLTYEGVS
-1124 HSGFVQKDDQGEA
+1124 HSGFIQKDDQGEA
-1137 YFIYPGMQTVYTAMS
+1137 YFIYPGMQPVYAAMS
-1152 KLAPAFSIKNAFVAP
+1152 KIATAFGIKGAFVVP

-1179 TPSMNPD
+1179 SPSMNPD

-1198 LPMKILFEVVPSLKE
+1198 LPVKIMYELIPSLKE

-1239 ALAALNKDERDSQYA
+1239 AMAALNKDERDSQYA

-1285 PGELEN
+1285 PGDLEA

-1298 TTQTILSMRFF
+1298 TTQTILGMRFF

-1385 GEAAGNWVENNTE
+1385 GEAAGNWVDNNTA
-1398 LLRKYPEAA
+1398 LLKKYPEAA

-1458 YMATLASTTSVDQ
+1458 YLEALAATTSVDQ
-1471 KRRINEQW
+1471 KRMINNQW
-1479 DSWSSE
+1479 DTWSGQ
-1485 FMGVRPLLQTEFA
+1485 FMAVRPQLQTEFA
-1498 SGGASDIRREIAVND
+1498 SGGASDVRREIAIND

-1525 KTKTVSILRQM
+1525 KTKTVSVLRQM
-1536 LEVYDGFNAQFSS
+1536 LQAYDGFSAQYSS
-1549 ITDRTDVAQDRK
+1549 ITDRTDAAQDRK
-1561 NNLQAGA
+1561 NALQAGA

-1574 LAGSNP
+1574 LAASNP

-1589 FASLIGD
+1589 FASLIGE

>member
-1 MGSTS
+1 VGSTS
-6 NNIKAIGSTP
+6 NNIKAISAQAGLTP
-16 GLLTDAQLKELGGYT
+16 EQQKQINGYI
-31 KALDTHQKLS
+31 KAVDSHQKLT
-41 SLPSDVAKLEYSK
+41 SLPSDVAKLEYAK
-54 LTPEQQRSLKD
+54 LTPEQQKSLKD
-65 NFGNVEVKR
+65 NFGNVEQKR
-74 GWLGTALHYTVEPA
+74 GWLGTALHYTVDPIVTA
-88 FNIIAAPVKL
+88 VATPIKL
-98 AFKAVN
+98 AFKGVQ
-104 ELSDLTTRAYR
+104 ELSDLSTRAYR
-115 TAAIAVDQGKP
+115 TVAIAVDQKVDIGT
-126 IFGKGNAWDT
+126 AWTT

-142 KVFSPSRMAEARK
+142 KVFSPSRMAAATK
-155 IFGTEYMSVAQ
+155 IFGSGYMSVAQ
-166 KVAEGMTLDQI
+166 KVAEGMTLDQV

-190 RASQKKDKLFQ
+190 KAAQKQDPLFQ
-201 EALDAAQAAKYSPG
+201 DALDAANAAKYSPG
-215 RMLANTIL
+215 RFLANAIL
-223 PQKWEGSGPAYRLI
+223 PQKWEGSGAAYRTI

-242 AAFRVFLD
+242 AAFRIFTD
-250 PTLVLGKA
+250 PILALGKA
-258 KKTYDIGKYA
+258 KKAYDVSKYA
-268 LDNIVGDAGNVQKAF
+268 LDNIVGNAGNVEKAF
-283 QTGSVQKFDQAFVG
+283 QVASVQRFDRDFVG
-297 ALKNYSTARKAIKE
+297 ALKNYSVARKAIKE
-311 GTVDPQALVQASIQ
+311 GAADPQALVQAGIQ

-349 GTIKNFLANSE
+349 GTIKNFLAGSE
-360 DALRTLKGQAGRQ
+360 EMLRILGGQAGRQ

-388 AAVTTGNKV
+388 AAVTTGNKL
-397 LRFDQSGKR
+397 LRFDQAGRR
-406 ISREVFSDQTTIG
+406 INREIFSDQTTIG

-426 ARTKFID
+426 AKTRFID
-433 SRTGQEATANTPKEF
+433 TRTGEAATANTPKEF
-448 LKQIEKSIIG
+448 LKQTEKNIIG

-478 YVQDRIDRFASKFSK
+478 YVQDRIDRFASKFAK
-493 VPFFRDNFFDPN
+493 VPFFRDNYFDPN
-505 AVDSAEKVYQLA
+505 AADSAEKVYQLA

-547 VFNTVAEIRGVNKIP
+547 VFNTVAEIRGLNKVP
-562 GGKNILDT
+562 GGKNILDK

-581 PRILLRDVKGK
+581 PRILVRDAKGK

-599 TYRYLEPSNFNDQQ
+599 TYRYFEPSSFNDQQ
-613 FAIFDFQLASGMTVP
+613 FAIFDFQLAEGMTVP
-628 KITDLDGVVDRYQV
+628 KIKDLDGIVDRYQV
-642 GKFFMNASHQR
+642 ASRIMAFSHKP
-653 WAENLTSAWS
+653 WVESITSGWS

-688 DGAWGLVASKRLST
+688 DSIWGIAAGKRLST
-702 KLRTAQGGETLGVIN
+702 KLRLGQGGETLGVIN
-717 KLVKRSDRELYA
+717 KLIKRSDRDLYRGKLEA
-729 AKLKDVK
+729 AK
-736 TVEGARKVMA
+736 TVQDARKVMA

-760 EARKIIAE
+760 QAREIIAE

-811 YKIDGITY
+811 YKIDGVTY
-819 AKESGGTYREYSPIT
+819 AKQSGGNYREYSPIT
-834 AEGKIAWVTSIAAIG
+834 AEGKIAWVTSIAAVG

-857 LRYMSDNPS
+857 LQYMSDNPS
-866 SRKIAIDKIKE
+866 AKRIAINKIID
-877 FINSEAYA
+877 FIDSPQYA
-885 SQKARYQLYRP
+885 KQKARYQLYRP
-896 GNNADVA
+896 GNNADVR
-903 VHAENVYE
+903 VHAENVYA
-911 ATRNLFVNSQNKVN
+911 ATRNLFVNSQDKVN
-925 QKLIDKVSIRTPEGG
+925 QKLLAKVSIRTPEGG

-954 KLAEDAPQFI
+954 SLAEDAPQFI

-976 PASKLVGKH
+976 PAGKLVGKH
-985 WDWVGEMNARWSRE
+985 WEWVGEMNARWSRE

-1014 SGGLE
+1014 NGGLE
-1019 ERYMKL
+1019 ERYLKI
-1025 LTDPIRNNAK
+1025 LTDPIENNPK
-1035 LSAAEKDI
+1035 LSAAEKKV
-1043 LIKDAERKGKV
+1043 LIDDARLKGK
-1054 KIIEMTQ
+1054 KNIIEITQ

-1100 RVLRGVRYNP
+1100 RALRGVRYNP

-1116 SLTYEGVT
+1116 SLTYEGVS
-1124 HSGFVQKDDQGEA
+1124 HSGFIQKDDQGEA
-1137 YFIYPGMQTVYTAMS
+1137 YFIYPGMQPVYAAMS
-1152 KLAPAFSIKNAFVAP
+1152 KLATAVGIKGAFVAP

-1179 TPSMNPD
+1179 TPSMNPE

-1198 LPMKILFEVVPSLKE
+1198 FPLKMMYEFVPSLKE
-1213 SEKYLFGTYGED
+1213 SEKYLFGEYGED

-1239 ALAALNKDERDSQYA
+1239 ALGALNKDERDSQYA

-1261 TYLEATDHGLKITKD
+1261 TYLEASGHGLKITKD
-1276 AQGNDVPPS
+1276 ANGNDVPPS
-1285 PGELEN
+1285 PGELED
-1291 YQDKLKA
+1291 YQDKLKS
-1298 TTQTILSMRFF
+1298 TTQTILGMRFF

-1362 LFPKQMPYT
+1362 LFPQQMPYT

-1385 GEAAGNWVENNTE
+1385 GEAAGNWVDNNTE
-1398 LLRKYPEAA
+1398 LLKKYPEAA

-1458 YMATLASTTSVDQ
+1458 YLNTLASTTSVDQ
-1471 KRRINEQW
+1471 KRMINEKW
-1479 DSWSSE
+1479 DNWSRQ
-1485 FMGVRPLLQTEFA
+1485 FMAVRPQLQTEFA
-1498 SGGASDIRREIAVND
+1498 SGGASDVRREIALND
-1513 LRNMLTNEKNLP
+1513 LRNMLTKEKNLP
-1525 KTKTVSILRQM
+1525 RTKTVAVLRQM
-1536 LEVYDGFNAQFSS
+1536 LQTYDSFNAQFSS
-1549 ITDRTDVAQDRK
+1549 ITDRTDAAQDRK
-1561 NNLQAGA
+1561 DALQAGA

-1574 LAGSNP
+1574 LAASNP

>member
-6 NNIKAIGSTP
+6 NNIKAISAQAGLTP
-16 GLLTDAQLKELGGYT
+16 EQQKQINGYI
-31 KALDTHQKLS
+31 KAVDSHQKLT
-41 SLPSDVAKLEYSK
+41 SLPSDVAKLEYAK
-54 LTPEQQRSLKD
+54 LTPEQQKSLKD
-65 NFGNVEVKR
+65 NFGNVEEKR
-74 GWLGTALHYTVEPA
+74 GWLGTVLHYTVDPIVTA
-88 FNIIAAPVKL
+88 VATPIKL
-98 AFKAVN
+98 AFKGVQ
-104 ELSDLTTRAYR
+104 ELSDLSTRAYR
-115 TAAIAVDQGKP
+115 TAAIAVDQKVDIGT
-126 IFGKGNAWDT
+126 AWTT

-142 KVFSPSRMAEARK
+142 KVFSPSRMAAATK
-155 IFGTEYMSVAQ
+155 IFGSGYMSVAQ
-166 KVAEGMTLDQI
+166 KVAEGMTLDQV

-190 RASQKKDKLFQ
+190 KAAQKQDPLFQ
-201 EALDAAQAAKYSPG
+201 DALDAANAAKYSPG
-215 RMLANTIL
+215 RFLANAIL
-223 PQKWEGSGPAYRLI
+223 PQKWEGSGAAYRTI

-242 AAFRVFLD
+242 AAFRIFTD
-250 PTLVLGKA
+250 PILALGKA
-258 KKTYDIGKYA
+258 KKIYDVSKYA
-268 LDNIVGDAGNVQKAF
+268 LDNIVGNAGNVEKAF
-283 QTGSVQKFDQAFVG
+283 QVASVQRFDRDFVG
-297 ALKNYSTARKAIKE
+297 ALKNYSVARKAIKE
-311 GTVDPQALVQASIQ
+311 GAADPQALVQAGIQ

-349 GTIKNFLANSE
+349 GTIKNFLAGSE
-360 DALRTLKGQAGRQ
+360 EMLRILGGQAGRQ

-388 AAVTTGNKV
+388 AAVTTGNKL
-397 LRFDQSGKR
+397 LRFDQAGRR
-406 ISREVFSDQTTIG
+406 INREIFSDQTTIG

-426 ARTKFID
+426 AKTRFID
-433 SRTGQEATANTPKEF
+433 TRTGEAATANTPKEF
-448 LKQIEKSIIG
+448 LKQTEKNIIG

-478 YVQDRIDRFASKFSK
+478 YVQDRIDRFASKFAK
-493 VPFFRDNFFDPN
+493 VPFFRDNYFDPN
-505 AVDSAEKVYQLA
+505 AADSAEKVYQLA

-547 VFNTVAEIRGVNKIP
+547 VFNTVAEIRGLNKVP
-562 GGKNILDT
+562 GGKNILDK

-581 PRILLRDVKGK
+581 PRILVRDAKGK

-599 TYRYLEPSNFNDQQ
+599 TYRYFEPSSFNDQQ
-613 FAIFDFQLASGMTVP
+613 FAIFDFQLAEGMTVP
-628 KITDLDGVVDRYQV
+628 KIKDLDGIVDRYQV
-642 GKFFMNASHQR
+642 ASRIMAFSHKP
-653 WAENLTSAWS
+653 WVESITSGWS

-688 DGAWGLVASKRLST
+688 DSIWGIAAGKRLST
-702 KLRTAQGGETLGVIN
+702 KLRLGQGGETLGVIN
-717 KLVKRSDRELYA
+717 KLIKRSDRDLYRGKLEA
-729 AKLKDVK
+729 AK
-736 TVEGARKVMA
+736 TVQDARKVMA

-760 EARKIIAE
+760 QAREIIAE

-788 GITGADHWTDALRTV
+788 GITGADHWTDALRTI
-803 DKYGTSRE
+803 DKFGTSRE
-811 YKIDGITY
+811 YKIDGVTY
-819 AKESGGTYREYSPIT
+819 AKQSGGNYREYSPIT
-834 AEGKIAWVTSIAAIG
+834 AEGKIAWVTSIAAVG

-857 LRYMSDNPS
+857 LQYMSDNPS
-866 SRKIAIDKIKE
+866 AKRIAINKIID
-877 FINSEAYA
+877 FIDSPQYA
-885 SQKARYQLYRP
+885 KQKARYQLYRP
-896 GNNADVA
+896 GNNADVR
-903 VHAENVYE
+903 VHAENVYA
-911 ATRNLFVNSQNKVN
+911 ATRNLFVNSQDKVN
-925 QKLIDKVSIRTPEGG
+925 QKLLAKVSIRTPEGG

-954 KLAEDAPQFI
+954 SLAEDAPQFI

-976 PASKLVGKH
+976 PAGKLVGKH
-985 WDWVGEMNARWSRE
+985 WEWVGEMNARWSRE

-1014 SGGLE
+1014 NGGLE
-1019 ERYMKL
+1019 ERYLKI
-1025 LTDPIRNNAK
+1025 LTDPIENNPK
-1035 LSAAEKDI
+1035 LSAAEKKV
-1043 LIKDAERKGKV
+1043 LIDDARLKGK
-1054 KIIEMTQ
+1054 KNIIEITQ

-1100 RVLRGVRYNP
+1100 RALRGVRYNP

-1116 SLTYEGVT
+1116 SLTYEGVS
-1124 HSGFVQKDDQGEA
+1124 HSGFIQKDDQGEA
-1137 YFIYPGMQTVYTAMS
+1137 YFIYPGMQPVYAAMS
-1152 KLAPAFSIKNAFVAP
+1152 KLATAVGIKGAFVAP

-1179 TPSMNPD
+1179 TPSMNPE

-1198 LPMKILFEVVPSLKE
+1198 FPLKMMYEFVPSLKE
-1213 SEKYLFGTYGED
+1213 SEKYLFGEYGED

-1239 ALAALNKDERDSQYA
+1239 ALGALNKDERDSQYA

-1261 TYLEATDHGLKITKD
+1261 TYLEASGHGLKITKD
-1276 AQGNDVPPS
+1276 ANGNDVPPS
-1285 PGELEN
+1285 PGELED
-1291 YQDKLKA
+1291 YQDKLKS
-1298 TTQTILSMRFF
+1298 TTQTILGMRFF

-1362 LFPKQMPYT
+1362 LFPQQMPYT

-1385 GEAAGNWVENNTE
+1385 GEAAGNWVDNNTE
-1398 LLRKYPEAA
+1398 LLKKYPEAA

-1458 YMATLASTTSVDQ
+1458 YLNTLASTTSVDQ
-1471 KRRINEQW
+1471 KRMINEKW
-1479 DSWSSE
+1479 DNWSRQ
-1485 FMGVRPLLQTEFA
+1485 FMAVRPQLQTEFA
-1498 SGGASDIRREIAVND
+1498 SGGASDVRREIALND
-1513 LRNMLTNEKNLP
+1513 LRNMLTKEKNLP
-1525 KTKTVSILRQM
+1525 RTKTVAVLRQM
-1536 LEVYDGFNAQFSS
+1536 LQTYDSFNAQFSS
-1549 ITDRTDVAQDRK
+1549 ITDRTDAAQDRK
-1561 NNLQAGA
+1561 DALQAGA

-1574 LAGSNP
+1574 LAASNP